1 MKCAECNSKCL
12 EGGTLC
18 LKCQQALKG
27 TNGSQCQ
34 TEVPGAK
41 SLELDTNE
49 PNPLSSGL
57 SEDAPAAQQVP
68 GPGLQP
74 PTDSAEAAIE
84 ERKVGAT
91 DRATGEAET
100 EEQKEGKTPDSRGSG
115 SLEPEINEGNEE
127 NEGKPESPG
136 LLKDDLFG
144 QESGPGSQLQ
154 AKTEEHKDTSSDSN
168 LAESARDDDLLLQD
182 YDFCAVVPDSAD
194 GEDGEAPVAEINIQR
209 AEQTAAFSCQEWR
222 TSELNQDEAHPLSS
236 GRELGP
242 GSQLQCHAAGVTD
255 ERLLLS
261 PRQETRIQQ
270 FSGHHQESPVK
281 VERHNLTGSE
291 SQPKEVKKT
300 LGRKRLNQPH
310 VASKSQKQVPGSAV
324 REEPVELEV
333 KPHRAEWRTSEPNQ
347 DKAHPLSSGQE
358 LGPGSQLQCH
368 AAGVTDETQSPGST
382 MREEPMELEEKP
394 HKADRKGNEENSAS
408 EASILSENPY
418 FSSTSSSV
426 EDMMT
431 LEFVAILSEHFKV
444 NGSFS
449 KIIVAAYSH
458 PRRYQEFARMEISFK
473 NNYGFLIVGQAKI
486 PVSDLQSR
494 QPIYYKYGIIDIYND
509 PRTVHL
515 EHISKT
521 VQKNEKAE
529 FHRVLIVP
537 DSAIKAG
544 GVWTQFDDICQFS
557 EKSWS
562 GFLSRGKSKEKASES
577 ILQFL
582 EDKLYQELFHRKDFG
597 DVERKLV
604 CYKECLKT
612 SNIGD
617 AERKINDHETDFD
630 GRKVYDDIRKF
641 IENVLG
647 NPKFQNPAISAMD
660 VLLFALC
667 TIFHHSIHISAE
679 AMSKIEQMAQNIDL
693 QEGKFKNL
701 KEPRKRE
708 CILALKHV
716 CIQSSKNSKSM
727 CWVWL
732 LPLLYEIQRES
743 FEKAEDPLTS
753 QDMQFLPFAQLR
765 QDEEKQTKVL
775 AMIKDHQIFIGSYAP
790 LAEKVIL
797 MLALKNFC
805 REPVPHIHVPLQLLL
820 NNVDQRITNRLAEGR
835 EINESDVSVVLED
848 IARRTKAWLGTRRQT
863 GNAEDALQPKEL
875 EDVLQCLNLTF
886 TLVTKFL
893 KHPKKIPFNSV
904 MMSLQ
909 IFELFSGTEDL
920 LQTKRDFQDLNQ
932 TQGLKEFLNVAE
944 SWIKELF
951 LKLSDQKKVFFDYI
965 DKWQQLISAGL
976 FCDEWTCD
984 WQKLIKSLFADW
996 IERVNHKCLFDHYL
1010 VFIKISKFQDTELE
1024 NCFSQHIIQSIKGLT
1039 KSKKSMLKEILHKFS
1054 KTKKPILVQI
1064 ISIIIENMWTEEL
1077 NQIANANQFEKN
1089 TASVLIQ
1096 LLNSSMGLDII
1107 SAVQKLKPKV
1117 QNQINED
1124 AQLLLSKVSELFS
1137 FVGRSVFSGDIPFD
1151 MLPAILQHTQEF
1163 AEMLTL
1169 IEPSYSRYI
1178 KEVLDVRRNE
1188 FEQLKKQTEQRR
1200 AFLYL
1205 CSCITNIIK
1214 VDIGAMEQSVAFKQS
1229 IKDQMLVK
1237 KYSIS
1242 GQEKSEGLQSH
1253 PLAKHNNM
1261 VRKVHTLQ
1269 ESEFFRK
1276 LWKLKAELAKNEF
1289 PDKALLSLDEVQ
1301 ENIYIPAMI
1310 EFQNT
1315 YLALKDFSISLGDI
1329 ERQFGKLL
1337 IDEQVLRKEFKIME
1351 KSEGGSGSK
1360 SEWAEAAV
1368 VKINY
1373 YLKLSTVVKTAKM
1386 IDELRRILG
1395 LGGDFQL
1402 LDDLTKYE
1410 DEDFKDKTLDYMTDD
1425 IVKVKDTL
1433 SNIPESVLDFLK
1445 ELLECAKKDFISW
1458 ITTVIKDKTELP
1470 TFVELASI
1478 SAGENDM
1485 DIDKVRFFR
1494 DAVSASVPIL
1504 FDLTPKS
1511 GFEAFSSALNPIRD
1525 AVEND
1530 NKLPK
1535 KLKDSC
1541 HNREWLQMVHD
1552 CHGSVERSS
1561 MSQARAING
1570 NGIFIISTPQKFK
1583 PSLDNCISLLLPGD
1597 IAEKAAKGHQT
1608 DKTDSRTY
1616 SLAQLTELQNKLML
1630 IATKAEQG
1638 REEVNRFLEIL
1649 EKIEMVGKLYL
1660 QLLSIG
1666 NILFI
1671 DWKAE
1676 IYCDPKRKVT
1686 IYAEFGIA
1694 GILVQSNKPILEE
1707 LDGICKIMEHCL
1719 EEWKKYLETQRNNY
1733 CHINMFT
1740 ARQLFYLCSKLAQL
1754 HEGQTDPQVLNMLS
1768 VFKHDVKVEDIG
1780 EALKRA
1786 LETPAES
1793 VDISEK
1799 DDQSVSWNDYIVK
1812 FPQLIQ
1818 GLVESGYDD
1827 SVGKA
1832 ALQSYLPNS
1841 AITEQML
1848 MEFALDYADEEEKIE
1863 ELSKLYDEQ
1872 REAFLQTS
1880 MKFKNRNRDVDP
1892 SAFQSLVKDELATS
1906 FESLPSI
1913 HDKVH
1918 FLWNAYCSKLTG
1930 LVSDRYISLDVFGE
1944 MLKYLTSPE
1953 TAVIERTL
1961 PVGLEAGKPCLVTCK
1976 EEQMLL
1982 FLLSVYTHS
1991 EGAPLP
1997 TYDEVLV
2004 CTPETEEEDI
2014 ELIVRRAFSPD
2025 PRHKKIYCLLGAE
2038 KLVYKVSK
2046 KLESLFFHFAQSCSN
2061 ADYRFLIFC
2070 DAKTHNSYVM
2080 TAFDTYKVSFSC
2092 DSGVDIQKYLKTHLR
2107 VPSGVAPVAQVFEEP
2122 FQQNVK
2128 IVFSERAGM
2137 GKSLFVANTT
2147 RKAKPRPENAG
2158 LSHKTI
2164 RLTESEIDFGFFLEE
2179 LRSLEQKPTEAEP
2192 RIFHIDVSPVVSKGL
2207 YKLLIELCILRHIQS
2222 PDGMVWKC
2230 RKSHLYL
2237 IEYLV
2242 RGKGIS
2248 STRKQEMTSEMEKV
2262 FLGLFPAVKCISPIE
2277 VLEMLTNN
2285 SSGAAAEVEQQLLD
2299 SDTFRGD
2306 AFQRSYQYISRYQ
2319 RKANLDSFCFTPG
2332 RVEGT
2337 QEECLRLLLE
2347 SCGRKNPSWTEL
2359 SNFTRFLNLQLMK
2372 CENSVFCSSE
2382 LVEEGFQGFKAF
2394 VIKFMITMSKD
2405 FALPSLAMADESSPS
2420 EEDKMDEDSVLRGYQ
2435 LRRKWEQESH
2445 PYIIFH
2451 ADHHSMEF
2459 LGFHIN
2465 RSFDA
2470 VDAHSQIVLEK
2481 KVIDRHLYLTLEA
2494 QKVPFNKKFEDLSRQ
2509 EQLETLCSVFGVR
2522 SSEDPDESYQL
2533 TLDNTMKMLAIHL
2546 RFQCGIPVIIMGE
2559 TGCGKT
2565 KLVQFMCSLQRAG
2578 RDVQNMML
2586 VRVHGGTSSKIIHQ
2600 KVKEAIELAHYNE
2613 EAHNM
2618 DTVLFFDEA
2627 NTTEAVFAIKEVLC
2641 DQSVNGEPISTTRL
2655 KVVAA
2660 CNPYK
2665 RHTKETIEKLE
2676 NAGLGYRVRSEDTLE
2691 KLGYIPLRQ
2700 LVYRVQPLPP
2710 SMLPLV
2716 WDFGELNEKTQSLY
2730 IRQIVKSIVKEKL
2743 PKENMDVF
2751 TSVISTSQK
2760 FLREKRE
2767 ECRIASLR
2775 DIERCMGVLLWF
2787 YNLRDLLFPLIDE
2800 KKSEAQNSKDYD
2812 PSIHALPKGC
2822 EKDQIS
2828 VLNEAQRSLVLA
2840 VGVCYYVSL
2849 ESRQDYLKEIAKC
2862 FSVPESL
2869 LQQEIVLCQEVFLD
2883 NLSVPK
2889 TTARNDALRENI
2901 FMMVICMDLRVPLF
2915 LVGKPGS
2922 SKSLSKTIA
2931 ADAMQGR
2938 LSKTELF
2945 KRCKQVQLVSFQCS
2959 PHSKP
2964 EGIISTFKQCA
2975 QFQRGQK
2982 LEEFASVV
2990 ILDEIG
2996 LAEDSPE
3003 MPLKTL
3009 HPLLEDGCVDD
3020 EAPEPYKKVGF
3031 VGISNWALDPAKM
3044 NRGLLV
3050 FRTDLNKD
3058 ELVKTAKGICTDEM
3072 HVTKIEHLFPPLA
3085 DFYCEVLKE
3094 QSMEFFGLRDFYS
3107 LIKMIL
3113 SYAKNIK
3120 SIPQEEKLISKAI
3133 LRNFGGLKDLNS
3145 LELFGKYSPISL
3157 PSNLETSHTVHLL
3170 QENLDKKQMGFVSR
3184 YLLLLTT
3191 NHAAFQIIQMTKLMD
3206 IENCDIIFGSGF
3218 PRDQE
3223 YSQVCR
3229 SVNRVKI
3236 CMETGRPVILL
3247 NIHNLYESLY
3257 DALNQCFVRLG
3268 GNYYVD
3274 LGLGTHRVKC
3284 RVKEEF
3290 RLIVIEEKNVVYTQF
3305 PTPLLNRL
3313 EKHCLEMNTIL
3324 HWQQKDLRMK
3334 LEEWAKLFVTIK
3346 NTDFCC
3352 TRSADRAPQERDV
3365 FIGFSDDTSAT
3376 VVLQYSPSDLQGI
3389 CLLSEESVLAASKSK
3404 LIECATPD
3412 AILRLKYSLLE
3423 DAEQI
3428 QDLYFGKQKHNG
3440 LIDIL
3445 RGAVNQESNADGTNG
3460 LCLEVSTHARLLNQR
3475 DLEVVRKRLT
3485 LQNKIR
3491 CLFLSQFDTEHAF
3504 RQELSKFFRESTEEK
3519 LLFVQFNFDE
3529 PQSSKR
3535 LLACAK
3541 YCIVDERRKPGTTSP
3556 SHVVIITK
3564 VPRIL
3569 GGCSYLAF
3577 SAGEW
3582 HSVHLDDL
3590 LPPETFAANLGQLSK
3605 MTVAEIFMISTQQG
3619 TDTSCPVDSIAP
3631 EDAEK
3636 TNYSP
3641 EENLQLI
3648 NTEFMIK
3655 QSVQKAV
3662 IQLEDKKD
3670 NSQRATKR
3678 IQILY
3683 DALFQSQSKN
3693 ILACHFMKVL
3703 KKRICNLLQEREE
3716 VSHKPKEWIFRKAL
3730 SSEFV
3735 LEGTSFRHVVWIHL
3749 EDIVANMFAQ
3759 ILAVIDANNNLD
3771 HISQETPFSDLWL
3784 QMFKDESFLKIKY
3797 TSKAPDA
3804 KISVLSMSED
3814 PSRSTQCCFPFSW
3827 VLKARLDEIWETV
3840 HRVKGYPKDPTV
3852 DSAEMFQSSVL
3863 NMPVPDGNN
3872 PEMVQHYASDFV
3884 RMAFPGQDVQVYEI
3898 LSNVLI
3904 TGAKRLCTSLA
3915 HDDVEFSLIWL
3926 HIEYFYLQENY
3937 QLFINLVKNEETL
3950 ANELQKVYKED
3961 ATKMFVALDA
3971 VSIILKQLQPT
3982 EKELLPFNACLSWL
3996 KRIKSI
4002 KHTVEL
4008 ITSDDYQMRLYCNKE
4023 ELLNRVL
4030 HQWNCTN
4037 IVYLL
4042 IDHLLHDETNVDE
4055 KLLKLV
4061 VKQFVFLWNLLYKI
4075 EDHKPAKIF
4084 EVVTKVL
4091 KRCSNNAATVYL
4103 VKGVNECKSCQ
4114 NEITDP
4120 AELPCGHIFCT
4131 QCIQEWNI
4139 RQCKICKKSVP
4150 EDYMP
4155 TASQITREAVA
4166 NHNKFRRK
4174 CNSFFVEFVSSY
4186 CFGDKIPPSAEII
4199 EQLIKF
4205 VACKPSNPEHQEIR
4219 KVYKPTSDL
4228 SPFEECMDPS
4238 PTVKS
4243 SLLKMLLRCR
4253 LDNVKEH
4260 LEGYLSRMEEVLS
4273 LNQSSCNDFYFMVVC
4288 CFEDFMY
4295 SSFQEDASQNSE
4307 HLLSTAD
4314 LSAPS
4319 SATVTSI
4326 ENLQFIA
4333 QLRLA
4338 IGNVAAVLG
4347 RELPSDQNTWTSAE
4361 NAEKQSQ
4368 LVNSMKNLVEKAQTP
4383 WPQIFLIRNL
4393 CNFYGM
4399 NIMQK
4404 ILQREQWILP
4414 RGIETSQDIK
4424 ISSNTPL
4431 MLVTLDRARGH
4442 IKKSESEEAKQIT
4455 AITKQMER
4463 LLQAPLASEES
4474 MENKLEKIMSDVSS
4488 HENAALLEVVLH
4500 TALTLTLS
4508 QNPLTELFKSICFQ
4522 PSVVKGTYLPTMPGD
4537 LLFDVMNWKNV
4548 HFTKMWR
4555 CRCGQHWPIQACG
4568 LPMEIMKCVCG
4579 SEVGGTDHK
4588 PVEGF
4593 EEVDITKDKT
4603 ERGYVLGSPSSRNN
4617 ETERDLPA
4625 ASVSIA
4631 RALLHSSMLLGTFT
4645 DTQSILELMKVKP
4658 QDAEKFFCDHLEK
4671 DIQFLAESLSGNID
4685 DATMTVHLFLRYILD
4700 STADTN
4706 MTITFMHEKAD
4717 RVQWESCLKAVTQ
4730 SFFQVLE
4737 QKLASAKQQI
4747 VEKGAHSSNVL
4758 LKVAYGQSPPFS
4770 HLPSCGLI
4778 NMPCMWKFEQRM
4790 TVQRLTHLV
4799 QQENGADQF
4808 PVLLELLSKL
4818 QHIRHVQHLPEILTL
4833 QRSLIHFFQNGNIHE
4848 GERLSVRKF
4857 LERDDLSDD
4866 QRLTFERAMQTVR
4879 KVWSNIRSSPRSS
4892 EISIP
4897 EELWC
4902 TEINSD
4908 TAILDL
4914 LPTTP
4919 SITSIVTKFLIQLQ
4933 NSCIDTAAQFTKE
4946 KQRSVSAEEVKH
4958 ASVLS
4963 VTESDL
4969 ITMALLNFQYVLEED
4984 GTKTTHYNFLTLQGQ
4999 VIHRFISGKPVVKA
5013 QTTPSITLNNVK
5025 TLHSTKDNVKEQLCQ
5040 EPLSVSLMKRIM
5052 EEASSVNDISRALS
5066 TLKVAAEFLAVT
5078 GGDPERLL
5086 TEYVRNELK
5095 MEANA
5100 KQFRDL
5106 PVVPQT
5112 RLKHILSLWQIL
5124 SAKRS
5129 VLLVQMNQNP
5139 FFLID
5144 KGFHDELADR
5154 EREELTTAL
5163 STVNIEFFIIE
5174 LHEMITVTLESYEN
5188 SWGIVETFQ
5197 EYLKKEEKE
5206 DNYIMNLT
5214 NTVSPDLQ
5222 LKNIISVWKSAVLI
5236 NKTYAHSYSQE

>member
-1 MKCAECNSKCL
+1 MKCAECDGKCL

-18 LKCQQALKG
+18 LECQQALKG
-27 TNGSQCQ
+27 TNGSQSK
-34 TEVPGAK
+34 TEGTK
-41 SLELDTNE
+41 FLELDKNE
-49 PNPLSSGL
+49 PNPLHSGL
-57 SEDAPAAQQVP
+57 SEDATSEQNP
-68 GPGLQP
+68 GPGPQP
-74 PTDSAEAAIE
+74 PSDSAEATNQE
-84 ERKVGAT
+84 LKVRAT
-91 DRATGEAET
+91 GRATGEAET
-100 EEQKEGKTPDSRGSG
+100 EEQKEGDTPNSTGSG
-115 SLEPEINEGNEE
+115 SLEPEINEE

-136 LLKDDLFG
+136 VLKDDLSG
-144 QESGPGSQLQ
+144 QESGSVSQLH
-154 AKTEEHKDTSSDSN
+154 AKTEGHEDTSSDST
-168 LAESARDDDLLLQD
+168 LAESEGGDNLQLQD
-182 YDFCAVVPDSAD
+182 DNSWVVLTVSKELRTLEPDQ
-194 GEDGEAPVAEINIQR
+194 N
-209 AEQTAAFSCQEWR
+209 
-222 TSELNQDEAHPLSS
+222 EAHPLSS
-236 GRELGP
+236 GWKSGP
-242 GSQLQCHAAGVTD
+242 GSLPQCQAAGVTN
-255 ERLLLS
+255 EGLGLS
-261 PRQETRIQQ
+261 LRRETEIQQ
-270 FSGHHQESPVK
+270 VPWNQQESPVK
-281 VERHNLTGSE
+281 LERDNLTGSA
-291 SQPKEVKKT
+291 SQPKGVKT
-300 LGRKRLNQPH
+300 SPACKRSDQTH
-310 VASKSQKQVPGSAV
+310 ITSKHQQVPGSAE
-324 REEPVELEV
+324 R
-333 KPHRAEWRTSEPNQ
+333 Q
-347 DKAHPLSSGQE
+347 
-358 LGPGSQLQCH
+358 
-368 AAGVTDETQSPGST
+368 
-382 MREEPMELEEKP
+382 EPMEL
-394 HKADRKGNEENSAS
+394 ADSKENEEASAS
-408 EASILSENPY
+408 DDSILLENPY
-418 FSSTSSSV
+418 FSSTTCS
-426 EDMMT
+426 EEETMT
-431 LEFVAILSEHFKV
+431 LEFVVVWPKNFEFD
-444 NGSFS
+444 NEFG

-458 PRRYQEFARMEISFK
+458 PRRYQEFARMKERIK
-473 NNYGFLIVGQAKI
+473 NNDGMLIVGKAKI
-486 PVSDLQSR
+486 PVSDLESR
-494 QPIYYKYGIIDIYND
+494 KPIYYKYGVIDTFRN
-509 PRTVHL
+509 PRAIQL
-515 EHISKT
+515 EHVYKT
-521 VQKNEKAE
+521 AKKNEKTE
-529 FHRVLIVP
+529 LYRVLTVP
-537 DSAIKAG
+537 KSAVKAG
-544 GVWTQFDDICQFS
+544 GVWTQFDDICQS
-557 EKSWS
+557 PKKPRS
-562 GFLSRGKSKEKASES
+562 GFLPIGKSKEIASKY

-582 EDKLYQELFHRKDFG
+582 EDELLQKLCQRRDFS
-597 DVERKLV
+597 DVERKLD
-604 CYKECLKT
+604 CYKECFK
-612 SNIGD
+612 SSSIHD
-617 AERKINDHETDFD
+617 AERKITDLETDIYD
-630 GRKVYDDIRKF
+630 LKVYDYICKF
-641 IENVLG
+641 IENIIG
-647 NPKFQNPAISAMD
+647 NSRFQDPAISAMD
-660 VLLFALC
+660 FLLFVLC
-667 TIFHHSIHISAE
+667 TVAHHYIHISAE
-679 AMSKIEQMAQNIDL
+679 TMSKIEQMAQNVVL
-693 QEGKFKNL
+693 QEGKFMNL
-701 KEPRKRE
+701 KEPRKGK
-708 CILALKHV
+708 CISALKHV
-716 CIQSSKNSKSM
+716 CIQSSKDSNST
-727 CWVWL
+727 CWIWL
-732 LPLLYEIQRES
+732 FPLLYAVQSEP
-743 FEKAEDPLTS
+743 FENDPLTS
-753 QDMQFLPFAQLR
+753 QDTKSMPFAQLR
-765 QDEEKQTKVL
+765 KDEKKQMKVM
-775 AMIKDHQIFIGSYAP
+775 AMIEAHQTFIGCCAP
-790 LAEKVIL
+790 LAEKVIEMIPL
-797 MLALKNFC
+797 RYFC
-805 REPVPHIHVPLQLLL
+805 REPIPQIQVPLQLLL
-820 NNVDQRITNRLAEGR
+820 SNIYRRIIGHLAEGHR
-835 EINESDVSVVLED
+835 INESDVSVVLED
-848 IARRTKAWLGTRRQT
+848 IARRAKAWLGARRHT
-863 GNAEDALQPKEL
+863 GNAEDVLKPKEL

-886 TLVTKFL
+886 ALVRVCL
-893 KHPKKIPFNSV
+893 KHPGKIPFNPV
-904 MMSLQ
+904 MESLQ
-909 IFELFSGTEDL
+909 IFGSFSGITDL
-920 LQTKRDFQDLNQ
+920 LQTKRDFHDLSQ
-932 TQGLKEFLNVAE
+932 TSSLEEFLEIAE
-944 SWIKELF
+944 AWIKELF
-951 LKLSDQKKVFFDYI
+951 PKPHDQDKVFFHDI
-965 DKWQQLISAGL
+965 DKWQQLSSAGL
-976 FCDEWTCD
+976 FCDKWTCG
-984 WQKLIKSLFADW
+984 WQKLIKSLFTEW
-996 IERVNHKCLFDHYL
+996 IKKMNHKHLFDHFWT
-1010 VFIKISKFQDTELE
+1010 FINISKYRDTELE
-1024 NCFSQHIIQSIKGLT
+1024 NWFSEHIIQSIRRLT
-1039 KSKKSMLKEILHKFS
+1039 KNKKSLLKEILRKFS
-1054 KTKKPILVQI
+1054 KTNKPILGQI
-1064 ISIIIENMWTEEL
+1064 LSVIIEKMWTEEL
-1077 NQIANANQFEKN
+1077 NQIQNTNRFERK
-1089 TASVLIQ
+1089 TDHVLLW
-1096 LLNSSMGLDII
+1096 LLDSSMGCDII
-1107 SAVQKLKPKV
+1107 SAVQKSKEMG
-1117 QNQINED
+1117 QIQINRD

-1137 FVGRSVFSGDIPFD
+1137 FVGHSVFSGDIPFN
-1151 MLPAILQHTQEF
+1151 MLCAILQHTQEF
-1163 AEMLTL
+1163 AEMLSL
-1169 IEPSYSRYI
+1169 IDPSFSQYI
-1178 KEVLDVRRNE
+1178 TEVLDVRRKE
-1188 FEQLKKQTEQRR
+1188 FEQLKKQTKQRQ
-1200 AFLYL
+1200 AFLSL
-1205 CSCITNIIK
+1205 CSCIIDIVK
-1214 VDIGAMEQSVAFKQS
+1214 VDIGAMERSVAIKQS
-1229 IKDQMLVK
+1229 IKNQTLVK
-1237 KYSIS
+1237 KYSVR
-1242 GQEKSEGLQSH
+1242 GKEKSEDLQSH
-1253 PLAKHNNM
+1253 PLAKHDNM
-1261 VRKVHTLQ
+1261 VRKIHTLE
-1269 ESEFFRK
+1269 ESQFFRK
-1276 LWKLKAELAKNEF
+1276 LWKLKAEFAKDYF
-1289 PDKALLSLDEVQ
+1289 PDEALLSLDDVQ
-1301 ENIYIPAMI
+1301 KNIYIPAMDN
-1310 EFQNT
+1310 FQDT
-1315 YLALKDFSISLGDI
+1315 YLRLKDYSISLGEI

-1337 IDEQVLRKEFKIME
+1337 TDEKLLRKEFKIME
-1351 KSEGGSGSK
+1351 GSERESSSK
-1360 SEWAEAAV
+1360 SEWAEVAV
-1368 VKINY
+1368 IKINN

-1395 LGGDFQL
+1395 LSGDFQL

-1410 DEDFKDKTLDYMTDD
+1410 DEDFKDKTLDYMTDE

-1433 SNIPESVLDFLK
+1433 SNIPEGVLDFLK
-1445 ELLECAKKDFISW
+1445 ELLESAKKDFTSW
-1458 ITTVIKDKTELP
+1458 IKTVIKDKTELS

-1494 DAVSASVPIL
+1494 DAISASVPIL
-1504 FDLTPKS
+1504 FDLTPES
-1511 GFEAFSSALNPIRD
+1511 GFEAFSSALSPIRD
-1525 AVEND
+1525 AVAND

-1570 NGIFIISTPQKFK
+1570 KGIFIISTPQKFK
-1583 PSLDNCISLLLPGD
+1583 PSLDNCISLKLPEES
-1597 IAEKAAKGHQT
+1597 AEKVAQGNQK
-1608 DKTDSRTY
+1608 DKMDYRKY

-1666 NILFI
+1666 NILFK

-1676 IYCDPKRKVT
+1676 VYCDPKRKVT

-1707 LDGICKIMEHCL
+1707 LDGICKVMEHCL
-1719 EEWKKYLETQRNNY
+1719 VEWKKYLETQRNNY
-1733 CHINMFT
+1733 CHLNMFT
-1740 ARQLFYLCSKLAQL
+1740 ARQLFYLCSKLAKL
-1754 HEGQTDPQVLNMLS
+1754 HEGQADPQVLNMLS
-1768 VFKHDVKVEDIG
+1768 IFKHDVKEEDIR

-1799 DDQSVSWNDYIVK
+1799 GDQSVSWNDYIVK

-1818 GLVESGYDD
+1818 SLVESGYDE

-1872 REAFLQTS
+1872 RETFLQKS

-1892 SAFQSLVKDELATS
+1892 SAFQSLATDELATS

-1913 HDKVH
+1913 HAKVH
-1918 FLWNAYCSKLTG
+1918 LLWNAYCSKLTG
-1930 LVSDRYISLDVFGE
+1930 LVSDKYISLDVFGE
-1944 MLKYLTSPE
+1944 MLKYLTFPE
-1953 TAVIERTL
+1953 TALIERNL
-1961 PVGLEAGKPCLVTCK
+1961 PIGLDVGKPCLITCK
-1976 EEQMLL
+1976 EEQMLRC
-1982 FLLSVYTHS
+1982 LLSVYRHS
-1991 EGAPLP
+1991 ERAPLP

-2004 CTPETEEEDI
+2004 CTSDTEEEDI
-2014 ELIVRRAFSPD
+2014 ELIVRRALSPD
-2025 PRHKKIYCLLGAE
+2025 SRHKKIYCLLGAE

-2046 KLESLFFHFAQSCSN
+2046 QLESLFFRFAQSSSF

-2070 DAKTHNSYVM
+2070 DAKAHNSYVI
-2080 TAFDTYKVSFSC
+2080 TAFDTYKVSFSG
-2092 DSGVDIQKYLKTHLR
+2092 DSGEEIKKYLKIHLR
-2107 VPSGVAPVAQVFEEP
+2107 VPSGMAPVAQVFEEP
-2122 FQQNVK
+2122 YQQNVK
-2128 IVFSERAGM
+2128 FIFSERAGM
-2137 GKSLFVANTT
+2137 GKSLFVANTIK
-2147 RKAKPRPENAG
+2147 KAKTQPENAS

-2164 RLTESEIDFGFFLEE
+2164 RLMESETDFEFLLEE
-2179 LRSLEQKPTEAEP
+2179 LRLLEQKPTEAGP
-2192 RIFHIDVSPVVSKGL
+2192 RIFHIDISPVVSKGL
-2207 YKLLIELCILRHIQS
+2207 NKLLIELCILRHIQS

-2230 RKSHLYL
+2230 RDSHLYL
-2237 IEYLV
+2237 IEFLV

-2248 STRKQEMTSEMEKV
+2248 SARIQEMTSEIERE
-2262 FLGLFPAVKCISPIE
+2262 FLDLLPAVKCISPIE
-2277 VLEMLTNN
+2277 VLEMLKNN

-2306 AFQRSYQYISRYQ
+2306 AFQRSYQYISKYQ
-2319 RKANLDSFCFTPG
+2319 QKANLDSFCFTPG
-2332 RVEGT
+2332 KVEGT
-2337 QEECLRLLLE
+2337 KEECLRLLLE

-2359 SNFTRFLNLQLMK
+2359 SNFTHFLNLQLMK
-2372 CENSVFCSSE
+2372 CENSVFCSSALAE
-2382 LVEEGFQGFKAF
+2382 EEGFNGFKAF

-2435 LRRKWEQESH
+2435 LRRRWEQESH

-2451 ADHHSMEF
+2451 ADNHSMEF

-2465 RSFDA
+2465 QSFDA
-2470 VDAHSQIVLEK
+2470 VDAHSQAVLEE
-2481 KVIDRHLYLTLEA
+2481 KVIDAHLYHTLDA

-2522 SSEDPDESYQL
+2522 CSQDPDESYQL

-2546 RFQCGIPVIIMGE
+2546 RFQCGIPVIVMGE

-2600 KVKEAIELAHYNE
+2600 KVNEAIELARFNE
-2613 EAHNM
+2613 EMYNM

-2655 KVVAA
+2655 KVVSA

-2676 NAGLGYRVRSEDTLE
+2676 KAGLGYRVRSEDTLE

-2730 IRQIVKSIVKEKL
+2730 IRQIVKSIVGDKL
-2743 PKENMDVF
+2743 PKENMDIF

-2760 FLREKRE
+2760 FLREKKE

-2775 DIERCMGVLLWF
+2775 DIERCIGVLLWF
-2787 YNLRDLLFPLIDE
+2787 YNIRDLLFPLIDD
-2800 KKSEAQNSKDYD
+2800 KKSEAQRSKDYD
-2812 PSIHALPKGC
+2812 PSIRALAKGF
-2822 EKDQIS
+2822 EKDEIFA
-2828 VLNEAQRSLVLA
+2828 LNEAQRSLVLA
-2840 VGVCYYVSL
+2840 IGVCYYVSL
-2849 ESRQDYLKEIAKC
+2849 ESRQDYLKEIATC
-2862 FSVPESL
+2862 FSVPKSL
-2869 LQQEIVLCQEVFLD
+2869 LQLEIVLCQEVFLD

-2901 FMMVICMDLRVPLF
+2901 FMMVICMDLRLPLF

-3020 EAPEPYKKVGF
+3020 EAPESYKKVGF

-3050 FRTDLNKD
+3050 FRTDLNKE
-3058 ELVKTAKGICTDEM
+3058 ELVKTAKGICADEQ
-3072 HVTKIEHLFPPLA
+3072 HVTAIEDLFPSLA
-3085 DFYCEVLKE
+3085 NFYCEVLKE

-3113 SYAKNIK
+3113 SYTKGKKQISK
-3120 SIPQEEKLISKAI
+3120 EKLIAQAI
-3133 LRNFGGLKDLNS
+3133 LRNFGGSKDLNP
-3145 LELFGKYSPISL
+3145 LELFRNNSPICQ
-3157 PSNLETSHTVHLL
+3157 PPNLETRHTLHLL
-3170 QENLDKKQMGFVSR
+3170 QENLDKKQTGFVSR

-3191 NHAAFQIIQMTKLMD
+3191 NQAAFQIIQMTKLMD

-3218 PRDQE
+3218 PQDQE

-3236 CMETGRPVILL
+3236 CMETGRPIILL

-3324 HWQQKDLRMK
+3324 NWLQNKLREDLD
-3334 LEEWAKLFVTIK
+3334 EWVRLFVTMK

-3352 TRSADRAPQERDV
+3352 PRPADLAPQERDV

-3376 VVLQYSPSDLQGI
+3376 VVLQCSLSGPQEI
-3389 CLLSEESVLAASKSK
+3389 NLLNEESVLAASKSK

-3412 AILRLKYSLLE
+3412 SILRLKYSLLE
-3423 DAEQI
+3423 DTEQS

-3445 RGAVNQESNADGTNG
+3445 RGAVNQPSNADGTNG
-3460 LCLEVSTHARLLNQR
+3460 LCLEVSTHAKLLNQR
-3475 DLEVVRKRLT
+3475 DLEVVRKRLN
-3485 LQNKIR
+3485 LQNKIH
-3491 CLFLSQFDTEHAF
+3491 CLFLNQFDTEHAF
-3504 RQELSKFFRESTEEK
+3504 RKELSKFFRESTEEK

-3541 YCIVDERRKPGTTSP
+3541 YCIMDERRKRETTSP
-3556 SHVVIITK
+3556 VHVIIITK

-3577 SAGEW
+3577 SGGEW
-3582 HSVHLDDL
+3582 HAVHLDDL
-3590 LPPETFAANLGQLSK
+3590 MPPETFAANLGQLSK
-3605 MTVAEIFMISTQQG
+3605 MTVAEIFMNSTQQG
-3619 TDTSCPVDSIAP
+3619 INTSFPEDSAVP

-3636 TNYSP
+3636 ANDSP

-3670 NSQRATKR
+3670 NSQRATER

-3683 DALFQSQSKN
+3683 DVLFQSQSKT
-3693 ILACHFMKVL
+3693 IFSHHFMEVL
-3703 KKRICNLLQEREE
+3703 KRRICNLLQEQEAM
-3716 VSHKPKEWIFRKAL
+3716 SHKPREWIFRRAL
-3730 SSEFV
+3730 SSEFI
-3735 LEGTSFRHVVWIHL
+3735 LEGTSFRHVLWIHL
-3749 EDIVANMFAQ
+3749 EDIMANMFAQ

-3771 HISQETPFSDLWL
+3771 HISQETPVSDLWL
-3784 QMFKDESFLKIKY
+3784 RMFKDESFLKIKY
-3797 TSKAPDA
+3797 TRKAPDA
-3804 KISVLSMSED
+3804 KISVLSMNED
-3814 PSRSTQCCFPFSW
+3814 PCMSALCCFPFSW
-3827 VLKARLDEIWETV
+3827 VLKACLDKIWETV
-3840 HRVKGYPKDPTV
+3840 HQVKDYPKDPTM
-3852 DSAEMFQSSVL
+3852 DSAEMFQHLIL
-3863 NMPVPDGNN
+3863 NRPMPDDDS
-3872 PEMVQHYASDFV
+3872 PEMVQRYANDFV
-3884 RMAFPGQDVQVYEI
+3884 RMAFPGQDIQVYQI

-3904 TGAKRLCTSLA
+3904 TGAKRLYTSLA
-3915 HDDVEFSLIWL
+3915 NDDMGFSLIWL

-3937 QLFINLVKNEETL
+3937 QLFINLVKIEETL
-3950 ANELQKVYKED
+3950 ANELQKVYNED
-3961 ATKMFVALDA
+3961 TTKMFVALDA
-3971 VSIILKQLQPT
+3971 VNIILKQLQPT
-3982 EKELLPFNACLSWL
+3982 EKELLPFNACLTWL

-4002 KHTVEL
+4002 KHTLEL
-4008 ITSDDYQMRLYCNKE
+4008 ITSDDYQMRLYPNKE
-4023 ELLNRVL
+4023 ELLNSIL

-4042 IDHLLHDETNVDE
+4042 IDHLLHDETNMNE

-4091 KRCSNNAATVYL
+4091 KRCSNNAATIYL

-4131 QCIQEWNI
+4131 QCILEWNI
-4139 RQCKICKKSVP
+4139 RQCKICKESVP
-4150 EDYMP
+4150 ENYMP

-4166 NHNKFRRK
+4166 SHNKFRRK
-4174 CNSFFVEFVSSY
+4174 CNSFFVEFVGSY

-4205 VACKPSNPEHQEIR
+4205 VACKPSNPEHQEVR

-4253 LDNVKEH
+4253 LDDVKEH
-4260 LEGYLSRMEEVLS
+4260 LEGYLSRMEEVLT
-4273 LNQSSCNDFYFMVVC
+4273 LNQSSCDDFYFMVVC
-4288 CFEDFMY
+4288 CFEDFVY
-4295 SSFQEDASQNSE
+4295 SSFQEDASQNLE
-4307 HLLSTAD
+4307 HLFSIAD

-4319 SATVTSI
+4319 SATVIRI
-4326 ENLQFIA
+4326 ENLQLIA
-4333 QLRLA
+4333 KLRLS
-4338 IGNVAAVLG
+4338 ISNVAAVLG
-4347 RELPSDQNTWTSAE
+4347 RELPSAAGQNTWTSAE
-4361 NAEKQSQ
+4361 KQSE

-4393 CNFYGM
+4393 CNFYGL

-4404 ILQREQWILP
+4404 ILQQEQWILP
-4414 RGIETSQDIK
+4414 SGIEISQDIK
-4424 ISSNTPL
+4424 INSNTPL

-4442 IKKSESEEAKQIT
+4442 IKNTDSEEAKQLT
-4455 AITKQMER
+4455 AITKQMESM
-4463 LLQAPLASEES
+4463 LESKASPSTEES
-4474 MENKLEKIMSDVSS
+4474 VENKLGNIMSDVGS

-4522 PSVVKGTYLPTMPGD
+4522 PSTVKGSYLPTMPGD
-4537 LLFDVMNWKNV
+4537 LLFDVMNWKN
-4548 HFTKMWR
+4548 TASEKLWR
-4555 CRCGQHWPIQACG
+4555 CQCGQIWRIENCGWPA
-4568 LPMEIMKCVCG
+4568 EISKCLCG
-4579 SEVGGTDHK
+4579 SKIGGMSHIPEK
-4588 PVEGF
+4588 GF
-4593 EEVDITKDKT
+4593 EEVDNTKDKT

-4617 ETERDLPA
+4617 ETERDLST
-4625 ASVSIA
+4625 ASVCIA

-4645 DTQSILELMKVKP
+4645 DRQSILELMKVKP
-4658 QDAEKFFCDHLEK
+4658 QDAEKFFWNHLEK
-4671 DIQFLAESLSGNID
+4671 DIQFLAESLSGNVD
-4685 DATMTVHLFLRYILD
+4685 DATMTVHLFLRHILD
-4700 STADTN
+4700 ITADPN
-4706 MTITFMHEKAD
+4706 MTIKFMHEKED
-4717 RVQWESCLKAVTQ
+4717 RVLWESSLKAVTQ

-4737 QKLASAKQQI
+4737 QKLASAKQQVI
-4747 VEKGAHSSNVL
+4747 EEGAHSSNVL
-4758 LKVAYGQSPPFS
+4758 LKIAYGQSPPFS

-4778 NMPCMWKFEQRM
+4778 NIPCMWRFEQRM
-4790 TVQRLTHLV
+4790 TVQRLTYLV
-4799 QQENGADQF
+4799 QQENGTNQF
-4808 PVLLELLSKL
+4808 PVLLELLSKH
-4818 QHIRHVQHLPEILTL
+4818 QHIRHVRHLPEILIL
-4833 QRSLIHFFQNGNIHE
+4833 QRSLIHFFQNGDIHE
-4848 GERLSVRKF
+4848 GDERLSVRKF
-4857 LERDDLSDD
+4857 LEWQSLSDD
-4866 QRLTFERAMQTVR
+4866 QHLTFERAIQTVQ
-4879 KVWSNIRSSPRSS
+4879 KVWSNIKSNPKSS
-4892 EISIP
+4892 EITIS
-4897 EELWC
+4897 EDLWHK
-4902 TEINSD
+4902 EINAD

-4914 LPTTP
+4914 LPTTS
-4919 SITSIVTKFLIQLQ
+4919 SITYIVTKFLIQLQ
-4933 NSCIDTAAQFTKE
+4933 NSCIDTAAQLTKE
-4946 KQRSVSAEEVKH
+4946 KQRSISAEEMKH
-4958 ASVLS
+4958 TSVLS

-4969 ITMALLNFQYVLEED
+4969 ITMALSNFQYVLEEE
-4984 GTKTTHYNFLTLQGQ
+4984 GTKTTHFNFLTLQRQ

-5013 QTTPSITLNNVK
+5013 QTIPSITLNKVR
-5025 TLHSTKDNVKEQLCQ
+5025 TLYATKVNVKEQLHQ

-5052 EEASSVNDISRALS
+5052 EEARSVSDISRALS

-5078 GGDPERLL
+5078 GGKPDRLL

-5095 MEANA
+5095 MDTNA

-5112 RLKHILSLWQIL
+5112 QLKHILSLWQIL

-5129 VLLVQMNQNP
+5129 ALLVQMNQNP

-5144 KGFHDELADR
+5144 KKYHDELDDQK
-5154 EREELTTAL
+5154 REELITAL
-5163 STVNIEFFIIE
+5163 STINTEFFIIE
-5174 LHEMITVTLESYEN
+5174 LHEMITVKLESCKD
-5188 SWGIVETFQ
+5188 SWGIMETFK
-5197 EYLKKEEKE
+5197 EYLAGKEEI
-5206 DNYIMNLT
+5206 YIENLT
-5214 NTVSPDLQ
+5214 STVNPDLQ
-5222 LKNIISVWKSAVLI
+5222 LKNVISVWKTAVLI
-5236 NKTYAHSYSQE
+5236 SKS

>member
-1 MKCAECNSKCL
+1 MAGNPIE
-12 EGGTLC
+12 
-18 LKCQQALKG
+18 G
-27 TNGSQCQ
+27 TNY
-34 TEVPGAK
+34 
-41 SLELDTNE
+41 LELDKNE
-49 PNPLSSGL
+49 PKPLRSGL
-57 SEDAPAAQQVP
+57 SEDAPAEQDP
-68 GPGLQP
+68 GSGPQSPAG
-74 PTDSAEAAIE
+74 SAEAATE
-84 ERKVGAT
+84 EHKVGAT
-91 DRATGEAET
+91 DRATGKAET
-100 EEQKEGKTPDSRGSG
+100 ENQKEGNTADGTGSG
-115 SLEPEINEGNEE
+115 SLEPEINEG
-127 NEGKPESPG
+127 KPVSPG
-136 LLKDDLFG
+136 LLKDDLSG
-144 QESGPGSQLQ
+144 QESGSGSQLQ
-154 AKTEEHKDTSSDSN
+154 AKTEGHKDTSSESN
-168 LAESARDDDLLLQD
+168 LAESERGDDLQLRDNSSWVILR
-182 YDFCAVVPDSAD
+182 PSA
-194 GEDGEAPVAEINIQR
+194 
-209 AEQTAAFSCQEWR
+209 
-222 TSELNQDEAHPLSS
+222 ELNQDKAHPLSS

-242 GSQLQCHAAGVTD
+242 GSQLQCHVAGVTD
-255 ERLLLS
+255 ERLLLL
-261 PRQETRIQQ
+261 PGQETSIQQ
-270 FSGHHQESPVK
+270 FSGHQQESPVK
-281 VERHNLTGSE
+281 VERDNLTGSA
-291 SQPKEVKKT
+291 SQPKEVKKR
-300 LGRKRLNQPH
+300 LGRKRLDKPH
-310 VASKSQKQVPGSAV
+310 VASKSQ
-324 REEPVELEV
+324 
-333 KPHRAEWRTSEPNQ
+333 
-347 DKAHPLSSGQE
+347 
-358 LGPGSQLQCH
+358 
-368 AAGVTDETQSPGST
+368 TQSPGSS
-382 MREEPMELEEKP
+382 MREEAVELEEKS
-394 HKADRKGNEENSAS
+394 HRADRKGNEETSTS
-408 EASILSENPY
+408 DQSILLENPY
-418 FSSTSSSV
+418 FTNTRCAL
-426 EDMMT
+426 EEMMT
-431 LEFVAILSEHFKV
+431 LEFVVIW
-444 NGSFS
+444 S
-449 KIIVAAYSH
+449 KIFVFDENLDKIVVAAYMG
-458 PRRYQEFARMEISFK
+458 PRRYGEIARMKKSVSNK
-473 NNYGFLIVGQAKI
+473 YGMLTVCEAKV

-494 QPIYYKYGIIDIYND
+494 QPIYYKYGVIDMHSSKRPIQ
-509 PRTVHL
+509 L
-515 EHISKT
+515 EHIYKT
-521 VQKNEKAE
+521 VQKKEKAE

-544 GVWTQFDDICQFS
+544 GVWTQFDYICQFQ
-557 EKSWS
+557 EKFWKDSFS
-562 GFLSRGKSKEKASES
+562 IGMSKENDSKSL
-577 ILQFL
+577 LQFL
-582 EDKLYQELFHRKDFG
+582 ENELYQELYLRKDFG
-597 DVERKLV
+597 DVERKLH
-604 CYKECLKT
+604 CYQECFK
-612 SNIGD
+612 SRSIGD
-617 AERKINDHETDFD
+617 AEEKIIYRETDFD
-630 GRKVYDDIRKF
+630 ERKVYDDIRKF

-647 NPKFQNPAISAMD
+647 NSRFQNSPIPAMD

-667 TIFHHSIHISAE
+667 TVCHHNIHISAE
-679 AMSKIEQMAQNIDL
+679 TMSKIEKIAKKVDL
-693 QEGKFKNL
+693 QEGKFANL
-701 KEPRKRE
+701 KEPRKRK
-708 CILALKHV
+708 CVSALKHV
-716 CIQSSKNSKSM
+716 CIQSSKDRNSM
-727 CWVWL
+727 CWIWL
-732 LPLLYEIQRES
+732 LPLMYAAQTEPLEN
-743 FEKAEDPLTS
+743 AEYPLTS
-753 QDMQFLPFAQLR
+753 QHMQSLPFAQLR
-765 QDEEKQTKVL
+765 QDKDKQTKVL
-775 AMIKDHQIFIGSYAP
+775 EMVKAHQTFIGSCAS
-790 LAEKVIL
+790 LAEKVME

-805 REPVPHIHVPLQLLL
+805 REPVPQIPVPLQLLL
-820 NNVDQRITNRLAEGR
+820 NNVYQRITNRLAER
-835 EINESDVSVVLED
+835 CKIDENDVNPVLGD
-848 IARRTKAWLGTRRQT
+848 MARRTKIWLGARRQS

-875 EDVLQCLNLTF
+875 EDVLQCLNLIF
-886 TLVTKFL
+886 TLVNNCL
-893 KHPKKIPFNSV
+893 KHPKKIPFSP
-904 MMSLQ
+904 MMMLLQ
-909 IFELFSGTEDL
+909 ILELFSGTADL
-920 LQTKRDFQDLNQ
+920 LQTKREFQDLSQ
-932 TQGLKEFLNVAE
+932 TSRLEEFVDIAK
-944 SWIKELF
+944 SWIMEL
-951 LKLSDQKKVFFDYI
+951 LPKPHDQENAFFHDI

-976 FCDEWTCD
+976 FCDKWTLG
-984 WQKLIKSLFADW
+984 WRKHIKSLFAEW
-996 IERVNHKCLFDHYL
+996 IKKVNHKHLFDHYL
-1010 VFIKISKFQDTELE
+1010 TFIRKYQDTELE
-1024 NCFSQHIIQSIKGLT
+1024 NGFSQHIVQRIESLT
-1039 KSKKSMLKEILHKFS
+1039 KSEKSELRDILSKFS
-1054 KTKKPILVQI
+1054 KTNKPIFGQI
-1064 ISIIIENMWTEEL
+1064 LSIIIEKMWTEEL
-1077 NQIANANQFEKN
+1077 NQIANANRFEKK
-1089 TASVLIQ
+1089 TAGVLIG
-1096 LLNSSMGLDII
+1096 LLNSSMGWDII
-1107 SAVQKLKPKV
+1107 SAVQKSKQKG
-1117 QNQINED
+1117 QIKISKD
-1124 AQLLLSKVSELFS
+1124 AQLLISKVSELFS
-1137 FVGRSVFSGDIPFD
+1137 FVGRRVFSGDVPFN
-1151 MLPAILQHTQEF
+1151 MLSDILQHTEEF
-1163 AEMLTL
+1163 VKMLCL
-1169 IEPSYSRYI
+1169 IEPSFSQYI
-1178 KEVLDVRRNE
+1178 KEVLDVRGKE
-1188 FEQLKKQTEQRR
+1188 LEQLKKQTEERR
-1200 AFLYL
+1200 AFLRL
-1205 CSCITNIIK
+1205 CGCITDILK
-1214 VDIGAMEQSVAFKQS
+1214 VDVGAMERSVDDDKQS
-1229 IKDQMLVK
+1229 IKDQILVK
-1237 KYSIS
+1237 KYSVS
-1242 GQEKSEGLQSH
+1242 GEEKSEGLHSN
-1253 PLAKHNNM
+1253 PLVKHNDM
-1261 VRKVHTLQ
+1261 VRKIHTLQ
-1269 ESEFFRK
+1269 ESQFFQK
-1276 LWKLKAELAKNEF
+1276 LWKLKAKLAKGDF

-1301 ENIYIPAMI
+1301 KNIYIPATGD
-1310 EFQNT
+1310 FQST
-1315 YLALKDFSISLGDI
+1315 YQTLKDFSIRLGDI
-1329 ERQFGKLL
+1329 ERQFGKQL

-1351 KSEGGSGSK
+1351 KSEGGPGSK

-1368 VKINY
+1368 VKINNY
-1373 YLKLSTVVKTAKM
+1373 VKLSMVVKRAKM
-1386 IDELRRILG
+1386 IDELRRTLG
-1395 LGGDFQL
+1395 LNGDFRL

-1410 DEDFKDKTLDYMTDD
+1410 DKDFKDKTLGYMTDD
-1425 IVKVKDTL
+1425 IIKVQDTL
-1433 SNIPESVLDFLK
+1433 SNIPKGVLDFLK
-1445 ELLECAKKDFISW
+1445 ELLECAKKGFTSW
-1458 ITTVIKDKTELP
+1458 IKTVIKDKTELP

-1504 FDLTPKS
+1504 FDLTPES
-1511 GFEAFSSALNPIRD
+1511 GFEAFSSALSPIRD

-1570 NGIFIISTPQKFK
+1570 KGIFMISTPQKFK

-1597 IAEKAAKGHQT
+1597 VKEKDAQEDQK
-1608 DKTDSRTY
+1608 DKTDCRTY

-1638 REEVNRFLEIL
+1638 RKEVNRFLEIL

-1660 QLLSIG
+1660 QLLSVG

-1676 IYCDPKRKVT
+1676 IYCEPNPKVT
-1686 IYAEFGIA
+1686 INAEFGIA
-1694 GILVQSNKPILEE
+1694 GIIVQTNKPILEE
-1707 LDGICKIMEHCL
+1707 LDGICKVMEHCL
-1719 EEWKKYLETQRNNY
+1719 VEWKKYLETQRNNY
-1733 CHINMFT
+1733 CHLNMFT
-1740 ARQLFYLCSKLAQL
+1740 AHQLFYLCSKLAQL

-1768 VFKHDVKVEDIG
+1768 VFKHDVKAEDIG

-1786 LETPAES
+1786 LETPAEF

-1818 GLVESGYDD
+1818 GLVESGYDE

-1841 AITEQML
+1841 AITEHML
-1848 MEFALDYADEEEKIE
+1848 MKFALDYADEEEKIE
-1863 ELSKLYDEQ
+1863 ELCRLYDEQ
-1872 REAFLQTS
+1872 REAFLQNS
-1880 MKFKNRNRDVDP
+1880 MKFENRNRDVDP
-1892 SAFQSLVKDELATS
+1892 SAFQSLAKDELATS

-1913 HDKVH
+1913 HYKVNL
-1918 FLWNAYCSKLTG
+1918 LWNAYCSKLTG
-1930 LVSDRYISLDVFGE
+1930 LVSDKYISLDVFGE
-1944 MLKYLTSPE
+1944 MLKNLTSPE
-1953 TAVIERTL
+1953 TAVIERNL

-1982 FLLSVYTHS
+1982 SLLSIYRHS
-1991 EGAPLP
+1991 ERAPLP

-2004 CTPETEEEDI
+2004 CTSDTEEEDI
-2014 ELIVRRAFSPD
+2014 ELIVRRALSPD
-2025 PRHKKIYCLLGAE
+2025 SRDKKIYCLLGAE

-2046 KLESLFFHFAQSCSN
+2046 QLESLFFHFAQSCSN

-2070 DAKTHNSYVM
+2070 DTKAHNSYVM

-2092 DSGVDIQKYLKTHLR
+2092 DSEVEIQKYLKTHLK
-2107 VPSGVAPVAQVFEEP
+2107 VPNGVAPVAQVFEEP
-2122 FQQNVK
+2122 YQQNMK
-2128 IVFSERAGM
+2128 FVFSERAGM

-2147 RKAKPRPENAG
+2147 RKAKTRLEKG

-2164 RLTESEIDFGFFLEE
+2164 RLTESEIDLGFLLEE
-2179 LRSLEQKPTEAEP
+2179 LRSLEQKPTEAGP

-2230 RKSHLYL
+2230 RESHLYL

-2248 STRKQEMTSEMEKV
+2248 STRKQEMTSEMETG
-2262 FLGLFPAVKCISPIE
+2262 FLNLLPAVKCISPIE

-2319 RKANLDSFCFTPG
+2319 RKADLDSFCFTPG
-2332 RVEGT
+2332 RAEGT

-2372 CENSVFCSSE
+2372 CENSVFCSSK
-2382 LVEEGFQGFKAF
+2382 LAGEEFKGFKAF
-2394 VIKFMITMSKD
+2394 IVKFMITMSKD

-2451 ADHHSMEF
+2451 ADNHSMEF
-2459 LGFHIN
+2459 LGFHIS

-2470 VDAHSQIVLEK
+2470 VDAHSQVVLEK
-2481 KVIDRHLYLTLEA
+2481 KVIDQHLYLTLEA

-2522 SSEDPDESYQL
+2522 SSQDPDESYQL

-2546 RFQCGIPVIIMGE
+2546 RFQCGIPVIVMGE

-2578 RDVQNMML
+2578 RDVQNMIL

-2600 KVKEAIELAHYNE
+2600 KVKEAIELACYNE
-2613 EAHNM
+2613 ETHNM

-2676 NAGLGYRVRSEDTLE
+2676 KAGLGYRVRSEDTLE

-2716 WDFGELNEKTQSLY
+2716 WDFGELNEKTQNLY
-2730 IRQIVKSIVKEKL
+2730 IRQIVKSIMKEKL
-2743 PKENMDVF
+2743 PEDNMDVF

-2787 YNLRDLLFPLIDE
+2787 YNLRDLLFPLIDK
-2800 KKSEAQNSKDYD
+2800 KKSGAQHSQDQD
-2812 PSIHALPKGC
+2812 PTHALAKGC

-2828 VLNEAQRSLVLA
+2828 LLNEAQRSLVLA

-2869 LQQEIVLCQEVFLD
+2869 LLQEIVLCQEVFLD

-2964 EGIISTFKQCA
+2964 EGIISTFRQCA

-3058 ELVKTAKGICTDEM
+3058 ELVKTAKGICADEM
-3072 HVTKIEHLFPPLA
+3072 HVIKIEHLFPPLA
-3085 DFYCEVLKE
+3085 DFYCEVLKK

-3113 SYAKNIK
+3113 SYAKNK
-3120 SIPQEEKLISKAI
+3120 SISQEEKLISKAI
-3133 LRNFGGLKDLNS
+3133 LRNFGGFKDMNP
-3145 LELFGKYSPISL
+3145 LELFRKYSPIS
-3157 PSNLETSHTVHLL
+3157 PTSNLETIHTVRLL
-3170 QENLDKKQMGFVSR
+3170 QENLGKKQMGFVSR

-3191 NHAAFQIIQMTKLMD
+3191 NHAAFQIIQMIKLMD

-3247 NIHNLYESLY
+3247 NIQNLYESLY

-3324 HWQQKDLRMK
+3324 HWQQKDLRMELDK
-3334 LEEWAKLFVTIK
+3334 WAKLFVTIK

-3352 TRSADRAPQERDV
+3352 TRPADRAPQDV

-3376 VVLQYSPSDLQGI
+3376 VVLQCSPSGLQGI
-3389 CLLSEESVLAASKSK
+3389 CLPNEESVLTASKSK

-3412 AILRLKYSLLE
+3412 SILRLKYSPLE

-3475 DLEVVRKRLT
+3475 DLEVVRDRLN

-3541 YCIVDERRKPGTTSP
+3541 YCIVDERRKPKKTSP
-3556 SHVVIITK
+3556 SHVVVITK

-3577 SAGEW
+3577 SDGEW
-3582 HSVHLDDL
+3582 HTVHLDDL

-3619 TDTSCPVDSIAP
+3619 TDTSCPEDSIAP
-3631 EDAEK
+3631 EDAQK
-3636 TNYSP
+3636 ANYSP

-3670 NSQRATKR
+3670 NSQRATER
-3678 IQILY
+3678 IQILCG
-3683 DALFQSQSKN
+3683 ALFQSQSKN
-3693 ILACHFMKVL
+3693 RFAHHFMVIL
-3703 KKRICNLLQEREE
+3703 KRRICNLLQEREKLSKE
-3716 VSHKPKEWIFRKAL
+3716 PREWIFCRAL
-3730 SSEFV
+3730 SSEFI
-3735 LEGTSFRHVVWIHL
+3735 LEGTSFRHAVWNHL

-3759 ILAVIDANNNLD
+3759 ILAIIDANNNLD

-3814 PSRSTQCCFPFSW
+3814 SSLSMLCCFPFSW
-3827 VLKARLDEIWETV
+3827 VLKARLDKIWETV
-3840 HRVKGYPKDPTV
+3840 HRVKDYPKDPTM
-3852 DSAEMFQSSVL
+3852 DSAEMFQSSIM
-3863 NMPVPDGNN
+3863 NMPVPDGNS

-3898 LSNVLI
+3898 LSNVLV

-3915 HDDVEFSLIWL
+3915 HDNVGFSLIWL

-3950 ANELQKVYKED
+3950 TSELLKVYEED
-3961 ATKMFVALDA
+3961 TTKMFVALDA

-4002 KHTVEL
+4002 KHILEL
-4008 ITSDDYQMRLYCNKE
+4008 ITLDDYQMRLYCNKRK
-4023 ELLNRVL
+4023 LLKSVL

-4042 IDHLLHDETNVDE
+4042 IDHLLHDETNMDE

-4061 VKQFVFLWNLLYKI
+4061 VKQFVFLWNLLYDI
-4075 EDHKPAKIF
+4075 EDGKPAKIF
-4084 EVVTKVL
+4084 EDVTKVL
-4091 KRCSNNAATVYL
+4091 KRCCNNAATTYL
-4103 VKGVNECKSCQ
+4103 VKGVNKCKSCQ

-4131 QCIQEWNI
+4131 QCIREWNI

-4155 TASQITREAVA
+4155 TASQVTREAVA

-4205 VACKPSNPEHQEIR
+4205 VACKPSNAEHQGVR

-4253 LDNVKEH
+4253 LDDVKEH
-4260 LEGYLSRMEEVLS
+4260 LEGYLSRMEEALS
-4273 LNQSSCNDFYFMVVC
+4273 LNQSSRDDFYFMAVR

-4295 SSFQEDASQNSE
+4295 SSFQEDASQHSE
-4307 HLLSTAD
+4307 HLLSTAV

-4319 SATVTSI
+4319 SATLTSI

-4333 QLRLA
+4333 KLRLA
-4338 IGNVAAVLG
+4338 VSNVASVLG
-4347 RELPSDQNTWTSAE
+4347 RQLPSAADQNTGTSAE
-4361 NAEKQSQ
+4361 TAEKQSQ
-4368 LVNSMKNLVEKAQTP
+4368 LVNSMKTLVEKAQTP

-4399 NIMQK
+4399 NIMEQ
-4404 ILQREQWILP
+4404 ILQQEQWILP

-4424 ISSNTPL
+4424 MSSNTPL
-4431 MLVTLDRARGH
+4431 ILVTIEKARSH
-4442 IKKSESEEAKQIT
+4442 NKNTDSEEAKQLT
-4455 AITKQMER
+4455 AIIKHMER
-4463 LLQAPLASEES
+4463 LLQASLPSEES
-4474 MENKLEKIMSDVSS
+4474 IENKLEKIMSDVSS
-4488 HENAALLEVVLH
+4488 QENATLLEVVLH

-4522 PSVVKGTYLPTMPGD
+4522 PSAVKGTYLPTMPGD
-4537 LLFDVMNWKNV
+4537 LLFDMTNWKHNPGE
-4548 HFTKMWR
+4548 KLWR
-4555 CRCGQHWPIQACG
+4555 CQCGQHWRIEDCG
-4568 LPMEIMKCVCG
+4568 RPYVIIKCLCG
-4579 SEVGGTDHK
+4579 SEIGGTDHK

-4603 ERGYVLGSPSSRNN
+4603 ERGYVLGSPSSRNK

-4625 ASVSIA
+4625 ASVCIA

-4645 DTQSILELMKVKP
+4645 DRQSILELMKVKP
-4658 QDAEKFFCDHLEK
+4658 QDSEKFFLDHLEK
-4671 DIQFLAESLSGNID
+4671 DIQFLAESLSGIID
-4685 DATMTVHLFLRYILD
+4685 DATMTVHLFLRCILD

-4706 MTITFMHEKAD
+4706 MTIKVMHEKAD
-4717 RVQWESCLKAVTQ
+4717 RVQWESCFKAVTQ

-4747 VEKGAHSSNVL
+4747 VEEGAHSSNVL

-4770 HLPSCGLI
+4770 HLLSFGLI
-4778 NMPCMWKFEQRM
+4778 NMPCMWRFEQRM
-4790 TVQRLTHLV
+4790 TLQRLTHLV

-4808 PVLLELLSKL
+4808 PVLLELLSKH
-4818 QHIRHVQHLPEILTL
+4818 QHIQHVQHLPEILAL
-4833 QRSLIHFFQNGNIHE
+4833 QRSLIHFFQNGDIHE
-4848 GERLSVRKF
+4848 SERLSVRKF
-4857 LERDDLSDD
+4857 LEWDDLSDD
-4866 QRLTFERAMQTVR
+4866 QRFAFERAMQTIQ
-4879 KVWSNIRSSPRSS
+4879 KVWSNVRSTPRIS
-4892 EISIP
+4892 EINIP
-4897 EELWC
+4897 KDLWC
-4902 TEINSD
+4902 KEINAD
-4908 TAILDL
+4908 TAILDFM
-4914 LPTTP
+4914 PTTP
-4919 SITSIVTKFLIQLQ
+4919 SITSIVTRFLIQLQ
-4933 NSCIDTAAQFTKE
+4933 NSCIDTAAQLTKE

-4969 ITMALLNFQYVLEED
+4969 ITMALSNFQYVLEED
-4984 GTKTTHYNFLTLQGQ
+4984 GTKTTHYNFLTLQRQ

-5025 TLHSTKDNVKEQLCQ
+5025 TLHSTKVNVKQLCQ
-5040 EPLSVSLMKRIM
+5040 EPLSVSQIKLIM
-5052 EEASSVNDISRALS
+5052 EEAGSVSDISRALS

-5086 TEYVRNELK
+5086 TEYVRNDLK

-5100 KQFRDL
+5100 KKFRDL

-5144 KGFHDELADR
+5144 KGFHDELAAQ

-5174 LHEMITVTLESYEN
+5174 LHEMITVTLESYKN

-5197 EYLKKEEKE
+5197 EYLEKEGKEE
-5206 DNYIMNLT
+5206 DYIMNLT
-5214 NTVSPDLQ
+5214 SAVSPDLQ
-5222 LKNIISVWKSAVLI
+5222 LKKVISVWKTAVLI
-5236 NKTYAHSYSQE
+5236 NKTYARSYSQE

>member
-1 MKCAECNSKCL
+1 
-12 EGGTLC
+12 T
-18 LKCQQALKG
+18 
-27 TNGSQCQ
+27 
-34 TEVPGAK
+34 K

-57 SEDAPAAQQVP
+57 SEDAPAEQDP

-74 PTDSAEAAIE
+74 PADSAEAAIE
-84 ERKVGAT
+84 EHKVGAT
-91 DRATGEAET
+91 DRAPGEAET
-100 EEQKEGKTPDSRGSG
+100 EEQKEGKTLDSRGSG

-136 LLKDDLFG
+136 LLKDVLSE

-154 AKTEEHKDTSSDSN
+154 PKTEGHEDTSSDSN
-168 LAESARDDDLLLQD
+168 LTESGRGDDPQLQDDDSWEM
-182 YDFCAVVPDSAD
+182 VPDSA
-194 GEDGEAPVAEINIQR
+194 ER
-209 AEQTAAFSCQEWR
+209 R
-222 TSELNQDEAHPLSS
+222 TSELNQGQAHPLSS
-236 GRELGP
+236 EWASGP
-242 GSQLQCHAAGVTD
+242 GSQLQCRAAGETD
-255 ERLLLS
+255 EGLVVF
-261 PRQETRIQQ
+261 PRQNARIQQ
-270 FSGHHQESPVK
+270 FSGHQPESPK
-281 VERHNLTGSE
+281 KMETDYLTGSA
-291 SQPKEVKKT
+291 SQPKKVKRQ
-300 LGRKRLNQPH
+300 GRKYLDQPQG
-310 VASKSQKQVPGSAV
+310 ASRSQTQSPGSAV
-324 REEPVELEV
+324 RVEPVELRVNPCTE
-333 KPHRAEWRTSEPNQ
+333 
-347 DKAHPLSSGQE
+347 
-358 LGPGSQLQCH
+358 
-368 AAGVTDETQSPGST
+368 
-382 MREEPMELEEKP
+382 
-394 HKADRKGNEENSAS
+394 DRKGNEATSTSAD
-408 EASILSENPY
+408 SILLETPY
-418 FSSTSSSV
+418 FSNTRCSG
-426 EDMMT
+426 EDTMT
-431 LEFVAILSEHFKV
+431 LEFVV
-444 NGSFS
+444 VWS
-449 KIIVAAYSH
+449 KKFVFDEKLGKIVVAAYSG
-458 PRRYQEFARMEISFK
+458 PRRYQEIARMKKRSK
-473 NNYGFLIVGQAKI
+473 NGMLIVGKANI
-486 PVSDLQSR
+486 SVSELQSR
-494 QPIYYKYGIIDIYND
+494 QPIYYKYGVTDTFDD
-509 PRTVHL
+509 PRAIQL
-515 EHISKT
+515 EHIYKIA
-521 VQKNEKAE
+521 KNRKAE
-529 FHRVLIVP
+529 FHRVLTVP
-537 DSAIKAG
+537 ESAIKAG
-544 GVWTQFDDICQFS
+544 GVWNQFDDICQS
-557 EKSWS
+557 PEKSWFGS
-562 GFLSRGKSKEKASES
+562 FFIGNSKEIASKS

-582 EDKLYQELFHRKDFG
+582 EDELYQELSYQKDFS
-597 DVERKLV
+597 DVERKIE
-604 CYKECLKT
+604 CYKECFKT
-612 SNIGD
+612 RSIGD
-617 AERKINDHETDFD
+617 AEEKIDYCETDLD
-630 GRKVYDDIRKF
+630 ERKVYDYIRKF

-647 NPKFQNPAISAMD
+647 NPRFQSPTISVMD
-660 VLLFALC
+660 VLLFALR
-667 TIFHHSIHISAE
+667 TVSHHSIHISAE
-679 AMSKIEQMAQNIDL
+679 AISKIEKMAKNVDL
-693 QEGKFKNL
+693 QEGKLMNL
-701 KEPRKRE
+701 KEPRKRK
-708 CILALKHV
+708 CVLALKHV
-716 CIQSSKNSKSM
+716 CIQSASASRST
-727 CWVWL
+727 CWIWL
-732 LPLLYEIQRES
+732 LPLLYAVQREPS
-743 FEKAEDPLTS
+743 EKAEDPLTS
-753 QDMQFLPFAQLR
+753 QDTWSLPFAQLR
-765 QDEEKQTKVL
+765 QDKNKQTDVL
-775 AMIKDHQIFIGSYAP
+775 AMIKAHQTFIGSCAP
-790 LAEKVIL
+790 LAEKVIE

-805 REPVPHIHVPLQLLL
+805 REHVPQIQVPLQFLLS
-820 NNVDQRITNRLAEGR
+820 NIYQRITNHLTEGHG
-835 EINESDVSVVLED
+835 INESDVNVVLVD
-848 IARRTKAWLGTRRQT
+848 ITRRTDDWLGTRRQT
-863 GNAEDALQPKEL
+863 ENAEDALQPKEL
-875 EDVLQCLNLTF
+875 EDILQCLNLTF
-886 TLVTKFL
+886 MLVKVCL
-893 KHPKKIPFNSV
+893 EHPKKIPFNSV
-904 MMSLQ
+904 MTSLQ
-909 IFELFSGTEDL
+909 ILELFSGTTDL
-920 LQTKRDFQDLNQ
+920 LQTKTEFQDLSQ
-932 TQGLKEFLNVAE
+932 SSGLQEFLDIAK
-944 SWIKELF
+944 SWIREL
-951 LKLSDQKKVFFDYI
+951 LPKPHDQEKTFFHDI
-965 DKWQQLISAGL
+965 DKWQKLGSTGL
-976 FCDEWTCD
+976 FCDEWTRG
-984 WQKLIKSLFADW
+984 WQKLIKSLFAEW
-996 IERVNHKCLFDHYL
+996 IKKVNRKHLFDHYL
-1010 VFIKISKFQDTELE
+1010 TFISKYQDTELE
-1024 NCFSQHIIQSIKGLT
+1024 NGFSQHIVQSIQQLT
-1039 KSKKSMLKEILHKFS
+1039 KSKKSEFQDILNKFS
-1054 KTKKPILVQI
+1054 KTNKPILGQI
-1064 ISIIIENMWTEEL
+1064 LSIIIEKMWTEEL
-1077 NQIANANQFEKN
+1077 KQIENANRFERN
-1089 TASVLIQ
+1089 TASVLIW
-1096 LLNSSMGLDII
+1096 LLDSSMGCDIV
-1107 SAVQKLKPKV
+1107 SAVQKSK
-1117 QNQINED
+1117 QRGQIQISRD
-1124 AQLLLSKVSELFS
+1124 TQLLLSKVSELFS
-1137 FVGRSVFSGDIPFD
+1137 FVGHSVFSGDIPFN
-1151 MLPAILQHTQEF
+1151 MLSDILQHTEEF
-1163 AEMLTL
+1163 VKLLCL
-1169 IEPSYSRYI
+1169 I
-1178 KEVLDVRRNE
+1178 VDVDTMER
-1188 FEQLKKQTEQRR
+1188 
-1200 AFLYL
+1200 
-1205 CSCITNIIK
+1205 S
-1214 VDIGAMEQSVAFKQS
+1214 VDVKQS

-1237 KYSIS
+1237 KYCIS
-1242 GQEKSEGLQSH
+1242 GEEKSEDLQSH
-1253 PLAKHNNM
+1253 PLAKHDDM
-1261 VRKVHTLQ
+1261 VRKVHALQ
-1269 ESEFFRK
+1269 ESQFFRK
-1276 LWKLKAELAKNEF
+1276 LWKLKAELAKNVF

-1301 ENIYIPAMI
+1301 ENIYMPAMVD
-1310 EFQNT
+1310 FRDT
-1315 YLALKDFSISLGDI
+1315 YLALKDFSISHGNI
-1329 ERQFGKLL
+1329 ERQFGNLL
-1337 IDEQVLRKEFKIME
+1337 TDEKVLREEFKIME
-1351 KSEGGSGSK
+1351 KSEGGPSSQ
-1360 SEWAEAAV
+1360 SEWAEVAM
-1368 VKINY
+1368 VKINN
-1373 YLKLSTVVKTAKM
+1373 YLELSSVVKTAKM

-1395 LGGDFQL
+1395 LNGDFQIL
-1402 LDDLTKYE
+1402 EDLTKYE
-1410 DEDFKDKTLDYMTDD
+1410 DKDFKDKTLDYMTDD

-1433 SNIPESVLDFLK
+1433 ANIPEDVLDFLK
-1445 ELLECAKKDFISW
+1445 ELLECAKKDFTSW
-1458 ITTVIKDKTELP
+1458 IKTIIKEKTELP

-1485 DIDKVRFFR
+1485 DIDKVKFFR

-1504 FDLTPKS
+1504 FDLTPES
-1511 GFEAFSSALNPIRD
+1511 GFEAFSSALSPIRD

-1530 NKLPK
+1530 NKLLK

-1541 HNREWLQMVHD
+1541 HNREWLQMIHD

-1570 NGIFIISTPQKFK
+1570 NGTFIISTPQKFK
-1583 PSLDNCISLLLPGD
+1583 PSLDNCISLQLPGD
-1597 IAEKAAKGHQT
+1597 VAEKAAQGDQT
-1608 DKTDSRTY
+1608 DKMDSRAY

-1660 QLLSIG
+1660 QLLSVG

-1676 IYCDPKRKVT
+1676 VFCNAERKVT
-1686 IYAEFGIA
+1686 IEAEFGIA
-1694 GILVQSNKPILEE
+1694 GILVQSNKPVLEE
-1707 LDGICKIMEHCL
+1707 LDGICQVMEHCL
-1719 EEWKKYLETQRNNY
+1719 VEWKKYLATQRNNY
-1733 CHINMFT
+1733 CHLNIFT

-1768 VFKHDVKVEDIG
+1768 VFKHDVKAADIR

-1786 LETPAES
+1786 LETPKEC

-1799 DDQSVSWNDYIVK
+1799 DDQSVSWSDYIVK

-1818 GLVESGYDD
+1818 GLVESGYEE

-1832 ALQSYLPNS
+1832 ALQNYLPNS

-1848 MEFALDYADEEEKIE
+1848 MKFAFDYADDEEKIE
-1863 ELSKLYDEQ
+1863 EQSKLYDEQ
-1872 REAFLQTS
+1872 REAFLQKS
-1880 MKFKNRNRDVDP
+1880 MKFKNKIRDVD
-1892 SAFQSLVKDELATS
+1892 SSTFQSLAKDEVATS

-1913 HDKVH
+1913 QDKVNL
-1918 FLWNAYCSKLTG
+1918 LWNAYCSKLTG
-1930 LVSDRYISLDVFGE
+1930 LVSDKYISLDVFGE

-1953 TAVIERTL
+1953 TAVIERNL

-1976 EEQMLL
+1976 EEQMLPSM
-1982 FLLSVYTHS
+1982 LSVYTHS

-2014 ELIVRRAFSPD
+2014 ELIVRRALSPD

-2046 KLESLFFHFAQSCSN
+2046 NLESLFFHFAQSCSN
-2061 ADYRFLIFC
+2061 ADYRFLIFG
-2070 DAKTHNSYVM
+2070 DAKAHNSYVM

-2092 DSGVDIQKYLKTHLR
+2092 DMGVDIQKYLKTHLR
-2107 VPSGVAPVAQVFEEP
+2107 VPSGVAPVAQIFEEP

-2128 IVFSERAGM
+2128 FVFSERAGM
-2137 GKSLFVANTT
+2137 GKSLFVANTI
-2147 RKAKPRPENAG
+2147 RKAKTQPENAG

-2164 RLTESEIDFGFFLEE
+2164 RLMESEIDFGFLLEE
-2179 LRSLEQKPTEAEP
+2179 LRSLEQKPTEAGP
-2192 RIFHIDVSPVVSKGL
+2192 RIFHIDISPVVSKGL
-2207 YKLLIELCILRHIQS
+2207 YKLLIELCILRHIQN

-2230 RKSHLYL
+2230 RESQLYL

-2248 STRKQEMTSEMEKV
+2248 STRKQEMTSEMEQA
-2262 FLGLFPAVKCISPIE
+2262 FLDLLPAVKCMSPTE
-2277 VLEMLTNN
+2277 VLEMLKNN
-2285 SSGAAAEVEQQLLD
+2285 SSGVAAEVEQQLLD

-2332 RVEGT
+2332 EIEGT
-2337 QEECLRLLLE
+2337 QEECLSLLLE

-2359 SNFTRFLNLQLMK
+2359 SNFTRFLNLQLKK
-2372 CENSVFCSSE
+2372 CENSVFCSSN

-2420 EEDKMDEDSVLRGYQ
+2420 EEEKMDEDSVLRGYQ

-2451 ADHHSMEF
+2451 ADDHSMEF

-2470 VDAHSQIVLEK
+2470 VDAHSQAVLEE
-2481 KVIDRHLYLTLEA
+2481 KVIDRRLYRTLEA

-2522 SSEDPDESYQL
+2522 SSQDPDESYQL

-2546 RFQCGIPVIIMGE
+2546 RFQCGIPVIVMGE

-2586 VRVHGGTSSKIIHQ
+2586 VRVHGGTSSRIIHQ
-2600 KVKEAIELAHYNE
+2600 KVKEAIELARVNE
-2613 EAHNM
+2613 KRHNM

-2676 NAGLGYRVRSEDTLE
+2676 KAGLGYRVRSEDTLE
-2691 KLGYIPLRQ
+2691 KLGFIPLRQ

-2730 IRQIVKSIVKEKL
+2730 IRQIVKSIVEDKL

-2760 FLREKRE
+2760 FLREKKE

-2787 YNLRDLLFPLIDE
+2787 YNLGDLLFPLIDE
-2800 KKSEAQNSKDYD
+2800 KKSEVQQSKDYD
-2812 PSIHALPKGC
+2812 PSIHALAKGC

-2828 VLNEAQRSLVLA
+2828 ALNEAQRSLLLA

-2862 FSVPESL
+2862 FFVPESL
-2869 LQQEIVLCQEVFLD
+2869 LQLEIVLCQEVFLD

-2938 LSKTELF
+2938 MSKTKLF
-2945 KRCKQVQLVSFQCS
+2945 KLCKQIQLVSFQCS

-2982 LEEFASVV
+2982 LEVFASVV

-3020 EAPEPYKKVGF
+3020 EVPEPYKKVGF

-3050 FRTDLNKD
+3050 FRTNLNKD
-3058 ELVKTAKGICTDEM
+3058 ELVKTAKGICADET
-3072 HVTKIEHLFPPLA
+3072 HVTKIEHLFPSLA
-3085 DFYCEVLKE
+3085 DFYCEVLKK
-3094 QSMEFFGLRDFYS
+3094 QPMEFFGLRDFYS

-3113 SYAKNIK
+3113 FYAKDRK
-3120 SIPQEEKLISKAI
+3120 SISEEEQLIAKAI
-3133 LRNFGGLKDLNS
+3133 PRNFGGLKDLDP
-3145 LELFGKYSPISL
+3145 LALFRNYSPISL
-3157 PSNLETSHTVHLL
+3157 PSKLETSHTVHLL
-3170 QENLDKKQMGFVSR
+3170 QENLDKKQTGFVSR

-3191 NHAAFQIIQMTKLMD
+3191 NHAAFQIIQMTKLLD

-3324 HWQQKDLRMK
+3324 HWQQEKLMK
-3334 LEEWAKLFVTIK
+3334 QLNEWAKSFVTIQ

-3352 TRSADRAPQERDV
+3352 TRPADLAPQERDV

-3376 VVLQYSPSDLQGI
+3376 VVLQCSPSGCQGI
-3389 CLLSEESVLAASKSK
+3389 CLPDEEAVLSASKSK

-3412 AILRLKYSLLE
+3412 SILRLKYSPLE
-3423 DAEQI
+3423 DVEQI

-3445 RGAVNQESNADGTNG
+3445 WGAVNQESNADGTNG

-3475 DLEVVRKRLT
+3475 DLEVVRKRLN

-3541 YCIVDERRKPGTTSP
+3541 YCIVDERRKPGTTGP

-3582 HSVHLDDL
+3582 RAVHLDDL

-3605 MTVAEIFMISTQQG
+3605 MTVAEIFMNSTEQG
-3619 TDTSCPVDSIAP
+3619 TDTSCPEDSIAP

-3636 TNYSP
+3636 ANDAT

-3683 DALFQSQSKN
+3683 DALFHSQSKN
-3693 ILACHFMKVL
+3693 RLACHLMEVL
-3703 KKRICNLLQEREE
+3703 KRRICNLLQEREE
-3716 VSHKPKEWIFRKAL
+3716 ISDEPREWIFRRAL
-3730 SSEFV
+3730 SSEFI
-3735 LEGTSFRHVVWIHL
+3735 LEGTSFRHVVWIHF
-3749 EDIVANMFAQ
+3749 EDILANMFAQ

-3771 HISQETPFSDLWL
+3771 HISQETPISDLWL

-3814 PSRSTQCCFPFSW
+3814 PSMSMLCHFPFSW
-3827 VLKARLDEIWETV
+3827 VLKARLDKIWETV

-3852 DSAEMFQSSVL
+3852 DSAEMFQSSIL
-3863 NMPVPDGNN
+3863 NMPVPDGNS
-3872 PEMVQHYASDFV
+3872 PEMVQRYASDFV
-3884 RMAFPGQDVQVYEI
+3884 KMAFPGQDVQVYEI

-3904 TGAKRLCTSLA
+3904 TGAKQLCASLA
-3915 HDDVEFSLIWL
+3915 HDDMGFSLIWL

-3950 ANELQKVYKED
+3950 TSDLLKVYEED
-3961 ATKMFVALDA
+3961 TTKMFIALDA
-3971 VSIILKQLQPT
+3971 VSIVLKQLQPT
-3982 EKELLPFNACLSWL
+3982 EKQLLPFSACLTWL

-4008 ITSDDYQMRLYCNKE
+4008 ITSDDYQMRLYDNKE
-4023 ELLNRVL
+4023 ELLNSVL

-4042 IDHLLHDETNVDE
+4042 IDHLLHDETNMDE

-4061 VKQFVFLWNLLYKI
+4061 VKQFVFLWNLLYDI

-4084 EVVTKVL
+4084 EDVTKVL
-4091 KRCSNNAATVYL
+4091 KRCSNNAATTYL
-4103 VKGVNECKSCQ
+4103 VKGVNKCKSCQ

-4131 QCIQEWNI
+4131 QCIREWNI
-4139 RQCKICKKSVP
+4139 RQCKICKESVP
-4150 EDYMP
+4150 EDYVP
-4155 TASQITREAVA
+4155 TATQITREAVA
-4166 NHNKFRRK
+4166 SHNKFRRK

-4199 EQLIKF
+4199 KQLIKF

-4253 LDNVKEH
+4253 LDDVKEH
-4260 LEGYLSRMEEVLS
+4260 LEEYLSRMEEALS
-4273 LNQSSCNDFYFMVVC
+4273 LNQTSCDDFYFMAVC
-4288 CFEDFMY
+4288 CFE
-4295 SSFQEDASQNSE
+4295 
-4307 HLLSTAD
+4307 
-4314 LSAPS
+4314 
-4319 SATVTSI
+4319 
-4326 ENLQFIA
+4326 
-4333 QLRLA
+4333 
-4338 IGNVAAVLG
+4338 
-4347 RELPSDQNTWTSAE
+4347 
-4361 NAEKQSQ
+4361 
-4368 LVNSMKNLVEKAQTP
+4368 
-4383 WPQIFLIRNL
+4383 
-4393 CNFYGM
+4393 
-4399 NIMQK
+4399 
-4404 ILQREQWILP
+4404 
-4414 RGIETSQDIK
+4414 
-4424 ISSNTPL
+4424 
-4431 MLVTLDRARGH
+4431 
-4442 IKKSESEEAKQIT
+4442 
-4455 AITKQMER
+4455 
-4463 LLQAPLASEES
+4463 
-4474 MENKLEKIMSDVSS
+4474 
-4488 HENAALLEVVLH
+4488 
-4500 TALTLTLS
+4500 
-4508 QNPLTELFKSICFQ
+4508 
-4522 PSVVKGTYLPTMPGD
+4522 
-4537 LLFDVMNWKNV
+4537 
-4548 HFTKMWR
+4548 
-4555 CRCGQHWPIQACG
+4555 
-4568 LPMEIMKCVCG
+4568 
-4579 SEVGGTDHK
+4579 
-4588 PVEGF
+4588 
-4593 EEVDITKDKT
+4593 
-4603 ERGYVLGSPSSRNN
+4603 
-4617 ETERDLPA
+4617 
-4625 ASVSIA
+4625 
-4631 RALLHSSMLLGTFT
+4631 
-4645 DTQSILELMKVKP
+4645 
-4658 QDAEKFFCDHLEK
+4658 
-4671 DIQFLAESLSGNID
+4671 
-4685 DATMTVHLFLRYILD
+4685 
-4700 STADTN
+4700 
-4706 MTITFMHEKAD
+4706 
-4717 RVQWESCLKAVTQ
+4717 
-4730 SFFQVLE
+4730 
-4737 QKLASAKQQI
+4737 
-4747 VEKGAHSSNVL
+4747 
-4758 LKVAYGQSPPFS
+4758 
-4770 HLPSCGLI
+4770 
-4778 NMPCMWKFEQRM
+4778 
-4790 TVQRLTHLV
+4790 
-4799 QQENGADQF
+4799 
-4808 PVLLELLSKL
+4808 
-4818 QHIRHVQHLPEILTL
+4818 
-4833 QRSLIHFFQNGNIHE
+4833 
-4848 GERLSVRKF
+4848 
-4857 LERDDLSDD
+4857 
-4866 QRLTFERAMQTVR
+4866 
-4879 KVWSNIRSSPRSS
+4879 
-4892 EISIP
+4892 
-4897 EELWC
+4897 
-4902 TEINSD
+4902 
-4908 TAILDL
+4908 
-4914 LPTTP
+4914 
-4919 SITSIVTKFLIQLQ
+4919 
-4933 NSCIDTAAQFTKE
+4933 
-4946 KQRSVSAEEVKH
+4946 
-4958 ASVLS
+4958 
-4963 VTESDL
+4963 
-4969 ITMALLNFQYVLEED
+4969 
-4984 GTKTTHYNFLTLQGQ
+4984 
-4999 VIHRFISGKPVVKA
+4999 
-5013 QTTPSITLNNVK
+5013 
-5025 TLHSTKDNVKEQLCQ
+5025 
-5040 EPLSVSLMKRIM
+5040 
-5052 EEASSVNDISRALS
+5052 
-5066 TLKVAAEFLAVT
+5066 
-5078 GGDPERLL
+5078 
-5086 TEYVRNELK
+5086 
-5095 MEANA
+5095 
-5100 KQFRDL
+5100 
-5106 PVVPQT
+5106 
-5112 RLKHILSLWQIL
+5112 
-5124 SAKRS
+5124 
-5129 VLLVQMNQNP
+5129 
-5139 FFLID
+5139 
-5144 KGFHDELADR
+5144 
-5154 EREELTTAL
+5154 
-5163 STVNIEFFIIE
+5163 
-5174 LHEMITVTLESYEN
+5174 
-5188 SWGIVETFQ
+5188 
-5197 EYLKKEEKE
+5197 
-5206 DNYIMNLT
+5206 
-5214 NTVSPDLQ
+5214 
-5222 LKNIISVWKSAVLI
+5222 
-5236 NKTYAHSYSQE
+5236 

>member
-1 MKCAECNSKCL
+1 
-12 EGGTLC
+12 
-18 LKCQQALKG
+18 
-27 TNGSQCQ
+27 
-34 TEVPGAK
+34 
-41 SLELDTNE
+41 
-49 PNPLSSGL
+49 
-57 SEDAPAAQQVP
+57 
-68 GPGLQP
+68 
-74 PTDSAEAAIE
+74 
-84 ERKVGAT
+84 
-91 DRATGEAET
+91 
-100 EEQKEGKTPDSRGSG
+100 
-115 SLEPEINEGNEE
+115 
-127 NEGKPESPG
+127 
-136 LLKDDLFG
+136 
-144 QESGPGSQLQ
+144 
-154 AKTEEHKDTSSDSN
+154 
-168 LAESARDDDLLLQD
+168 
-182 YDFCAVVPDSAD
+182 
-194 GEDGEAPVAEINIQR
+194 
-209 AEQTAAFSCQEWR
+209 
-222 TSELNQDEAHPLSS
+222 
-236 GRELGP
+236 
-242 GSQLQCHAAGVTD
+242 
-255 ERLLLS
+255 
-261 PRQETRIQQ
+261 
-270 FSGHHQESPVK
+270 
-281 VERHNLTGSE
+281 
-291 SQPKEVKKT
+291 
-300 LGRKRLNQPH
+300 
-310 VASKSQKQVPGSAV
+310 
-324 REEPVELEV
+324 
-333 KPHRAEWRTSEPNQ
+333 
-347 DKAHPLSSGQE
+347 
-358 LGPGSQLQCH
+358 
-368 AAGVTDETQSPGST
+368 
-382 MREEPMELEEKP
+382 
-394 HKADRKGNEENSAS
+394 
-408 EASILSENPY
+408 
-418 FSSTSSSV
+418 
-426 EDMMT
+426 
-431 LEFVAILSEHFKV
+431 
-444 NGSFS
+444 
-449 KIIVAAYSH
+449 
-458 PRRYQEFARMEISFK
+458 
-473 NNYGFLIVGQAKI
+473 
-486 PVSDLQSR
+486 
-494 QPIYYKYGIIDIYND
+494 
-509 PRTVHL
+509 
-515 EHISKT
+515 
-521 VQKNEKAE
+521 
-529 FHRVLIVP
+529 
-537 DSAIKAG
+537 
-544 GVWTQFDDICQFS
+544 
-557 EKSWS
+557 
-562 GFLSRGKSKEKASES
+562 
-577 ILQFL
+577 
-582 EDKLYQELFHRKDFG
+582 
-597 DVERKLV
+597 
-604 CYKECLKT
+604 
-612 SNIGD
+612 
-617 AERKINDHETDFD
+617 
-630 GRKVYDDIRKF
+630 
-641 IENVLG
+641 
-647 NPKFQNPAISAMD
+647 MD

-667 TIFHHSIHISAE
+667 TIVHHNIHISAA
-679 AMSKIEQMAQNIDL
+679 AMSKIEQMAKNVEM
-693 QEGKFKNL
+693 QEGKFTNL

-716 CIQSSKNSKSM
+716 CIQSSKDSKST

-732 LPLLYEIQRES
+732 LPLLYAVQRDP
-743 FEKAEDPLTS
+743 FEKAKDPLTS
-753 QDMQFLPFAQLR
+753 QDTLPFAQLR
-765 QDEEKQTKVL
+765 QEEEKQTKVL
-775 AMIKDHQIFIGSYAP
+775 EMITAHQIFIGSCAP
-790 LAEKVIL
+790 LAQKVIE
-797 MLALKNFC
+797 MLALRNFC
-805 REPVPHIHVPLQLLL
+805 REPVPHIRVPLQLLL
-820 NNVDQRITNRLAEGR
+820 SSVYQRITSRLAEGHG
-835 EINESDVSVVLED
+835 INEDDVSVVLKD
-848 IARRTKAWLGTRRQT
+848 IARRTEAWLGTRHQT
-863 GNAEDALQPKEL
+863 GNAEDVLQPKEL
-875 EDVLQCLNLTF
+875 GDVLQCLNLTLA
-886 TLVTKFL
+886 LVTIFL
-893 KHPKKIPFNSV
+893 KHPKKIPFNPV
-904 MMSLQ
+904 MTSLQ
-909 IFELFSGTEDL
+909 IFGLFSGTEDL
-920 LQTKRDFQDLNQ
+920 LQTKRDFQDLKQ
-932 TQGLKEFLNVAE
+932 TRGLKEFMNLAE

-951 LKLSDQKKVFFDYI
+951 PKSPEQEKVFFHYS
-965 DKWQQLISAGL
+965 DKWHQLISTGL
-976 FCDEWTCD
+976 FCDEWTRD
-984 WQKLIKSLFADW
+984 WRKLIKSLFAEW
-996 IERVNHKCLFDHYL
+996 IKKVNHKHLFDHYL
-1010 VFIKISKFQDTELE
+1010 VFIKISKFRDTELE
-1024 NCFSQHIIQSIKGLT
+1024 NCFSQHIIQSIKALT
-1039 KSKKSMLKEILHKFS
+1039 KSKSVLKEILPKFS
-1054 KTKKPILVQI
+1054 KTNKPILAQI
-1064 ISIIIENMWTEEL
+1064 LSIIIENMWTEEL
-1077 NQIANANQFEKN
+1077 NQIENAHRFEKN
-1089 TASVLIQ
+1089 TAGVLIR
-1096 LLNSSMGLDII
+1096 LLDSSMGLDII
-1107 SAVQKLKPKV
+1107 SAVQKSKPKV
-1117 QNQINED
+1117 QNQINRD
-1124 AQLLLSKVSELFS
+1124 AQQLLSKVFELFC
-1137 FVGRSVFSGDIPFD
+1137 FVGCSIFSGDIPFNVLSD
-1151 MLPAILQHTQEF
+1151 ILQHTEKF
-1163 AEMLTL
+1163 AEMLIL
-1169 IEPSYSRYI
+1169 IEPSFSQYI
-1178 KEVLDVRRNE
+1178 KEVLDVRDNE
-1188 FEQLKKQTEQRR
+1188 FQQLKNQTQQRR
-1200 AFLYL
+1200 AFLCL
-1205 CSCITNIIK
+1205 CSCIMDIIK
-1214 VDIGAMEQSVAFKQS
+1214 VDVGAMEKSVAIKQS

-1237 KYSIS
+1237 KYSIN
-1242 GQEKSEGLQSH
+1242 GKEKSEDLQSH
-1253 PLAKHNNM
+1253 PLAKHDDM

-1269 ESEFFRK
+1269 ESQFFRK
-1276 LWKLKAELAKNEF
+1276 LWKLKAELAKDVF
-1289 PDKALLSLDEVQ
+1289 PEKALLSLDDVE
-1301 ENIYIPAMI
+1301 ENIYIPAMDN
-1310 EFQNT
+1310 FRVT

-1337 IDEQVLRKEFKIME
+1337 TDDQVLREEFKIME
-1351 KSEGGSGSK
+1351 KSEGGPSSK

-1368 VKINY
+1368 VKIKS

-1386 IDELRRILG
+1386 IDKLRRILG

-1410 DEDFKDKTLDYMTDD
+1410 DEDFKDKTLGYITHD

-1433 SNIPESVLDFLK
+1433 SNIPESVLEFLK
-1445 ELLECAKKDFISW
+1445 ELLECAKKGFISW

-1504 FDLTPKS
+1504 FDLTPES

-1583 PSLDNCISLLLPGD
+1583 PSLDNCISLQIPGD
-1597 IAEKAAKGHQT
+1597 VAEKAAQGDQT
-1608 DKTDSRTY
+1608 EKTDSRTY
-1616 SLAQLTELQNKLML
+1616 GLAQLTELQNKLML

-1660 QLLSIG
+1660 QLLSVG

-1707 LDGICKIMEHCL
+1707 LDGICKVMEHCL
-1719 EEWKKYLETQRNNY
+1719 VEWKKYLETQRNNY
-1733 CHINMFT
+1733 CHLNMFT

-1768 VFKHDVKVEDIG
+1768 VFKHDVKAEDIR

-1818 GLVESGYDD
+1818 GLVESGYDE

-1863 ELSKLYDEQ
+1863 EQSKLYDEQ
-1872 REAFLQTS
+1872 RDAFLQKS
-1880 MKFKNRNRDVDP
+1880 MKFKNRNRDEDP
-1892 SAFQSLVKDELATS
+1892 STFQSLAKDELATS

-1913 HDKVH
+1913 HAKVH
-1918 FLWNAYCSKLTG
+1918 LLWNAYCSKLTG
-1930 LVSDRYISLDVFGE
+1930 LVSDKYISLDVFGE
-1944 MLKYLTSPE
+1944 MLKYLTPPE
-1953 TAVIERTL
+1953 TAHMERNL

-1976 EEQMLL
+1976 EEQMLPS
-1982 FLLSVYTHS
+1982 LLSVYRHS

-2014 ELIVRRAFSPD
+2014 ELIVRRALSPD
-2025 PRHKKIYCLLGAE
+2025 SRHKKIYCLLGAE

-2046 KLESLFFHFAQSCSN
+2046 QLESLFFRFAQSCSN
-2061 ADYRFLIFC
+2061 VDYRFLIFC
-2070 DAKTHNSYVM
+2070 DAKAHNSYVM

-2128 IVFSERAGM
+2128 FVFSERAGM

-2147 RKAKPRPENAG
+2147 RKAKTRPENAG
-2158 LSHKTI
+2158 LRHKTI
-2164 RLTESEIDFGFFLEE
+2164 RLTESEIDFGFLLEE
-2179 LRSLEQKPTEAEP
+2179 LRSLEQKPTEAGP

-2207 YKLLIELCILRHIQS
+2207 FKLLVELCILRHIQS

-2230 RKSHLYL
+2230 RESHLYL

-2248 STRKQEMTSEMEKV
+2248 STRKQEMTSEMEKA
-2262 FLGLFPAVKCISPIE
+2262 FLGLLPAVKCISPVE
-2277 VLEMLTNN
+2277 VLEMLKNN

-2306 AFQRSYQYISRYQ
+2306 AFQRSFQYISRYQ
-2319 RKANLDSFCFTPG
+2319 RKADLDRFCFTPG

-2382 LVEEGFQGFKAF
+2382 LLEEGFQGFKAF

-2420 EEDKMDEDSVLRGYQ
+2420 EEEKMDEDSVLRGYQ

-2451 ADHHSMEF
+2451 ADNHSMEF

-2470 VDAHSQIVLEK
+2470 VDAHSQAVLEK
-2481 KVIDRHLYLTLEA
+2481 KVIDRHLYRTLEA

-2509 EQLETLCSVFGVR
+2509 KQLETLRSVFGVR
-2522 SSEDPDESYQL
+2522 SSQDPDESYQL

-2546 RFQCGIPVIIMGE
+2546 RFQCGIPVIVMGE

-2578 RDVQNMML
+2578 KDVQNMML

-2600 KVKEAIELAHYNE
+2600 KVKEAIELARFNE
-2613 EAHNM
+2613 ETHNM

-2665 RHTKETIEKLE
+2665 RHTQETIEKLE
-2676 NAGLGYRVRSEDTLE
+2676 KAGLGYRVRSEDTLE
-2691 KLGYIPLRQ
+2691 KLGFIPLRQ

-2730 IRQIVKSIVKEKL
+2730 IRQIVKSIVKNKL
-2743 PKENMDVF
+2743 PNENMDVF

-2760 FLREKRE
+2760 FLKEKKE

-2775 DIERCMGVLLWF
+2775 DIERCMEVLLWF

-2800 KKSEAQNSKDYD
+2800 KKSKTQQSKDYD
-2812 PSIHALPKGC
+2812 PSIHALAKGC

-2828 VLNEAQRSLVLA
+2828 ALNAAQRSLVLA

-3058 ELVKTAKGICTDEM
+3058 ELVKTAKGICADEK
-3072 HVTKIEHLFPPLA
+3072 HVTKIEHLFPSLA
-3085 DFYCEVLKE
+3085 DFYCKVLKE

-3113 SYAKNIK
+3113 SYAKKIK
-3120 SIPQEEKLISKAI
+3120 SISQEEQPIAKAI
-3133 LRNFGGLKDLNS
+3133 LRNFGGSKDLNP
-3145 LELFGKYSPISL
+3145 LELFRKCSPISL
-3157 PSNLETSHTVHLL
+3157 PSNLETSHTVNLL
-3170 QENLDKKQMGFVSR
+3170 KENLDKKQMGFVSR

-3324 HWQQKDLRMK
+3324 HWQQKDLRME
-3334 LEEWAKLFVTIK
+3334 LDEWAKLFVTIK

-3352 TRSADRAPQERDV
+3352 TMPADLAPQERDV

-3376 VVLQYSPSDLQGI
+3376 VVLQCSPSGRQGI
-3389 CLLSEESVLAASKSK
+3389 CLPDEESVLSASKSK

-3412 AILRLKYSLLE
+3412 SILRLKYSPLE

-3428 QDLYFGKQKHNG
+3428 QDLVIFFKVSKETFSSCAVSSSENRQKRN
-3440 LIDIL
+3440 
-3445 RGAVNQESNADGTNG
+3445 
-3460 LCLEVSTHARLLNQR
+3460 C
-3475 DLEVVRKRLT
+3475 
-3485 LQNKIR
+3485 
-3491 CLFLSQFDTEHAF
+3491 FLS
-3504 RQELSKFFRESTEEK
+3504 SSTLTSRRAAK
-3519 LLFVQFNFDE
+3519 GFSPVQ
-3529 PQSSKR
+3529 
-3535 LLACAK
+3535 
-3541 YCIVDERRKPGTTSP
+3541 
-3556 SHVVIITK
+3556 
-3564 VPRIL
+3564 
-3569 GGCSYLAF
+3569 
-3577 SAGEW
+3577 
-3582 HSVHLDDL
+3582 
-3590 LPPETFAANLGQLSK
+3590 
-3605 MTVAEIFMISTQQG
+3605 
-3619 TDTSCPVDSIAP
+3619 SCPEDSIAP

-3636 TNYSP
+3636 ANYFP

-3648 NTEFMIK
+3648 NTEFLIK

-3670 NSQRATKR
+3670 NSQRATER

-3693 ILACHFMKVL
+3693 ILVHHFMEVL
-3703 KKRICNLLQEREE
+3703 KRRICNLLQEREKL
-3716 VSHKPKEWIFRKAL
+3716 SHNPSEWIFRRAL
-3730 SSEFV
+3730 SSEFI

-3771 HISQETPFSDLWL
+3771 HISQETPISDLWL

-3814 PSRSTQCCFPFSW
+3814 PSRSTLCCFPFSW

-3840 HRVKGYPKDPTV
+3840 HRVKGYPKDPTM
-3852 DSAEMFQSSVL
+3852 DSAEMFQSSIL
-3863 NMPVPDGNN
+3863 NMPVPDGNS
-3872 PEMVQHYASDFV
+3872 PEMVQRYASDFV

-3904 TGAKRLCTSLA
+3904 TGAKQLCTSLA
-3915 HDDVEFSLIWL
+3915 HDDVGFSLIWL

-3950 ANELQKVYKED
+3950 ANELQTVYKED
-3961 ATKMFVALDA
+3961 TTKMFPALDA
-3971 VSIILKQLQPT
+3971 MSIVLKQLQPT

-4008 ITSDDYQMRLYCNKE
+4008 ITSDDYQMRLYDNKGK
-4023 ELLNRVL
+4023 LLNS
-4030 HQWNCTN
+4030 
-4037 IVYLL
+4037 
-4042 IDHLLHDETNVDE
+4042 
-4055 KLLKLV
+4055 
-4061 VKQFVFLWNLLYKI
+4061 LLYKI

-4131 QCIQEWNI
+4131 QCIREWNI
-4139 RQCKICKKSVP
+4139 RQCKICKESVP
-4150 EDYMP
+4150 EDYVP
-4155 TASQITREAVA
+4155 TASQITR
-4166 NHNKFRRK
+4166 
-4174 CNSFFVEFVSSY
+4174 
-4186 CFGDKIPPSAEII
+4186 
-4199 EQLIKF
+4199 
-4205 VACKPSNPEHQEIR
+4205 
-4219 KVYKPTSDL
+4219 
-4228 SPFEECMDPS
+4228 
-4238 PTVKS
+4238 
-4243 SLLKMLLRCR
+4243 
-4253 LDNVKEH
+4253 LDNVKKH
-4260 LEGYLSRMEEVLS
+4260 LEGYLSRMEEVLA
-4273 LNQSSCNDFYFMVVC
+4273 LNQSSRNDFYFMVVC

-4295 SSFQEDASQNSE
+4295 SSFQEDASRNSE
-4307 HLLSTAD
+4307 HVLSTAD

-4333 QLRLA
+4333 KLRLA

-4347 RELPSDQNTWTSAE
+4347 RELPSAADQNTGARAE
-4361 NAEKQSQ
+4361 TAEEQSQ
-4368 LVNSMKNLVEKAQTP
+4368 LVNSMKNLVKKAQTP

-4393 CNFYGM
+4393 CNFYGL

-4404 ILQREQWILP
+4404 ILRQEPWILP

-4442 IKKSESEEAKQIT
+4442 IKNTDSEEAKQ
-4455 AITKQMER
+4455 
-4463 LLQAPLASEES
+4463 
-4474 MENKLEKIMSDVSS
+4474 
-4488 HENAALLEVVLH
+4488 
-4500 TALTLTLS
+4500 
-4508 QNPLTELFKSICFQ
+4508 
-4522 PSVVKGTYLPTMPGD
+4522 
-4537 LLFDVMNWKNV
+4537 
-4548 HFTKMWR
+4548 
-4555 CRCGQHWPIQACG
+4555 
-4568 LPMEIMKCVCG
+4568 
-4579 SEVGGTDHK
+4579 
-4588 PVEGF
+4588 
-4593 EEVDITKDKT
+4593 
-4603 ERGYVLGSPSSRNN
+4603 
-4617 ETERDLPA
+4617 
-4625 ASVSIA
+4625 
-4631 RALLHSSMLLGTFT
+4631 
-4645 DTQSILELMKVKP
+4645 
-4658 QDAEKFFCDHLEK
+4658 
-4671 DIQFLAESLSGNID
+4671 
-4685 DATMTVHLFLRYILD
+4685 
-4700 STADTN
+4700 
-4706 MTITFMHEKAD
+4706 
-4717 RVQWESCLKAVTQ
+4717 
-4730 SFFQVLE
+4730 
-4737 QKLASAKQQI
+4737 
-4747 VEKGAHSSNVL
+4747 
-4758 LKVAYGQSPPFS
+4758 
-4770 HLPSCGLI
+4770 
-4778 NMPCMWKFEQRM
+4778 
-4790 TVQRLTHLV
+4790 
-4799 QQENGADQF
+4799 
-4808 PVLLELLSKL
+4808 
-4818 QHIRHVQHLPEILTL
+4818 
-4833 QRSLIHFFQNGNIHE
+4833 
-4848 GERLSVRKF
+4848 
-4857 LERDDLSDD
+4857 
-4866 QRLTFERAMQTVR
+4866 
-4879 KVWSNIRSSPRSS
+4879 
-4892 EISIP
+4892 
-4897 EELWC
+4897 
-4902 TEINSD
+4902 
-4908 TAILDL
+4908 
-4914 LPTTP
+4914 
-4919 SITSIVTKFLIQLQ
+4919 
-4933 NSCIDTAAQFTKE
+4933 
-4946 KQRSVSAEEVKH
+4946 
-4958 ASVLS
+4958 
-4963 VTESDL
+4963 
-4969 ITMALLNFQYVLEED
+4969 
-4984 GTKTTHYNFLTLQGQ
+4984 
-4999 VIHRFISGKPVVKA
+4999 
-5013 QTTPSITLNNVK
+5013 
-5025 TLHSTKDNVKEQLCQ
+5025 
-5040 EPLSVSLMKRIM
+5040 
-5052 EEASSVNDISRALS
+5052 
-5066 TLKVAAEFLAVT
+5066 LAVS
-5078 GGDPERLL
+5078 GC
-5086 TEYVRNELK
+5086 
-5095 MEANA
+5095 
-5100 KQFRDL
+5100 
-5106 PVVPQT
+5106 
-5112 RLKHILSLWQIL
+5112 
-5124 SAKRS
+5124 
-5129 VLLVQMNQNP
+5129 
-5139 FFLID
+5139 FL
-5144 KGFHDELADR
+5144 F
-5154 EREELTTAL
+5154 
-5163 STVNIEFFIIE
+5163 
-5174 LHEMITVTLESYEN
+5174 
-5188 SWGIVETFQ
+5188 
-5197 EYLKKEEKE
+5197 
-5206 DNYIMNLT
+5206 
-5214 NTVSPDLQ
+5214 
-5222 LKNIISVWKSAVLI
+5222 
-5236 NKTYAHSYSQE
+5236 

>member
-1 MKCAECNSKCL
+1 MGLQVEEVAESEDPKVNILTL
-12 EGGTLC
+12 EG
-18 LKCQQALKG
+18 
-27 TNGSQCQ
+27 
-34 TEVPGAK
+34 P
-41 SLELDTNE
+41 
-49 PNPLSSGL
+49 
-57 SEDAPAAQQVP
+57 
-68 GPGLQP
+68 
-74 PTDSAEAAIE
+74 
-84 ERKVGAT
+84 
-91 DRATGEAET
+91 
-100 EEQKEGKTPDSRGSG
+100 SR
-115 SLEPEINEGNEE
+115 E
-127 NEGKPESPG
+127 
-136 LLKDDLFG
+136 
-144 QESGPGSQLQ
+144 
-154 AKTEEHKDTSSDSN
+154 
-168 LAESARDDDLLLQD
+168 
-182 YDFCAVVPDSAD
+182 
-194 GEDGEAPVAEINIQR
+194 
-209 AEQTAAFSCQEWR
+209 
-222 TSELNQDEAHPLSS
+222 
-236 GRELGP
+236 
-242 GSQLQCHAAGVTD
+242 
-255 ERLLLS
+255 
-261 PRQETRIQQ
+261 
-270 FSGHHQESPVK
+270 
-281 VERHNLTGSE
+281 
-291 SQPKEVKKT
+291 
-300 LGRKRLNQPH
+300 
-310 VASKSQKQVPGSAV
+310 
-324 REEPVELEV
+324 
-333 KPHRAEWRTSEPNQ
+333 
-347 DKAHPLSSGQE
+347 
-358 LGPGSQLQCH
+358 
-368 AAGVTDETQSPGST
+368 
-382 MREEPMELEEKP
+382 
-394 HKADRKGNEENSAS
+394 
-408 EASILSENPY
+408 
-418 FSSTSSSV
+418 
-426 EDMMT
+426 
-431 LEFVAILSEHFKV
+431 
-444 NGSFS
+444 
-449 KIIVAAYSH
+449 
-458 PRRYQEFARMEISFK
+458 
-473 NNYGFLIVGQAKI
+473 
-486 PVSDLQSR
+486 
-494 QPIYYKYGIIDIYND
+494 
-509 PRTVHL
+509 
-515 EHISKT
+515 
-521 VQKNEKAE
+521 
-529 FHRVLIVP
+529 
-537 DSAIKAG
+537 
-544 GVWTQFDDICQFS
+544 
-557 EKSWS
+557 
-562 GFLSRGKSKEKASES
+562 
-577 ILQFL
+577 
-582 EDKLYQELFHRKDFG
+582 
-597 DVERKLV
+597 
-604 CYKECLKT
+604 
-612 SNIGD
+612 
-617 AERKINDHETDFD
+617 
-630 GRKVYDDIRKF
+630 
-641 IENVLG
+641 
-647 NPKFQNPAISAMD
+647 
-660 VLLFALC
+660 
-667 TIFHHSIHISAE
+667 
-679 AMSKIEQMAQNIDL
+679 
-693 QEGKFKNL
+693 
-701 KEPRKRE
+701 
-708 CILALKHV
+708 
-716 CIQSSKNSKSM
+716 
-727 CWVWL
+727 
-732 LPLLYEIQRES
+732 
-743 FEKAEDPLTS
+743 
-753 QDMQFLPFAQLR
+753 
-765 QDEEKQTKVL
+765 
-775 AMIKDHQIFIGSYAP
+775 
-790 LAEKVIL
+790 
-797 MLALKNFC
+797 
-805 REPVPHIHVPLQLLL
+805 
-820 NNVDQRITNRLAEGR
+820 
-835 EINESDVSVVLED
+835 
-848 IARRTKAWLGTRRQT
+848 
-863 GNAEDALQPKEL
+863 
-875 EDVLQCLNLTF
+875 
-886 TLVTKFL
+886 
-893 KHPKKIPFNSV
+893 
-904 MMSLQ
+904 
-909 IFELFSGTEDL
+909 
-920 LQTKRDFQDLNQ
+920 FQDLSQ
-932 TQGLKEFLNVAE
+932 TSRLEEFVDIAE
-944 SWIKELF
+944 LWIMEL
-951 LKLSDQKKVFFDYI
+951 LPKPHDQENAFFHDI
-965 DKWQQLISAGL
+965 D
-976 FCDEWTCD
+976 
-984 WQKLIKSLFADW
+984 
-996 IERVNHKCLFDHYL
+996 VNHKHLFDHYL
-1010 VFIKISKFQDTELE
+1010 TFIRKYQDTELE
-1024 NCFSQHIIQSIKGLT
+1024 NGFSQHIVQRIKSLT
-1039 KSKKSMLKEILHKFS
+1039 KSQKSELRDILSKFS
-1054 KTKKPILVQI
+1054 KTNKPIFGQI
-1064 ISIIIENMWTEEL
+1064 LSIIIEKMWTEEL
-1077 NQIANANQFEKN
+1077 NQIANANRFEKN
-1089 TASVLIQ
+1089 TAGVLIR
-1096 LLNSSMGLDII
+1096 LLNSSMGWDII
-1107 SAVQKLKPKV
+1107 SAVPP
-1117 QNQINED
+1117 
-1124 AQLLLSKVSELFS
+1124 S
-1137 FVGRSVFSGDIPFD
+1137 F
-1151 MLPAILQHTQEF
+1151 
-1163 AEMLTL
+1163 
-1169 IEPSYSRYI
+1169 SRYVT
-1178 KEVLDVRRNE
+1178 EVLDVRGKE
-1188 FEQLKKQTEQRR
+1188 LEQLKKQTEERR
-1200 AFLYL
+1200 AFLRL
-1205 CSCITNIIK
+1205 CGCITDILN
-1214 VDIGAMEQSVAFKQS
+1214 VDVGAMERSVDDDKQS
-1229 IKDQMLVK
+1229 IKDQILVK
-1237 KYSIS
+1237 KYSLS
-1242 GQEKSEGLQSH
+1242 GEEKSEGLQSY
-1253 PLAKHNNM
+1253 PLVKHNDM
-1261 VRKVHTLQ
+1261 VRKIHTLQ
-1269 ESEFFRK
+1269 ESQFFQK
-1276 LWKLKAELAKNEF
+1276 LWKLKAKLAKGDF

-1301 ENIYIPAMI
+1301 KNIYIPATVD
-1310 EFQNT
+1310 FQST
-1315 YLALKDFSISLGDI
+1315 YRTLKDFSIRLGDI

-1351 KSEGGSGSK
+1351 KSEGGPGSM

-1368 VKINY
+1368 VKINNY
-1373 YLKLSTVVKTAKM
+1373 VKLSMVVKTAKM
-1386 IDELRRILG
+1386 IDELRRTLG
-1395 LGGDFQL
+1395 LSGDFWL

-1410 DEDFKDKTLDYMTDD
+1410 DKDFKDKTLGYMTDD
-1425 IVKVKDTL
+1425 IIKVQDTL
-1433 SNIPESVLDFLK
+1433 SNIPEGVLDFLK
-1445 ELLECAKKDFISW
+1445 ELLECAKKGFTSW
-1458 ITTVIKDKTELP
+1458 IKTVIKDKTELP

-1504 FDLTPKS
+1504 FDLTPES
-1511 GFEAFSSALNPIRD
+1511 GFEAFSSALSPIRD

-1570 NGIFIISTPQKFK
+1570 KGIFIISTPQKFK

-1597 IAEKAAKGHQT
+1597 VKEKDAQEDQK
-1608 DKTDSRTY
+1608 DKMDCRTY

-1649 EKIEMVGKLYL
+1649 EKIEMVGKLCL
-1660 QLLSIG
+1660 QLLSVG

-1676 IYCDPKRKVT
+1676 IYCEPNPKVT
-1686 IYAEFGIA
+1686 INAEFGIA
-1694 GILVQSNKPILEE
+1694 GIIVQTNKPILEE
-1707 LDGICKIMEHCL
+1707 LDGICKVMEHCL
-1719 EEWKKYLETQRNNY
+1719 VEWKKYLETQRNNY
-1733 CHINMFT
+1733 CHLNMFT

-1768 VFKHDVKVEDIG
+1768 VFKHDVKAEDIG

-1786 LETPAES
+1786 LETPAEF
-1793 VDISEK
+1793 VDIDEK

-1818 GLVESGYDD
+1818 GLVESGYDE

-1848 MEFALDYADEEEKIE
+1848 MKFALDYADEEEKIE

-1872 REAFLQTS
+1872 RGAFLQKS

-1892 SAFQSLVKDELATS
+1892 SAFQSLAKDELATS

-1913 HDKVH
+1913 HAKVNL
-1918 FLWNAYCSKLTG
+1918 LWNAYCSKLTG
-1930 LVSDRYISLDVFGE
+1930 LVSDKYISLDVFGE

-1953 TAVIERTL
+1953 TAVIERNL

-1982 FLLSVYTHS
+1982 SLLSIYRHS

-2004 CTPETEEEDI
+2004 CTSDTEEEDI
-2014 ELIVRRAFSPD
+2014 ELIVRRALSPD
-2025 PRHKKIYCLLGAE
+2025 SRDKKIYCLLGAE

-2046 KLESLFFHFAQSCSN
+2046 QLESLFFHFAQSCSN

-2070 DAKTHNSYVM
+2070 DTKAHNSYVM

-2092 DSGVDIQKYLKTHLR
+2092 DSGVEIQKYLKTHLK
-2107 VPSGVAPVAQVFEEP
+2107 VPNGVAPVAQVFEEP
-2122 FQQNVK
+2122 YQQNMK
-2128 IVFSERAGM
+2128 FVFSERAGM

-2147 RKAKPRPENAG
+2147 RKAKTRLEKG

-2164 RLTESEIDFGFFLEE
+2164 RLTESEIDFGFLLEE
-2179 LRSLEQKPTEAEP
+2179 LRSLEQKPTEAGP

-2230 RKSHLYL
+2230 RESHLYL
-2237 IEYLV
+2237 IEYL
-2242 RGKGIS
+2242 
-2248 STRKQEMTSEMEKV
+2248 MTSEMETG
-2262 FLGLFPAVKCISPIE
+2262 FLNLLPAVKCISPTE

-2319 RKANLDSFCFTPG
+2319 RKADLDSFCFTP
-2332 RVEGT
+2332 RNAEGT

-2372 CENSVFCSSE
+2372 CENSVFCSSK
-2382 LVEEGFQGFKAF
+2382 LAGEEFKGFKAF
-2394 VIKFMITMSKD
+2394 IVKFMITMSKD

-2451 ADHHSMEF
+2451 ADNHSMEF
-2459 LGFHIN
+2459 LGFHIS

-2470 VDAHSQIVLEK
+2470 VDAHSQVVLEK

-2522 SSEDPDESYQL
+2522 SSQDPDESYQL

-2546 RFQCGIPVIIMGE
+2546 RFQCGIPVIVMGE

-2578 RDVQNMML
+2578 RDVQNMIL

-2600 KVKEAIELAHYNE
+2600 KVKEAIELARYNE
-2613 EAHNM
+2613 ETHNM

-2676 NAGLGYRVRSEDTLE
+2676 KAGLGYRVRSEDTLE

-2730 IRQIVKSIVKEKL
+2730 IRQIVKSIVKDKL
-2743 PKENMDVF
+2743 PEDNMDVF

-2800 KKSEAQNSKDYD
+2800 KKSEAQHSQDQD
-2812 PSIHALPKGC
+2812 PSIHALAKGC

-2828 VLNEAQRSLVLA
+2828 LLNEAQRSLVLA

-2901 FMMVICMDLRVPLF
+2901 FMMVICMDLRVPLL

-3058 ELVKTAKGICTDEM
+3058 ELVKTAKGICPDEM
-3072 HVTKIEHLFPPLA
+3072 HVTKIGRLFPPLA
-3085 DFYCEVLKE
+3085 DFYCKILKE

-3113 SYAKNIK
+3113 SYTKNIE
-3120 SIPQEEKLISKAI
+3120 SISQEGELISKAI
-3133 LRNFGGLKDLNS
+3133 LRNFGGLKDLNP
-3145 LELFGKYSPISL
+3145 LELFRKYSPISL
-3157 PSNLETSHTVHLL
+3157 PSNLETIHTVRLL

-3247 NIHNLYESLY
+3247 NIQNLYESLY

-3290 RLIVIEEKNVVYTQF
+3290 RLIVIEEKDVVYTQF

-3324 HWQQKDLRMK
+3324 HWQQKDLRME
-3334 LEEWAKLFVTIK
+3334 LDEWAKLFVTIK

-3352 TRSADRAPQERDV
+3352 TRPADQAPQECDV

-3376 VVLQYSPSDLQGI
+3376 VVLQCSPSGLQWI
-3389 CLLSEESVLAASKSK
+3389 CLPNEESVLAASKSK

-3412 AILRLKYSLLE
+3412 SILRLKYSPLE

-3445 RGAVNQESNADGTNG
+3445 RGAVNQESNADGTSG

-3475 DLEVVRKRLT
+3475 DLEVVRERLN

-3504 RQELSKFFRESTEEK
+3504 RRELSKFFRESTEEK

-3541 YCIVDERRKPGTTSP
+3541 YCIVDERRKAKNTSP
-3556 SHVVIITK
+3556 SHVVVITK

-3577 SAGEW
+3577 SGGEW
-3582 HSVHLDDL
+3582 RAVHLDDL

-3605 MTVAEIFMISTQQG
+3605 MTVAEIFMISIQQG
-3619 TDTSCPVDSIAP
+3619 TDSSCPEDSIAP

-3636 TNYSP
+3636 ANYSP

-3670 NSQRATKR
+3670 NSQRATER
-3678 IQILY
+3678 IQILCG
-3683 DALFQSQSKN
+3683 ALFQSQSKN
-3693 ILACHFMKVL
+3693 RFAHHFMVIL
-3703 KKRICNLLQEREE
+3703 KRRICNLLQEREKLSE
-3716 VSHKPKEWIFRKAL
+3716 EPREWIFRRAL
-3730 SSEFV
+3730 SSEFI

-3797 TSKAPDA
+3797 TSN
-3804 KISVLSMSED
+3804 
-3814 PSRSTQCCFPFSW
+3814 W
-3827 VLKARLDEIWETV
+3827 VLKARLDKIWETV
-3840 HRVKGYPKDPTV
+3840 RRVKDYPKDPTM
-3852 DSAEMFQSSVL
+3852 DSAEMFQSSIL
-3863 NMPVPDGNN
+3863 NMPVPDGNS

-3898 LSNVLI
+3898 LSNVLV
-3904 TGAKRLCTSLA
+3904 TGAKRVCTSLA
-3915 HDDVEFSLIWL
+3915 HDNVGFSLIWL

-3950 ANELQKVYKED
+3950 TSELLKVYEED
-3961 ATKMFVALDA
+3961 TTKMFVALDA

-4002 KHTVEL
+4002 KHILEL
-4008 ITSDDYQMRLYCNKE
+4008 ITLDDYQMRLYCNKRK
-4023 ELLNRVL
+4023 LLKSVL

-4042 IDHLLHDETNVDE
+4042 IDHLLHDETNMDE

-4061 VKQFVFLWNLLYKI
+4061 VKQFVFLWNLLYDI
-4075 EDHKPAKIF
+4075 EDGNPAKIF

-4091 KRCSNNAATVYL
+4091 KRCCNNAATTYL
-4103 VKGVNECKSCQ
+4103 VKGVNKCKSCQ

-4120 AELPCGHIFCT
+4120 AELPCRHIFCT

-4139 RQCKICKKSVP
+4139 RQCKICKESVP

-4155 TASQITREAVA
+4155 TASHVTSYRCKICRSFKPWTKKERDIQLRAILTESALTLTPVRRSESAPGTTVSEDSKAHQELLKRVASSLNLQAKEVEEPSDSIFNVLLALGLGGPTDACERHEYLYTHLAPNSLVVEFVNHREREAVA

-4205 VACKPSNPEHQEIR
+4205 VACKPSNPEHQEVR

-4253 LDNVKEH
+4253 LDDVKEH
-4260 LEGYLSRMEEVLS
+4260 LEGYLSRMEEALS
-4273 LNQSSCNDFYFMVVC
+4273 LNQSSRDDFYFMAVR
-4288 CFEDFMY
+4288 CFE
-4295 SSFQEDASQNSE
+4295 
-4307 HLLSTAD
+4307 
-4314 LSAPS
+4314 
-4319 SATVTSI
+4319 
-4326 ENLQFIA
+4326 
-4333 QLRLA
+4333 A
-4338 IGNVAAVLG
+4338 I
-4347 RELPSDQNTWTSAE
+4347 
-4361 NAEKQSQ
+4361 
-4368 LVNSMKNLVEKAQTP
+4368 
-4383 WPQIFLIRNL
+4383 
-4393 CNFYGM
+4393 
-4399 NIMQK
+4399 
-4404 ILQREQWILP
+4404 
-4414 RGIETSQDIK
+4414 IK
-4424 ISSNTPL
+4424 
-4431 MLVTLDRARGH
+4431 H
-4442 IKKSESEEAKQIT
+4442 
-4455 AITKQMER
+4455 MER
-4463 LLQAPLASEES
+4463 LLQASLPSEES

-4488 HENAALLEVVLH
+4488 QENATLLEVVLH

-4522 PSVVKGTYLPTMPGD
+4522 PSAVK
-4537 LLFDVMNWKNV
+4537 
-4548 HFTKMWR
+4548 
-4555 CRCGQHWPIQACG
+4555 CGRPYVI
-4568 LPMEIMKCVCG
+4568 IKCLCG
-4579 SEVGGTDHK
+4579 SEIGGTGHK

-4603 ERGYVLGSPSSRNN
+4603 ERGYVLGSPSSRNT

-4625 ASVSIA
+4625 ASVCIA

-4645 DTQSILELMKVKP
+4645 DRQSILELMKVKP
-4658 QDAEKFFCDHLEK
+4658 QDAEKFFLDHLEK
-4671 DIQFLAESLSGNID
+4671 DIQFLAESLSGIID

-4706 MTITFMHEKAD
+4706 MTIKVMHEKAD
-4717 RVQWESCLKAVTQ
+4717 RVRWESCLKAVTQ

-4747 VEKGAHSSNVL
+4747 IEEGAHSSNVL

-4790 TVQRLTHLV
+4790 TLQRLTHLV
-4799 QQENGADQF
+4799 QQENGADQL
-4808 PVLLELLSKL
+4808 PVLLELLSKH
-4818 QHIRHVQHLPEILTL
+4818 QHIRHVQHLPEILAL
-4833 QRSLIHFFQNGNIHE
+4833 QRSLIHLFQNGDIHE

-4857 LERDDLSDD
+4857 LERDDLS
-4866 QRLTFERAMQTVR
+4866 
-4879 KVWSNIRSSPRSS
+4879 

-4897 EELWC
+4897 KDLWC
-4902 TEINSD
+4902 KEINAD

-4919 SITSIVTKFLIQLQ
+4919 SITSIVTRFLIQLQ
-4933 NSCIDTAAQFTKE
+4933 NSCIDTAAQLTKE

-4969 ITMALLNFQYVLEED
+4969 ITMALSNFQYVLEED
-4984 GTKTTHYNFLTLQGQ
+4984 GTKTTHYNFLTLQRQ
-4999 VIHRFISGKPVVKA
+4999 VIHRFISGKPIVKA

-5025 TLHSTKDNVKEQLCQ
+5025 TLHSTKVKVKRLCQ
-5040 EPLSVSLMKRIM
+5040 EPLSVSQMKLIM
-5052 EEASSVNDISRALS
+5052 EEAGSVSDISRALS
-5066 TLKVAAEFLAVT
+5066 TLKVAAQFLAVT

-5086 TEYVRNELK
+5086 TEYVRNDLK

-5100 KQFRDL
+5100 KKFRDL

-5139 FFLID
+5139 FFLVD
-5144 KGFHDELADR
+5144 KGFHDELTGQ

-5197 EYLKKEEKE
+5197 EYLEKEGKEE
-5206 DNYIMNLT
+5206 NYIMNLT
-5214 NTVSPDLQ
+5214 SAVSPDLQ
-5222 LKNIISVWKSAVLI
+5222 LKKVISVWKTAVLI
-5236 NKTYAHSYSQE
+5236 NKTYARSYSQG

>member
-1 MKCAECNSKCL
+1 MKCAECDGKCL
-12 EGGTLC
+12 EGGTHC
-18 LKCQQALKG
+18 PECQQALKCPD
-27 TNGSQCQ
+27 GSQSQ
-34 TEVPGAK
+34 TEGTKP
-41 SLELDTNE
+41 LELDTNE
-49 PNPLSSGL
+49 PNPLSAGR
-57 SEDAPAAQQVP
+57 SENAPAEQDT

-74 PTDSAEAAIE
+74 PADSAEAANE

-91 DRATGEAET
+91 DQATGEAET
-100 EEQKEGKTPDSRGSG
+100 EEQKEGKTPDSR
-115 SLEPEINEGNEE
+115 
-127 NEGKPESPG
+127 
-136 LLKDDLFG
+136 D
-144 QESGPGSQLQ
+144 
-154 AKTEEHKDTSSDSN
+154 H
-168 LAESARDDDLLLQD
+168 
-182 YDFCAVVPDSAD
+182 
-194 GEDGEAPVAEINIQR
+194 
-209 AEQTAAFSCQEWR
+209 
-222 TSELNQDEAHPLSS
+222 
-236 GRELGP
+236 
-242 GSQLQCHAAGVTD
+242 
-255 ERLLLS
+255 
-261 PRQETRIQQ
+261 
-270 FSGHHQESPVK
+270 
-281 VERHNLTGSE
+281 
-291 SQPKEVKKT
+291 
-300 LGRKRLNQPH
+300 
-310 VASKSQKQVPGSAV
+310 
-324 REEPVELEV
+324 
-333 KPHRAEWRTSEPNQ
+333 
-347 DKAHPLSSGQE
+347 
-358 LGPGSQLQCH
+358 
-368 AAGVTDETQSPGST
+368 
-382 MREEPMELEEKP
+382 
-394 HKADRKGNEENSAS
+394 KGNEEASAS
-408 EASILSENPY
+408 EESVLSEDPY
-418 FSSTSSSV
+418 VSSTSSSV

-431 LEFVAILSEHFKV
+431 LEFVAVWPEHFKV
-444 NGSFS
+444 NETFG
-449 KIIVAAYSH
+449 KIVAAAYSH
-458 PRRYQEFARMEISFK
+458 PGTYQELARMERRFK
-473 NNYGFLIVGQAKI
+473 NNYGFLIVGQTKI
-486 PVSDLQSR
+486 PASDLQSR
-494 QPIYYKYGIIDIYND
+494 QPIYYKYGVIDTYVD
-509 PRTVHL
+509 PRRIQL
-515 EHISKT
+515 EHIYKT
-521 VQKNEKAE
+521 VQKTEKSKS
-529 FHRVLIVP
+529 HRVLTVP
-537 DSAIKAG
+537 DSAIRPG
-544 GVWTQFDDICQFS
+544 GVWTQFDDICQS
-557 EKSWS
+557 PEKSWF
-562 GFLSRGKSKEKASES
+562 GFLSRGKSKENASES

-582 EDKLYQELFHRKDFG
+582 ENELHQELSLRKDIG
-597 DVERKLV
+597 DVERKLD
-604 CYKECLKT
+604 CYKECFKT

-617 AERKINDHETDFD
+617 AEQKINDHETDFD
-630 GRKVYDDIRKF
+630 ERKVYDDIRKF
-641 IENVLG
+641 IENVLR
-647 NPKFQNPAISAMD
+647 NPRFQNPPISAMD

-667 TIFHHSIHISAE
+667 TVFHHSIHISAE
-679 AMSKIEQMAQNIDL
+679 AMSKIEQMAQNVGS
-693 QEGKFKNL
+693 QEGKFTNL
-701 KEPRKRE
+701 KEPRKSK
-708 CILALKHV
+708 CILALKRV
-716 CIQSSKNSKSM
+716 CIQSAKDSKST

-743 FEKAEDPLTS
+743 FEKAEDPLPS
-753 QDMQFLPFAQLR
+753 KDMRLLPFAQLR
-765 QDEEKQTKVL
+765 KDGEKQMKVL
-775 AMIKDHQIFIGSYAP
+775 AMINAHQTFIGSCTP
-790 LAEKVIL
+790 LAEKVIE

-805 REPVPHIHVPLQLLL
+805 REPVPHIHLPLQLLL
-820 NNVDQRITNRLAEGR
+820 NNVYQQITNRLADGR
-835 EINESDVSVVLED
+835 GINEGDVNVVLKD
-848 IARRTKAWLGTRRQT
+848 IARRTEAWLGTRHQT
-863 GNAEDALQPKEL
+863 GNAEDVLQPKEL
-875 EDVLQCLNLTF
+875 GDVLQCLNVTL
-886 TLVTKFL
+886 TLVREFL
-893 KHPKKIPFNSV
+893 KHPKKISFSPV
-904 MMSLQ
+904 MTSLQ
-909 IFELFSGTEDL
+909 ILKLFSRTEDL
-920 LQTKRDFQDLNQ
+920 LQTKGDFRVLKQ
-932 TQGLKEFLNVAE
+932 TQGLKDFMSVAE
-944 SWIKELF
+944 SWIQELF
-951 LKLSDQKKVFFDYI
+951 PKLSEQEKYFFDDI
-965 DKWQQLISAGL
+965 DKWQQLISTEL
-976 FCDEWTCD
+976 FCDKWTRD
-984 WQKLIKSLFADW
+984 WRKLIKTLFEEC
-996 IERVNHKCLFDHYL
+996 IIKVNHKHLFDYYL
-1010 VFIKISKFQDTELE
+1010 IFININKYQDTELE

-1039 KSKKSMLKEILHKFS
+1039 KSKKSVLKEILHKFS
-1054 KTKKPILVQI
+1054 KMNKRILAEIV
-1064 ISIIIENMWTEEL
+1064 SVIIEKMWTEEL
-1077 NQIANANQFEKN
+1077 NQIENANRFEEN
-1089 TASVLIQ
+1089 TAHVLIQ
-1096 LLNSSMGLDII
+1096 LLDSSMGLDII
-1107 SAVQKLKPKV
+1107 STVQNLKPKV
-1117 QNQINED
+1117 RNQINGD

-1151 MLPAILQHTQEF
+1151 MLPAILKHRQEF
-1163 AEMLTL
+1163 AEMLIL
-1169 IEPSYSRYI
+1169 IKPSFSQYI

-1188 FEQLKKQTEQRR
+1188 HEHLKKQTEQRQ
-1200 AFLYL
+1200 AFLNL
-1205 CSCITNIIK
+1205 CYYIMKIIK
-1214 VDIGAMEQSVAFKQS
+1214 VDVGAMEQSVAMKQS

-1237 KYSIS
+1237 KYSTH
-1242 GQEKSEGLQSH
+1242 GKEKSEDLQSH
-1253 PLAKHNNM
+1253 PLAKHDDM

-1269 ESEFFRK
+1269 ESQFFRK
-1276 LWKLKAELAKNEF
+1276 LWKLKAERAKDVF

-1301 ENIYIPAMI
+1301 ENIYLPAMVD
-1310 EFQNT
+1310 FQTT

-1337 IDEQVLRKEFKIME
+1337 TDEQELRNEFKIME

-1368 VKINY
+1368 VKITS

-1386 IDELRRILG
+1386 IDELRKILG
-1395 LGGDFQL
+1395 LRGDFQL

-1410 DEDFKDKTLDYMTDD
+1410 DEDFKDKTLGYITHD

-1433 SNIPESVLDFLK
+1433 SNIPEIVLDFLK
-1445 ELLECAKKDFISW
+1445 EFLECAKKDFISW

-1494 DAVSASVPIL
+1494 DAVSASVPFL
-1504 FDLTPKS
+1504 FDLTPES
-1511 GFEAFSSALNPIRD
+1511 GFEAFSSALSPIRD

-1535 KLKDSC
+1535 KLKDSYQ
-1541 HNREWLQMVHD
+1541 NREWLQMVHD

-1597 IAEKAAKGHQT
+1597 VAEKAAQGDQT

-1660 QLLSIG
+1660 QLLSVG

-1676 IYCDPKRKVT
+1676 VCCDPKHKVT

-1707 LDGICKIMEHCL
+1707 LDGICKVMEHCL
-1719 EEWKKYLETQRNNY
+1719 VEWKKYLETQRNNY
-1733 CHINMFT
+1733 CHLNMFT

-1768 VFKHDVKVEDIG
+1768 VFKHDVIEEDIR
-1780 EALKRA
+1780 ETLKRA

-1793 VDISEK
+1793 IDISQK
-1799 DDQSVSWNDYIVK
+1799 DDLSVSWNDYVVK

-1818 GLVESGYDD
+1818 GLVESGYDE

-1832 ALQSYLPNS
+1832 ALQSFLPNS
-1841 AITEQML
+1841 AITEHML
-1848 MEFALDYADEEEKIE
+1848 MKFALDYADEEEEIE

-1872 REAFLQTS
+1872 REAFLQNS

-1892 SAFQSLVKDELATS
+1892 STFQSLAKDELAIS

-1913 HDKVH
+1913 HAKVH
-1918 FLWNAYCSKLTG
+1918 LLWNAYCSKLTG
-1930 LVSDRYISLDVFGE
+1930 LVSDKYISLDVFGE

-1953 TAVIERTL
+1953 TAVIERNL
-1961 PVGLEAGKPCLVTCK
+1961 PVGLEAGRPCLVTCK
-1976 EEQMLL
+1976 EEQMLPS
-1982 FLLSVYTHS
+1982 LLSVYRHS

-2014 ELIVRRAFSPD
+2014 ELIVRRALSPES
-2025 PRHKKIYCLLGAE
+2025 RHKKIYCLLGAE
-2038 KLVYKVSK
+2038 KLVYKVSEQ
-2046 KLESLFFHFAQSCSN
+2046 LESLFFHFAQSCSN

-2070 DAKTHNSYVM
+2070 DTKAHNSYVI
-2080 TAFDTYKVSFSC
+2080 TAFNTYKVSFSC
-2092 DSGVDIQKYLKTHLR
+2092 DSGVEIQKYLKTHLR
-2107 VPSGVAPVAQVFEEP
+2107 VPSGVAPVAQVFEESY
-2122 FQQNVK
+2122 QQNMK
-2128 IVFSERAGM
+2128 FVFSERAGM

-2147 RKAKPRPENAG
+2147 RKAKTRPENAG

-2164 RLTESEIDFGFFLEE
+2164 RLTESEIDFGFLLEE
-2179 LRSLEQKPTEAEP
+2179 LRSLEQKPTEAGP

-2230 RKSHLYL
+2230 RESHLYL

-2248 STRKQEMTSEMEKV
+2248 STRKQEMTSEMEKG
-2262 FLGLFPAVKCISPIE
+2262 FLGLLPAVKCMSPIE
-2277 VLEMLTNN
+2277 VLEILKNN
-2285 SSGAAAEVEQQLLD
+2285 SSGAAAGVEQQLLD
-2299 SDTFRGD
+2299 SDTFKGD

-2319 RKANLDSFCFTPG
+2319 RKANLDRFCFTPG

-2337 QEECLRLLLE
+2337 QEVCLRLLLD

-2372 CENSVFCSSE
+2372 CENSVFCSSK
-2382 LVEEGFQGFKAF
+2382 LAGEEFKGFKAF
-2394 VIKFMITMSKD
+2394 IVKFMITMSKD

-2420 EEDKMDEDSVLRGYQ
+2420 EEEKMDEDSVLRSYQ

-2451 ADHHSMEF
+2451 ADNHSVEF

-2465 RSFDA
+2465 LSFDA
-2470 VDAHSQIVLEK
+2470 VDAHSQAVLEK
-2481 KVIDRHLYLTLEA
+2481 KVIDRRLYLTLEA

-2522 SSEDPDESYQL
+2522 SSQDPDESYKL

-2546 RFQCGIPVIIMGE
+2546 RFQCGIPVIVMGE

-2578 RDVQNMML
+2578 RDVQNMIL

-2600 KVKEAIELAHYNE
+2600 KVKEAIELARVNE
-2613 EAHNM
+2613 ETHNM

-2676 NAGLGYRVRSEDTLE
+2676 KAGLGYRVRSEDTLE

-2716 WDFGELNEKTQSLY
+2716 WDFGELNENTQSLY
-2730 IRQIVKSIVKEKL
+2730 IRQIVKSIVKDKL
-2743 PKENMDVF
+2743 PEENMDVF

-2760 FLREKRE
+2760 FLREKKE

-2775 DIERCMGVLLWF
+2775 DIERCMRVLLWF
-2787 YNLRDLLFPLIDE
+2787 YNLRDLLFPLIDL
-2800 KKSEAQNSKDYD
+2800 KKSKAQQSNDYD
-2812 PSIHALPKGC
+2812 PSIHALAKGC

-2828 VLNEAQRSLVLA
+2828 ALNEAQRSLVLA

-2869 LQQEIVLCQEVFLD
+2869 LQLEIVLCQEVFLD
-2883 NLSVPK
+2883 NLSVPS

-2931 ADAMQGR
+2931 ADAMRGR
-2938 LSKTELF
+2938 LSEKELF
-2945 KRCKQVQLVSFQCS
+2945 KRCKQIQLMSFQCS

-2982 LEEFASVV
+2982 LKEFASVV

-3009 HPLLEDGCVDD
+3009 HPLLEDGCIDD

-3058 ELVKTAKGICTDEM
+3058 ELVKTAKGICAVDR
-3072 HVTKIEHLFPPLA
+3072 HVTKIERLFPSLA

-3113 SYAKNIK
+3113 FYTKNIK
-3120 SIPQEEKLISKAI
+3120 SISQEKQVIAKAI
-3133 LRNFGGLKDLNS
+3133 LRNFGGLKDLNP
-3145 LELFGKYSPISL
+3145 LELFRKCSPISL
-3157 PSNLETSHTVHLL
+3157 PSNLETIHTVHLL

-3218 PRDQE
+3218 PWDQE

-3236 CMETGRPVILL
+3236 CMEIGRPVILL

-3324 HWQQKDLRMK
+3324 HWQQKGLTTQ
-3334 LEEWAKLFVTIK
+3334 LNEWAMLFVTIK

-3352 TRSADRAPQERDV
+3352 TRPADLAPQERDV

-3376 VVLQYSPSDLQGI
+3376 VVLQCSPSGFHGN
-3389 CLLSEESVLAASKSK
+3389 CLPDEESVLSASKSK

-3412 AILRLKYSLLE
+3412 SILRLKYSSLE
-3423 DAEQI
+3423 DAEQV

-3445 RGAVNQESNADGTNG
+3445 WGAVNQESNADGTNG

-3475 DLEVVRKRLT
+3475 DLEIVRKRLN

-3491 CLFLSQFDTEHAF
+3491 CLFLKQFHTEHAF
-3504 RQELSKFFRESTEEK
+3504 RQELSKFFRKSTEEK

-3541 YCIVDERRKPGTTSP
+3541 YCIEDERRKPGTTGP
-3556 SHVVIITK
+3556 SHAVIITK

-3582 HSVHLDDL
+3582 RSVHLDDL

-3605 MTVAEIFMISTQQG
+3605 MTVAEIFMNSTQQG
-3619 TDTSCPVDSIAP
+3619 TDTGCPEDSIAP
-3631 EDAEK
+3631 EEAEK
-3636 TNYSP
+3636 ANDSP

-3648 NTEFMIK
+3648 NTEYTIK

-3670 NSQRATKR
+3670 NSQRATER
-3678 IQILY
+3678 IQILCG
-3683 DALFQSQSKN
+3683 ALFQSQSKN
-3693 ILACHFMKVL
+3693 IFAHHFMEVL
-3703 KKRICNLLQEREE
+3703 KRRICNLLQEREM
-3716 VSHKPKEWIFRKAL
+3716 VSHKPREWIFRRAL
-3730 SSEFV
+3730 SSEFI
-3735 LEGTSFRHVVWIHL
+3735 LEGASFRHVVWIHL

-3771 HISQETPFSDLWL
+3771 HIAQETPVSDLWL

-3797 TSKAPDA
+3797 TSKTPDA

-3814 PSRSTQCCFPFSW
+3814 PSRSVPCCFPFSW

-3840 HRVKGYPKDPTV
+3840 HRVKGYPKDPTM
-3852 DSAEMFQSSVL
+3852 DSAEMFQRSVL
-3863 NMPVPDGNN
+3863 KIPVPDGNS
-3872 PEMVQHYASDFV
+3872 PEMVQRYASDFV

-3898 LSNVLI
+3898 LSNGLI
-3904 TGAKRLCTSLA
+3904 TGAKQLCASLA
-3915 HDDVEFSLIWL
+3915 NDNVRFSLIWL

-3950 ANELQKVYKED
+3950 VNELLKVYKED
-3961 ATKMFVALDA
+3961 TTKRFLALDA
-3971 VSIILKQLQPT
+3971 VSIVLKQLQPT

-3996 KRIKSI
+3996 KRIKFI

-4008 ITSDDYQMRLYCNKE
+4008 ITSDNYLMRLYRNKG
-4023 ELLNRVL
+4023 ELLNSVL

-4042 IDHLLHDETNVDE
+4042 IDHLLHDETTIDE

-4061 VKQFVFLWNLLYKI
+4061 VKQFVFLWQLLYDI

-4091 KRCSNNAATVYL
+4091 TRCTNNAATVYL
-4103 VKGVNECKSCQ
+4103 VKGVNKCKSCQ

-4131 QCIQEWNI
+4131 QCIWEWNI
-4139 RQCKICKKSVP
+4139 RQCKICKESVP
-4150 EDYMP
+4150 EDYVP
-4155 TASQITREAVA
+4155 TASPITREAVA
-4166 NHNKFRRK
+4166 SHNKFRRK

-4205 VACKPSNPEHQEIR
+4205 VACKPSNLEQPEIR

-4243 SLLKMLLRCR
+4243 CLLKMLLRCR
-4253 LDNVKEH
+4253 LDDVKEH
-4260 LEGYLSRMEEVLS
+4260 LEGYLSRMEEVLT
-4273 LNQSSCNDFYFMVVC
+4273 LNQSSRNDFYFMVVC

-4295 SSFQEDASQNSE
+4295 SSFQEDASRNSE
-4307 HLLSTAD
+4307 HVLSTAD

-4333 QLRLA
+4333 KLRLA

-4347 RELPSDQNTWTSAE
+4347 RELPSAADQNTWTSAE
-4361 NAEKQSQ
+4361 TAEKQSQ

-4393 CNFYGM
+4393 CNFYGL

-4404 ILQREQWILP
+4404 ILRQEPWIFP
-4414 RGIETSQDIK
+4414 PGTETSQDIK
-4424 ISSNTPL
+4424 VSSNEPL
-4431 MLVTLDRARGH
+4431 MLVTLDRAREH
-4442 IKKSESEEAKQIT
+4442 IKNTDSEEAKQLT
-4455 AITKQMER
+4455 AITKHMER
-4463 LLQAPLASEES
+4463 LLQASLPSEES
-4474 MENKLEKIMSDVSS
+4474 VENKLEKIMSDVSS
-4488 HENAALLEVVLH
+4488 QENSALLEVVLH
-4500 TALTLTLS
+4500 TTLMLTLS
-4508 QNPLTELFKSICFQ
+4508 QHPLTELFKSICFQ
-4522 PSVVKGTYLPTMPGD
+4522 PSTVKGTYLPTMPGD
-4537 LLFDVMNWKNV
+4537 LLFDVTNWKNNLRE
-4548 HFTKMWR
+4548 KLWR
-4555 CRCGQHWPIQACG
+4555 CRCGQYWRVEDCG
-4568 LPMEIMKCVCG
+4568 LPMEIMKCMCD
-4579 SEVGGTDHK
+4579 SEVGGTHHK
-4588 PVEGF
+4588 PMEGF
-4593 EEVDITKDKT
+4593 EKVDTMKDKT

-4625 ASVSIA
+4625 TSVCIA

-4645 DTQSILELMKVKP
+4645 DRQSILELMKVKP
-4658 QDAEKFFCDHLEK
+4658 QDAVKFFCNHLEK
-4671 DIQFLAESLSGNID
+4671 DIQFLAESLSGIID
-4685 DATMTVHLFLRYILD
+4685 DATMTVHLFLGYILN

-4706 MTITFMHEKAD
+4706 MTIKVMHEKAD

-4730 SFFQVLE
+4730 SFFQGLE

-4747 VEKGAHSSNVL
+4747 VEEGAHSSNVL

-4770 HLPSCGLI
+4770 HLPSCGPI
-4778 NMPCMWKFEQRM
+4778 NMPCMWRFEQRM

-4799 QQENGADQF
+4799 QQENGANQF
-4808 PVLLELLSKL
+4808 PVLLELLSKH

-4833 QRSLIHFFQNGNIHE
+4833 QRSLIHCFQNGDIHDE
-4848 GERLSVRKF
+4848 GLSVRKF
-4857 LERDDLSDD
+4857 LEQDNLSDD
-4866 QRLTFERAMQTVR
+4866 QRFAFERAMQTIQ
-4879 KVWSNIRSSPRSS
+4879 KVWSNIRSDPRIS

-4897 EELWC
+4897 KDLWC
-4902 TEINSD
+4902 KEINAD

-4919 SITSIVTKFLIQLQ
+4919 SITYIVTRVLIQLQ
-4933 NSCIDTAAQFTKE
+4933 NGCIDTAAQLTKE
-4946 KQRSVSAEEVKH
+4946 KQRSISAEEVKH

-4969 ITMALLNFQYVLEED
+4969 ITMALSNFQYVLEED
-4984 GTKTTHYNFLTLQGQ
+4984 GTKITYYNFQTLQRQ

-5013 QTTPSITLNNVK
+5013 QTTPSITPNNVK
-5025 TLHSTKDNVKEQLCQ
+5025 TLYSTKINVKKQLCQ
-5040 EPLSVSLMKRIM
+5040 EPLSVSLMKCIM
-5052 EEASSVNDISRALS
+5052 EEASSVSDISRALS

-5100 KQFRDL
+5100 KQFKDL

-5112 RLKHILSLWQIL
+5112 KLKHILSLWQIL

-5129 VLLVQMNQNP
+5129 ALVVQMNQNP

-5144 KGFHDELADR
+5144 KRYHEELADQ
-5154 EREELTTAL
+5154 ERKKLTTVL

-5174 LHEMITVTLESYEN
+5174 LHEMITVTLQNYKN
-5188 SWGIVETFQ
+5188 SWGWTFK
-5197 EYLKKEEKE
+5197 EYLEAEGKEE
-5206 DNYIMNLT
+5206 NYIVNLISAV
-5214 NTVSPDLQ
+5214 NTDLQ
-5222 LKNIISVWKSAVLI
+5222 LKNIISVWKTAVLS
-5236 NKTYAHSYSQE
+5236 KSYTHTYIKE

>member
-1 MKCAECNSKCL
+1 MKCAECDGKCL
-12 EGGTLC
+12 EGGTHC
-18 LKCQQALKG
+18 PECQQALKG
-27 TNGSQCQ
+27 PDGSQSQ
-34 TEVPGAK
+34 TEGTKP
-41 SLELDTNE
+41 LELDTNE
-49 PNPLSSGL
+49 PNPLSSGW
-57 SEDAPAAQQVP
+57 SEDAPAEQDP

-74 PTDSAEAAIE
+74 PADSAEAANE

-91 DRATGEAET
+91 DQATGEAET

-136 LLKDDLFG
+136 LLKDVLSG

-154 AKTEEHKDTSSDSN
+154 AKTEGHEDTSSDSN
-168 LAESARDDDLLLQD
+168 RAESGRGDDQQLQD
-182 YDFCAVVPDSAD
+182 NNSWVIIPDSAD
-194 GEDGEAPVAEINIQR
+194 GEDGDAAGAEMNTQG
-209 AEQTAAFSCQEWR
+209 AEQTAELSCQEWR

-236 GRELGP
+236 GWESRP
-242 GSQLQCHAAGVTD
+242 GSQPQSHAAGVTD
-255 ERLLLS
+255 ELVLS
-261 PRQETRIQQ
+261 LGQETRIKQ
-270 FSGHHQESPVK
+270 FSGHQPESPRN
-281 VERHNLTGSE
+281 VEIGYLTGSA
-291 SQPKEVKKT
+291 SQPKEMKRK
-300 LGRKRLNQPH
+300 GRKHSDQTQ
-310 VASKSQKQVPGSAV
+310 VASKSQTQVPGSAV
-324 REEPVELEV
+324 REGAV
-333 KPHRAEWRTSEPNQ
+333 
-347 DKAHPLSSGQE
+347 
-358 LGPGSQLQCH
+358 QLNMNH
-368 AAGVTDETQSPGST
+368 YT
-382 MREEPMELEEKP
+382 
-394 HKADRKGNEENSAS
+394 ADREGNKEASAS
-408 EASILSENPY
+408 EESILLETY
-418 FSSTSSSV
+418 FPNTSCAGK
-426 EDMMT
+426 DTMT
-431 LEFVAILSEHFKV
+431 LEFVV
-444 NGSFS
+444 VWS
-449 KIIVAAYSH
+449 KNVAFDENLNKIVVAAYNG
-458 PRRYQEFARMEISFK
+458 PRRYQEIARMKKRFE
-473 NNYGFLIVGQAKI
+473 NNYGLLVVGQATI
-486 PVSDLQSR
+486 PVLDLQSR
-494 QPIYYKYGIIDIYND
+494 QPIYYKYGVIDIYSGT
-509 PRTVHL
+509 RAIQL
-515 EHISKT
+515 EHIYIT
-521 VQKNEKAE
+521 THRNEKAE
-529 FHRVLIVP
+529 FHRVLAVP
-537 DSAIKAG
+537 ESAIKAG
-544 GVWTQFDDICQFS
+544 GVWTQFDDICQS
-557 EKSWS
+557 RS
-562 GFLSRGKSKEKASES
+562 GSVSIGKSKKTASEF

-582 EDKLYQELFHRKDFG
+582 EDELLKDLSHGKDLG
-597 DVERKLV
+597 DVERKLDSF
-604 CYKECLKT
+604 KECFKT
-612 SNIGD
+612 SSIGD
-617 AERKINDHETDFD
+617 AEQKISDLKTDID
-630 GRKVYDDIRKF
+630 ELKVYDYIRKF

-647 NPKFQNPAISAMD
+647 KPRFRHPTISAMD

-667 TIFHHSIHISAE
+667 TVVHHNICISAE
-679 AMSKIEQMAQNIDL
+679 AMSKIEQMAQNVDS
-693 QEGKFKNL
+693 QKDKFMNL
-701 KEPRKRE
+701 KEPRKRK

-716 CIQSSKNSKSM
+716 CIQSSKDSKST
-727 CWVWL
+727 CWIWL
-732 LPLLYEIQRES
+732 LPFLYAVQRDP
-743 FEKAEDPLTS
+743 FEPAKDPLTS
-753 QDMQFLPFAQLR
+753 QDTRSLPFAQLR
-765 QDEEKQTKVL
+765 REEEKQTKVL
-775 AMIKDHQIFIGSYAP
+775 AMIDAHQTFIGSCAP
-790 LAEKVIL
+790 LAEKVIE

-820 NNVDQRITNRLAEGR
+820 SNVYRRITRHLAEGHG
-835 EINESDVSVVLED
+835 INSFQESDVNVVLKD
-848 IARRTKAWLGTRRQT
+848 IARRTEAWLGTRHQT
-863 GNAEDALQPKEL
+863 GNAEDVLQPKEL
-875 EDVLQCLNLTF
+875 EDVLQCLNLTLA
-886 TLVTKFL
+886 LVTIFL
-893 KHPKKIPFNSV
+893 KYPKKIPFSPV
-904 MMSLQ
+904 MTSLQ
-909 IFELFSGTEDL
+909 ILELFSETEDL
-920 LQTKRDFQDLNQ
+920 LQTKRDFRVLKQ
-932 TQGLKEFLNVAE
+932 TQRLKEFMNVAE
-944 SWIKELF
+944 SWIQELF
-951 LKLSDQKKVFFDYI
+951 PKSSEQEKVFFHYI
-965 DKWQQLISAGL
+965 DMWDQLISAGL
-976 FCDEWTCD
+976 FCDEWTRD
-984 WQKLIKSLFADW
+984 WRKRIKSLFAEW
-996 IERVNHKCLFDHYL
+996 LKRVNHKHLFDYYL
-1010 VFIKISKFQDTELE
+1010 TFINVNKYRDTELE

-1039 KSKKSMLKEILHKFS
+1039 KSKKSVLKEILRKFS
-1054 KTKKPILVQI
+1054 KTNKPILAQI
-1064 ISIIIENMWTEEL
+1064 VSTIIENMWTEEL
-1077 NQIANANQFEKN
+1077 NQIENANRFEKN
-1089 TASVLIQ
+1089 TADVLIQ

-1107 SAVQKLKPKV
+1107 SAVQNLKPKV
-1117 QNQINED
+1117 QNQISRD
-1124 AQLLLSKVSELFS
+1124 ARLLLSKVSELFS
-1137 FVGRSVFSGDIPFD
+1137 FVGRSIFSGDIPFNV
-1151 MLPAILQHTQEF
+1151 LSAILQHMQEF
-1163 AEMLTL
+1163 AKMLTL
-1169 IEPSYSRYI
+1169 IEPSFSQYI
-1178 KEVLDVRRNE
+1178 KEVLYVRGNE
-1188 FEQLKKQTEQRR
+1188 FEQLKEQTQQRR
-1200 AFLYL
+1200 AFLCL
-1205 CSCITNIIK
+1205 CSCIMDIIK
-1214 VDIGAMEQSVAFKQS
+1214 VDVGAMEQSVAIKQS

-1237 KYSIS
+1237 KYSIR
-1242 GQEKSEGLQSH
+1242 GKEKSEDLQSH
-1253 PLAKHNNM
+1253 PLAKHDNM

-1269 ESEFFRK
+1269 ESQFFRK
-1276 LWKLKAELAKNEF
+1276 LWKLKAELAKDVF

-1301 ENIYIPAMI
+1301 ENIYLPAMVD
-1310 EFQNT
+1310 FQTT

-1329 ERQFGKLL
+1329 ERQFENIMLTNEKLL
-1337 IDEQVLRKEFKIME
+1337 REEFKIME
-1351 KSEGGSGSK
+1351 KSEGGPSSK

-1368 VKINY
+1368 VKITS

-1386 IDELRRILG
+1386 IDELRKILG
-1395 LGGDFQL
+1395 LSGDFQL

-1410 DEDFKDKTLDYMTDD
+1410 DEDFKDKTLGYMTDD

-1504 FDLTPKS
+1504 FDLTPES
-1511 GFEAFSSALNPIRD
+1511 GFEAFSSALSPIRD

-1597 IAEKAAKGHQT
+1597 VAEKAAQGDQT

-1660 QLLSIG
+1660 QLLSVG

-1676 IYCDPKRKVT
+1676 VYCDPKRKVT

-1719 EEWKKYLETQRNNY
+1719 VEWKKYLETQRNNY
-1733 CHINMFT
+1733 CHLNMFS
-1740 ARQLFYLCSKLAQL
+1740 ARQLFYLCSKLAKL
-1754 HEGQTDPQVLNMLS
+1754 HGGQTDPQALNMLS
-1768 VFKHDVKVEDIG
+1768 VFKHDVKDEDIR

-1818 GLVESGYDD
+1818 GLVESGYDE

-1872 REAFLQTS
+1872 REAFLQKS

-1892 SAFQSLVKDELATS
+1892 STFQSLAKDEVATS

-1913 HDKVH
+1913 HAKVH
-1918 FLWNAYCSKLTG
+1918 LLWNAYCSKLTG
-1930 LVSDRYISLDVFGE
+1930 LVSDKYISLDVFGE

-1953 TAVIERTL
+1953 TAVIERNL

-1982 FLLSVYTHS
+1982 SLLSVYTHS
-1991 EGAPLP
+1991 KGAPLP

-2014 ELIVRRAFSPD
+2014 ELIVRRALSPD

-2046 KLESLFFHFAQSCSN
+2046 NLESLFFHFAQSCCN

-2070 DAKTHNSYVM
+2070 DAKAHNSYVM

-2092 DSGVDIQKYLKTHLR
+2092 DSGVEIQKYLKTHLR

-2128 IVFSERAGM
+2128 FVFSERAGM

-2147 RKAKPRPENAG
+2147 RKAKTRPENAG

-2164 RLTESEIDFGFFLEE
+2164 RLTESEIDFGFLLEE
-2179 LRSLEQKPTEAEP
+2179 LRSLEQKPTEAGP
-2192 RIFHIDVSPVVSKGL
+2192 RIFHIDISPVVSKGL

-2230 RKSHLYL
+2230 RESHLYL

-2248 STRKQEMTSEMEKV
+2248 STRKQEMTSEMEKG
-2262 FLGLFPAVKCISPIE
+2262 FLGLLPAVKCMSPIE
-2277 VLEMLTNN
+2277 VLEMLKNN

-2332 RVEGT
+2332 WGEGT

-2382 LVEEGFQGFKAF
+2382 LVKEGFQGFKAF

-2420 EEDKMDEDSVLRGYQ
+2420 EEEKMDEDSVLRGYQ

-2451 ADHHSMEF
+2451 ADNHSMEF

-2465 RSFDA
+2465 QNFDA
-2470 VDAHSQIVLEK
+2470 VDAHSPAVLEK
-2481 KVIDRHLYLTLEA
+2481 KVIDRHLYRTLEF

-2522 SSEDPDESYQL
+2522 SSQDPDESYQL

-2546 RFQCGIPVIIMGE
+2546 RFQCGIPVIVMGE

-2600 KVKEAIELAHYNE
+2600 KVKEAIELARVNE
-2613 EAHNM
+2613 ETHNM

-2676 NAGLGYRVRSEDTLE
+2676 KAGLGYRVRSEDTLE
-2691 KLGYIPLRQ
+2691 KLGFIPLRQ

-2730 IRQIVKSIVKEKL
+2730 IRQIVKSIVKDKL
-2743 PKENMDVF
+2743 PEENMDVF

-2760 FLREKRE
+2760 FLREKKE

-2787 YNLRDLLFPLIDE
+2787 YNLRDLLFPLIDK
-2800 KKSEAQNSKDYD
+2800 KKSEAHQSMDYD
-2812 PSIHALPKGC
+2812 PSIHAIAKGC
-2822 EKDQIS
+2822 EKDQIYA
-2828 VLNEAQRSLVLA
+2828 LNAAQRSLVLA

-2869 LQQEIVLCQEVFLD
+2869 LQLEIVLCQEVFLD

-2945 KRCKQVQLVSFQCS
+2945 KQCKQIQLVSFQCS

-3058 ELVKTAKGICTDEM
+3058 ELVKTAKGICADEM
-3072 HVTKIEHLFPPLA
+3072 HVTKIEHLFPSLA
-3085 DFYCEVLKE
+3085 DFYCDVLKK

-3113 SYAKNIK
+3113 SYAKKIK
-3120 SIPQEEKLISKAI
+3120 SISQEEQYIAKAI
-3133 LRNFGGLKDLNS
+3133 LRNFGGSKDLNI
-3145 LELFGKYSPISL
+3145 LDLFRKNSPISL
-3157 PSNLETSHTVHLL
+3157 PSNLETIHTVHLL

-3324 HWQQKDLRMK
+3324 HWQQKGLTTQ
-3334 LEEWAKLFVTIK
+3334 LNEWAKLFVTIK

-3352 TRSADRAPQERDV
+3352 TRPADLAPQERDV

-3376 VVLQYSPSDLQGI
+3376 VVLQCSPSGFQGI
-3389 CLLSEESVLAASKSK
+3389 SLPDEESVLAASKSK

-3412 AILRLKYSLLE
+3412 SILRLKYSPLE
-3423 DAEQI
+3423 DAEQV

-3440 LIDIL
+3440 LTDIL
-3445 RGAVNQESNADGTNG
+3445 WGAVNQESNADGTNG

-3475 DLEVVRKRLT
+3475 DLEVVRKRLN

-3569 GGCSYLAF
+3569 GGCNYLAF

-3582 HSVHLDDL
+3582 RTVHLDDL
-3590 LPPETFAANLGQLSK
+3590 LPPKTFAANLGQLSK
-3605 MTVAEIFMISTQQG
+3605 MTVAEIFMNSTQQR
-3619 TDTSCPVDSIAP
+3619 TDTSCPEDSIAP

-3636 TNYSP
+3636 ANDSP
-3641 EENLQLI
+3641 EENLELI
-3648 NTEFMIK
+3648 NTEFLIK

-3693 ILACHFMKVL
+3693 IFACHFMEVL
-3703 KKRICNLLQEREE
+3703 KRRICNLLQEREM
-3716 VSHKPKEWIFRKAL
+3716 VSHKPREWIFRRAL
-3730 SSEFV
+3730 SSEFI

-3749 EDIVANMFAQ
+3749 EDILANMFAQ

-3771 HISQETPFSDLWL
+3771 HISQETPVSDLWL

-3852 DSAEMFQSSVL
+3852 DSAEMFQSSIL
-3863 NMPVPDGNN
+3863 NMPVPDGNS
-3872 PEMVQHYASDFV
+3872 PEMVQRYASDFV
-3884 RMAFPGQDVQVYEI
+3884 RMAFPGQDAQVYEI

-3915 HDDVEFSLIWL
+3915 QDEVGFSLIWL

-3961 ATKMFVALDA
+3961 TTKMFVALDA

-3982 EKELLPFNACLSWL
+3982 EKVLLPFNACLSWL

-4008 ITSDDYQMRLYCNKE
+4008 ITSDDYQMRLYDNKE
-4023 ELLNRVL
+4023 ELLNSVL

-4103 VKGVNECKSCQ
+4103 VKGVKECKSCQ

-4131 QCIQEWNI
+4131 QCIREWNI
-4139 RQCKICKKSVP
+4139 RQCKICKESFP
-4150 EDYMP
+4150 EDYVP

-4166 NHNKFRRK
+4166 SHNKFRRK

-4205 VACKPSNPEHQEIR
+4205 VACKPSNSEHQEIR

-4260 LEGYLSRMEEVLS
+4260 LEGYLSRMEEVLA
-4273 LNQSSCNDFYFMVVC
+4273 LNQSSRNDFYFMVVC

-4307 HLLSTAD
+4307 HVLSTAD

-4333 QLRLA
+4333 KLRLA

-4347 RELPSDQNTWTSAE
+4347 RELPSAADQNTWTSAE
-4361 NAEKQSQ
+4361 TAEKQSQ
-4368 LVNSMKNLVEKAQTP
+4368 LVNSMKTLVEKAQTP

-4393 CNFYGM
+4393 CNFYGL

-4404 ILQREQWILP
+4404 ILQQESWILP
-4414 RGIETSQDIK
+4414 REIETSQDMK

-4431 MLVTLDRARGH
+4431 MLVTLDRARGL
-4442 IKKSESEEAKQIT
+4442 IKNTDSEEAKQIT
-4455 AITKQMER
+4455 AITKHMER
-4463 LLQAPLASEES
+4463 LLQASRPSEES

-4488 HENAALLEVVLH
+4488 QENAALLEVVLH

-4508 QNPLTELFKSICFQ
+4508 QHPLTELFKSICFQ
-4522 PSVVKGTYLPTMPGD
+4522 PSAVKVSYLPTMPSD
-4537 LLFDVMNWKNV
+4537 LLFDVTNWKN
-4548 HFTKMWR
+4548 TATADTLWR
-4555 CRCGQHWPIQACG
+4555 CQCGQYWRIENCG
-4568 LPMEIMKCVCG
+4568 RPWVIIKCLCD
-4579 SEVGGTDHK
+4579 SEVGGTNHN

-4625 ASVSIA
+4625 TSVCIA

-4645 DTQSILELMKVKP
+4645 DRQSILELMKVKP
-4658 QDAEKFFCDHLEK
+4658 QDAVKFFCDHLEK

-4685 DATMTVHLFLRYILD
+4685 DATMTVHLFLGYILD

-4706 MTITFMHEKAD
+4706 MTIKCMHEKAD

-4747 VEKGAHSSNVL
+4747 VEEGAHSSNVL

-4770 HLPSCGLI
+4770 HLPSCGPI
-4778 NMPCMWKFEQRM
+4778 NMPCMWRFEQRM

-4799 QQENGADQF
+4799 QQENGANQF
-4808 PVLLELLSKL
+4808 PVLLELLSKH
-4818 QHIRHVQHLPEILTL
+4818 QHIRHIRHLPEILAL

-4848 GERLSVRKF
+4848 GESLSVRNF

-4866 QRLTFERAMQTVR
+4866 QCLTFERAIQTVQ

-4902 TEINSD
+4902 KEISAD

-4919 SITSIVTKFLIQLQ
+4919 SITSIVTRFLIQLQ
-4933 NSCIDTAAQFTKE
+4933 NSCFDTAAKLTKE

-4969 ITMALLNFQYVLEED
+4969 ITMALSNFQYALEED
-4984 GTKTTHYNFLTLQGQ
+4984 GTKTTHYNFLTLQRQ
-4999 VIHRFISGKPVVKA
+4999 VIHRFISGKPFVKA
-5013 QTTPSITLNNVK
+5013 QTIPSIALNNVK
-5025 TLHSTKDNVKEQLCQ
+5025 TLHSTKANVREQLHQ

-5052 EEASSVNDISRALS
+5052 EEASSVSDISRALS

-5112 RLKHILSLWQIL
+5112 QLKHILSLWQIL

-5129 VLLVQMNQNP
+5129 ALLVQMNQNP

-5144 KGFHDELADR
+5144 KGYHDELADQ

-5174 LHEMITVTLESYEN
+5174 LHEMITVALESCKN

-5197 EYLKKEEKE
+5197 EYLEKEGKEE
-5206 DNYIMNLT
+5206 NYIVNLT
-5214 NTVSPDLQ
+5214 SAVSPDLQ
-5222 LKNIISVWKSAVLI
+5222 LKNVISVWKTAVLI
-5236 NKTYAHSYSQE
+5236 NKTYARSYIQA

>member
-1 MKCAECNSKCL
+1 MKCAECDGKCL
-12 EGGTLC
+12 ERGTLC
-18 LKCQQALKG
+18 SECQQALKG
-27 TNGSQCQ
+27 PNGSQSQ
-34 TEVPGAK
+34 TEGTK
-41 SLELDTNE
+41 SLKLDTNE
-49 PNPLSSGL
+49 PNPVSSGL
-57 SEDAPAAQQVP
+57 SEDAPAEQDP

-74 PTDSAEAAIE
+74 PADSAEAAIE
-84 ERKVGAT
+84 EHKVGAT
-91 DRATGEAET
+91 DLATGEAET
-100 EEQKEGKTPDSRGSG
+100 EEQKEGKTLDSRGSG
-115 SLEPEINEGNEE
+115 RLEPEINEGNEE

-136 LLKDDLFG
+136 LLKDVLSG

-154 AKTEEHKDTSSDSN
+154 QKTEGHKDTSSDSN
-168 LAESARDDDLLLQD
+168 LAESWRGDDQQLQDDDSWEVL
-182 YDFCAVVPDSAD
+182 PDSAK
-194 GEDGEAPVAEINIQR
+194 R
-209 AEQTAAFSCQEWR
+209 R
-222 TSELNQDEAHPLSS
+222 TSELNQDQAHPLSS
-236 GRELGP
+236 GWASGP
-242 GSQLQCHAAGVTD
+242 GSQLQCRAAG
-255 ERLLLS
+255 E
-261 PRQETRIQQ
+261 
-270 FSGHHQESPVK
+270 
-281 VERHNLTGSE
+281 
-291 SQPKEVKKT
+291 
-300 LGRKRLNQPH
+300 
-310 VASKSQKQVPGSAV
+310 
-324 REEPVELEV
+324 
-333 KPHRAEWRTSEPNQ
+333 
-347 DKAHPLSSGQE
+347 
-358 LGPGSQLQCH
+358 
-368 AAGVTDETQSPGST
+368 TDETQSPGSAV
-382 MREEPMELEEKP
+382 RVEPVEEKVNP
-394 HKADRKGNEENSAS
+394 CTEDRKGNEVTSTS
-408 EASILSENPY
+408 EDSILLETPY
-418 FSSTSSSV
+418 FPNTRCSR
-426 EDMMT
+426 EDTMT
-431 LEFVAILSEHFKV
+431 LEFVV
-444 NGSFS
+444 VWS
-449 KIIVAAYSH
+449 KKIVFDEKLGKIVVAAYNH
-458 PRRYQEFARMEISFK
+458 PRRYQEIARMKKRFE
-473 NNYGFLIVGQAKI
+473 NNCGLLVVGQATI
-486 PVSDLQSR
+486 PVSALRSR
-494 QPIYYKYGIIDIYND
+494 QPIYYKYGVIDMYSCTGAIQ
-509 PRTVHL
+509 L
-515 EHISKT
+515 EHIYIT
-521 VQKNEKAE
+521 AYKNQKAE
-529 FHRVLIVP
+529 FHRVLDVP
-537 DSAIKAG
+537 ESAIKAG
-544 GVWTQFDDICQFS
+544 GVWTQFDDICQS
-557 EKSWS
+557 QS
-562 GFLSRGKSKEKASES
+562 GSVSIGKSKETARES
-577 ILQFL
+577 ILKFL
-582 EDKLYQELFHRKDFG
+582 EDELFQDLSYRKDFG
-597 DVERKLV
+597 NVERKLD

-617 AERKINDHETDFD
+617 AERKISSFKTDFD
-630 GRKVYDDIRKF
+630 ERKVYDYICKF

-647 NPKFQNPAISAMD
+647 NPRFQHPNISAMD
-660 VLLFALC
+660 FLLFALC
-667 TIFHHSIHISAE
+667 TVFYHNIHISAE
-679 AMSKIEQMAQNIDL
+679 AMSKIEQIAQNVDL
-693 QEGKFKNL
+693 QEGKFTNL
-701 KEPRKRE
+701 KEPRKRK
-708 CILALKHV
+708 CILPLKHA
-716 CIQSSKNSKSM
+716 CIQSAKDSKST

-732 LPLLYEIQRES
+732 LPLLYAVQRDLS
-743 FEKAEDPLTS
+743 EKAEDR
-753 QDMQFLPFAQLR
+753 DMWSLPFAQLR
-765 QDEEKQTKVL
+765 LDEEKQTKVL
-775 AMIKDHQIFIGSYAP
+775 AMIKAHQTFIGSCTP
-790 LAEKVIL
+790 LAEKVL
-797 MLALKNFC
+797 EMLTLKNFC

-820 NNVDQRITNRLAEGR
+820 NNVFQRITIRVAEGHG
-835 EINESDVSVVLED
+835 INESDVNVVLKD
-848 IARRTKAWLGTRRQT
+848 IARRTEAWLGIRCQT
-863 GNAEDALQPKEL
+863 GNAEDVLQPKEL
-875 EDVLQCLNLTF
+875 EDVLQCLNLTV
-886 TLVTKFL
+886 TLVTTLL
-893 KHPKKIPFNSV
+893 KYPKEILFSPV
-904 MMSLQ
+904 MTSLQ
-909 IFELFSGTEDL
+909 ILGLFSGTEDL
-920 LQTKRDFQDLNQ
+920 LQTKKDFGDLKQ
-932 TQGLKEFLNVAE
+932 IQELRGFMNVAE
-944 SWIKELF
+944 SWIQELF
-951 LKLSDQKKVFFDYI
+951 PKSPEQEKVFFHYTDM
-965 DKWQQLISAGL
+965 WHQLISAGL
-976 FCDEWTCD
+976 FCDDWTQD
-984 WQKLIKSLFADW
+984 WRKHVKTLFAEW
-996 IERVNHKCLFDHYL
+996 LKSVNHKHLFDYYWI
-1010 VFIKISKFQDTELE
+1010 FINTSKYQETELE

-1039 KSKKSMLKEILHKFS
+1039 KSKKSMLKKILKKFS
-1054 KTKKPILVQI
+1054 KTNKPILAQI
-1064 ISIIIENMWTEEL
+1064 LSIVIGNMWTEEL
-1077 NQIANANQFEKN
+1077 NRIGNANRFEES
-1089 TASVLIQ
+1089 TADVLIQ
-1096 LLNSSMGLDII
+1096 LLDSSMGLDII
-1107 SAVQKLKPKV
+1107 SAFQNLKPKV
-1117 QNQINED
+1117 QNQINRD
-1124 AQLLLSKVSELFS
+1124 ARLLLSKVSALFS
-1137 FVGRSVFSGDIPFD
+1137 FVGDSIFSGDIPFNV
-1151 MLPAILQHTQEF
+1151 LSAILKYTEEF
-1163 AEMLTL
+1163 AKMLTL
-1169 IEPSYSRYI
+1169 IDPPFSQYI
-1178 KEVLDVRRNE
+1178 KEVLDVRQKE
-1188 FEQLKKQTEQRR
+1188 FEQLKKQTQQRQ

-1205 CSCITNIIK
+1205 CSCIMDIIK
-1214 VDIGAMEQSVAFKQS
+1214 VDTGAMEESIAIKQS

-1237 KYSIS
+1237 KYSKH
-1242 GQEKSEGLQSH
+1242 GKEKSEDLQSH
-1253 PLAKHNNM
+1253 PLAKHDDM
-1261 VRKVHTLQ
+1261 ARKVHTLQ
-1269 ESEFFRK
+1269 ESQFFRK
-1276 LWKLKAELAKNEF
+1276 LWKLKAELAKNVF

-1301 ENIYIPAMI
+1301 EHIYFPAMHD
-1310 EFQNT
+1310 FQTT
-1315 YLALKDFSISLGDI
+1315 YLALKDFSITLGDI
-1329 ERQFGKLL
+1329 ETQFGKLL
-1337 IDEQVLRKEFKIME
+1337 TDDQVLRNEFKIME
-1351 KSEGGSGSK
+1351 KSKGGPGIK
-1360 SEWAEAAV
+1360 SEWAETAV
-1368 VKINY
+1368 VKIKSY
-1373 YLKLSTVVKTAKM
+1373 MKLSTVVKTAKM

-1395 LGGDFQL
+1395 FGGDFQL

-1410 DEDFKDKTLDYMTDD
+1410 EEDFKDKTLGYITDD

-1485 DIDKVRFFR
+1485 DIDKVTFFR

-1504 FDLTPKS
+1504 FDLTPES

-1530 NKLPK
+1530 DKLPK

-1570 NGIFIISTPQKFK
+1570 DGIFIISTPQKFK
-1583 PSLDNCISLLLPGD
+1583 PSLDNCISLQLPGD
-1597 IAEKAAKGHQT
+1597 VAEKAAQGDQT

-1630 IATKAEQG
+1630 IAAKAEQG

-1676 IYCDPKRKVT
+1676 VYCNPKRKVT

-1694 GILVQSNKPILEE
+1694 GILVQSNKPVLEE
-1707 LDGICKIMEHCL
+1707 LDGICKVMEHCL
-1719 EEWKKYLETQRNNY
+1719 VEWKKYLETQRNTY
-1733 CHINMFT
+1733 YHLNMFT

-1768 VFKHDVKVEDIG
+1768 VFKHDVKEEDIR

-1799 DDQSVSWNDYIVK
+1799 DDQSVSWNDYVIK

-1818 GLVESGYDD
+1818 GLVESGYDE

-1848 MEFALDYADEEEKIE
+1848 MEFALDYADDEEKIE

-1872 REAFLQTS
+1872 REAFLQKS
-1880 MKFKNRNRDVDP
+1880 MKFRNRNRDVDP
-1892 SAFQSLVKDELATS
+1892 STFQSLAKDEVATS

-1913 HDKVH
+1913 HDKVNL
-1918 FLWNAYCSKLTG
+1918 LWNAYCSKLTD
-1930 LVSDRYISLDVFGE
+1930 LVSDKYISLDVFGE

-1953 TAVIERTL
+1953 TAVIERNL

-1976 EEQMLL
+1976 EEQMLPS
-1982 FLLSVYTHS
+1982 LLSVYRHS
-1991 EGAPLP
+1991 KGAPLP

-2014 ELIVRRAFSPD
+2014 ELIVRRALSPD

-2046 KLESLFFHFAQSCSN
+2046 NLESLFFHFAQSCSN
-2061 ADYRFLIFC
+2061 ANYRFLIFC
-2070 DAKTHNSYVM
+2070 DAKAHNSYVM

-2092 DSGVDIQKYLKTHLR
+2092 DAGAEIQKYLKTHLR
-2107 VPSGVAPVAQVFEEP
+2107 VPSGVAPVAHVFEEP

-2128 IVFSERAGM
+2128 FVFSQRAGM

-2147 RKAKPRPENAG
+2147 RKAKGRPENAD

-2164 RLTESEIDFGFFLEE
+2164 RLTESEIDFGFLLEE
-2179 LRSLEQKPTEAEP
+2179 LRSLEQKPTEAGP

-2207 YKLLIELCILRHIQS
+2207 YKLLTELCILRHIQS

-2230 RKSHLYL
+2230 RVSHLYL

-2248 STRKQEMTSEMEKV
+2248 SARKQEMSSEMEQA
-2262 FLGLFPAVKCISPIE
+2262 FLGLLPAVKCMSPTE
-2277 VLEMLTNN
+2277 VLEMLKNN
-2285 SSGAAAEVEQQLLD
+2285 SSGAPAEVEQQLLD
-2299 SDTFRGD
+2299 SDMFRGD

-2332 RVEGT
+2332 KVEGT
-2337 QEECLRLLLE
+2337 QEECLSLLLE

-2359 SNFTRFLNLQLMK
+2359 SNFTRFLNLQLTK
-2372 CENSVFCSSE
+2372 CETSVFCSSE
-2382 LVEEGFQGFKAF
+2382 LVREGFQGFKAF

-2420 EEDKMDEDSVLRGYQ
+2420 EEEKMDEDSVLSRYQ

-2451 ADHHSMEF
+2451 ADNHSMEF

-2470 VDAHSQIVLEK
+2470 VDAHSQQVLEE
-2481 KVIDRHLYLTLEA
+2481 KVIDRHLYRTLEA
-2494 QKVPFNKKFEDLSRQ
+2494 QEVPFNKKFEDLSRE

-2522 SSEDPDESYQL
+2522 SSQDPDESYQL
-2533 TLDNTMKMLAIHL
+2533 TLDNTLKMLAIHL
-2546 RFQCGIPVIIMGE
+2546 RFQCGIPVIVMGE

-2600 KVKEAIELAHYNE
+2600 KVKEAIELARVNE
-2613 EAHNM
+2613 ERYNM

-2676 NAGLGYRVRSEDTLE
+2676 KAGLGYRVRSEDTLE
-2691 KLGYIPLRQ
+2691 KLGFIPLRQ

-2730 IRQIVKSIVKEKL
+2730 IRQIVKSIVEDKL

-2760 FLREKRE
+2760 FLREKKE

-2787 YNLRDLLFPLIDE
+2787 YNLRDLLFPLINK
-2800 KKSEAQNSKDYD
+2800 KKSEAQQSKDYD
-2812 PSIHALPKGC
+2812 PSIHALAKGC

-2828 VLNEAQRSLVLA
+2828 ALNDAQRSLLLA

-2869 LQQEIVLCQEVFLD
+2869 LQLEIVLCQEVFLD

-2931 ADAMQGR
+2931 AEAMQGR
-2938 LSKTELF
+2938 MSKTDLF
-2945 KRCKQVQLVSFQCS
+2945 KRCKQIQLVSFQCS

-3020 EAPEPYKKVGF
+3020 EVPEPYKKVGF

-3058 ELVKTAKGICTDEM
+3058 ELVKTAKGICADEM
-3072 HVTKIEHLFPPLA
+3072 HVTKIEHLFPSLA
-3085 DFYCEVLKE
+3085 DFYCEVLKK

-3113 SYAKNIK
+3113 FYAKDRK
-3120 SIPQEEKLISKAI
+3120 SISEEEQLIAKAI
-3133 LRNFGGLKDLNS
+3133 PRNFGGLKDLNP
-3145 LELFGKYSPISL
+3145 LDLFRNYSPISL
-3157 PSNLETSHTVHLL
+3157 SSNLETSHTVDLL
-3170 QENLDKKQMGFVSR
+3170 QENLDKKQTGFVSR

-3191 NHAAFQIIQMTKLMD
+3191 NHTAFQIIQMIKLVD

-3324 HWQQKDLRMK
+3324 QWQQKRLMTQLNK
-3334 LEEWAKLFVTIK
+3334 WAKLFVTIK
-3346 NTDFCC
+3346 NTVFCC
-3352 TRSADRAPQERDV
+3352 TKLADLALQERDV

-3376 VVLQYSPSDLQGI
+3376 VVLQCWPSSFQVI
-3389 CLLSEESVLAASKSK
+3389 CLPDEESVLSASKSK

-3412 AILRLKYSLLE
+3412 SILRLKYSPLK
-3423 DAEQI
+3423 DVEQI
-3428 QDLYFGKQKHNG
+3428 QDLYFRRQKHNG

-3445 RGAVNQESNADGTNG
+3445 WGAVNQESNADGTSG
-3460 LCLEVSTHARLLNQR
+3460 LWLEVSTHARLLNQR
-3475 DLEVVRKRLT
+3475 DLEVVRKRLN

-3541 YCIVDERRKPGTTSP
+3541 YCIVDERRKPGTTGP

-3582 HSVHLDDL
+3582 RTVHLDDL

-3605 MTVAEIFMISTQQG
+3605 MTVAEIFMNSTQQG
-3619 TDTSCPVDSIAP
+3619 TDTSCPKDSIAS

-3636 TNYSP
+3636 ANDSP

-3670 NSQRATKR
+3670 NSQRATER

-3693 ILACHFMKVL
+3693 RFACHLMEVL
-3703 KKRICNLLQEREE
+3703 KRRICNLLQEREE
-3716 VSHKPKEWIFRKAL
+3716 MSHEPREWIFRRAL
-3730 SSEFV
+3730 SSEFI

-3749 EDIVANMFAQ
+3749 EDILANMFAQ
-3759 ILAVIDANNNLD
+3759 ILAVIDANNNLN
-3771 HISQETPFSDLWL
+3771 HISQETPISDLWL

-3840 HRVKGYPKDPTV
+3840 HRVKDYPKDPTV
-3852 DSAEMFQSSVL
+3852 DSAEMFQSSIL
-3863 NMPVPDGNN
+3863 NMPVPDGNS
-3872 PEMVQHYASDFV
+3872 PEMVQRYASDFV

-3904 TGAKRLCTSLA
+3904 TGAKRLCATLP
-3915 HDDVEFSLIWL
+3915 HDDMGFSLIWL

-3961 ATKMFVALDA
+3961 TTKMFVALDA
-3971 VSIILKQLQPT
+3971 TSIVLKQLQPT
-3982 EKELLPFNACLSWL
+3982 EKELLSFSACLTWL

-4008 ITSDDYQMRLYCNKE
+4008 ITSDDYQMRLYDNKE
-4023 ELLNRVL
+4023 ELLNSVL
-4030 HQWNCTN
+4030 RQWNCTN

-4091 KRCSNNAATVYL
+4091 KRCTNNAATVYL

-4131 QCIQEWNI
+4131 QCIREWNI
-4139 RQCKICKKSVP
+4139 RQCKICKNSVP
-4150 EDYMP
+4150 EDYVP
-4155 TASQITREAVA
+4155 AASQITREAVA
-4166 NHNKFRRK
+4166 SHNKFRRK

-4186 CFGDKIPPSAEII
+4186 CFGDKVPPSAEII
-4199 EQLIKF
+4199 ERLIKF
-4205 VACKPSNPEHQEIR
+4205 VACKPSHPEHQEIR

-4253 LDNVKEH
+4253 LDDVKEH

-4273 LNQSSCNDFYFMVVC
+4273 LNQSSRNDFYFMVVC

-4295 SSFQEDASQNSE
+4295 SSFQEDASRNSE
-4307 HLLSTAD
+4307 HVLSTAD
-4314 LSAPS
+4314 LSALS

-4333 QLRLA
+4333 KLRLA
-4338 IGNVAAVLG
+4338 IGNIAAMLG
-4347 RELPSDQNTWTSAE
+4347 RELPRAADQNPATSAE
-4361 NAEKQSQ
+4361 TAEKQSQ

-4393 CNFYGM
+4393 CNFYGL

-4404 ILQREQWILP
+4404 ILQQEPWILP

-4442 IKKSESEEAKQIT
+4442 SKNRDSEEAKQIT
-4455 AITKQMER
+4455 AIAKHMER
-4463 LLQAPLASEES
+4463 LLPASLPSEES
-4474 MENKLEKIMSDVSS
+4474 EENKLEKIMSDVSS
-4488 HENAALLEVVLH
+4488 QENAALLEVVLH

-4508 QNPLTELFKSICFQ
+4508 QHPLTELFKSICFQ
-4522 PSVVKGTYLPTMPGD
+4522 PSAVTGTYLPTMPDD
-4537 LLFDVMNWKNV
+4537 LLFDVMHWDNV
-4548 HFTKMWR
+4548 RFRKMWR
-4555 CRCGQHWPIQACG
+4555 CRCGQPWPIQECG

-4579 SEVGGTDHK
+4579 SKVGGTNHR
-4588 PVEGF
+4588 PVQGF
-4593 EEVDITKDKT
+4593 EEVDTTEDKT
-4603 ERGYVLGSPSSRNN
+4603 ERGYVLGNPSSRNN

-4625 ASVSIA
+4625 TSVCIA

-4645 DTQSILELMKVKP
+4645 DRQSILKLMKVKP
-4658 QDAEKFFCDHLEK
+4658 QNTEKFFCDHLEK

-4685 DATMTVHLFLRYILD
+4685 DGTMTVHLFLRHILD

-4706 MTITFMHEKAD
+4706 MAIKCMHEKED
-4717 RVQWESCLKAVTQ
+4717 RVQWENCLKAVTQ

-4737 QKLASAKQQI
+4737 PKLASARQQI
-4747 VEKGAHSSNVL
+4747 VREGAHSSNVL

-4770 HLPSCGLI
+4770 HLPTCGPI
-4778 NMPCMWKFEQRM
+4778 NMPCMWRFEQRM

-4799 QQENGADQF
+4799 QQENGAKQF
-4808 PVLLELLSKL
+4808 PVLLELLSKH
-4818 QHIRHVQHLPEILTL
+4818 QHIRHIRHLPEILTL
-4833 QRSLIHFFQNGNIHE
+4833 QRSLIHCFQNGDIHE
-4848 GERLSVRKF
+4848 GEGLSVRNF
-4857 LERDDLSDD
+4857 LERESLSGD
-4866 QRLTFERAMQTVR
+4866 QCLIFERAIQTVQ

-4902 TEINSD
+4902 KEISAD
-4908 TAILDL
+4908 TDILDL

-4919 SITSIVTKFLIQLQ
+4919 SITSIVTKFLIRLQ
-4933 NSCIDTAAQFTKE
+4933 NSCIDTAAKLTKE
-4946 KQRSVSAEEVKH
+4946 KQRSISAEEVKH
-4958 ASVLS
+4958 ATVLR

-4969 ITMALLNFQYVLEED
+4969 ITMALSNFQYVLEED
-4984 GTKTTHYNFLTLQGQ
+4984 GTKTTHYNFLTLQKQ

-5013 QTTPSITLNNVK
+5013 QTIPSIALNNVK
-5025 TLHSTKDNVKEQLCQ
+5025 TLHSTKANVREQVRQ
-5040 EPLSVSLMKRIM
+5040 EPLSVSLMKHIM
-5052 EEASSVNDISRALS
+5052 EEAGSVSDISRALS

-5078 GGDPERLL
+5078 GGNPERLL
-5086 TEYVRNELK
+5086 TEYVRNDLK
-5095 MEANA
+5095 MDANA

-5112 RLKHILSLWQIL
+5112 KLKHILSLWQIL

-5129 VLLVQMNQNP
+5129 ALLVQMNQNP

-5144 KGFHDELADR
+5144 KGYHDELADQ

-5174 LHEMITVTLESYEN
+5174 LHEMITVALESYKN

-5197 EYLKKEEKE
+5197 EYLENEKKEE
-5206 DNYIMNLT
+5206 NYIVNLT
-5214 NTVSPDLQ
+5214 SAVSRDLQ
-5222 LKNIISVWKSAVLI
+5222 LKNVISVWKTAVLI
-5236 NKTYAHSYSQE
+5236 NKTYARCSVQE

>member
-1 MKCAECNSKCL
+1 
-12 EGGTLC
+12 
-18 LKCQQALKG
+18 
-27 TNGSQCQ
+27 
-34 TEVPGAK
+34 
-41 SLELDTNE
+41 
-49 PNPLSSGL
+49 
-57 SEDAPAAQQVP
+57 
-68 GPGLQP
+68 
-74 PTDSAEAAIE
+74 
-84 ERKVGAT
+84 
-91 DRATGEAET
+91 
-100 EEQKEGKTPDSRGSG
+100 
-115 SLEPEINEGNEE
+115 
-127 NEGKPESPG
+127 
-136 LLKDDLFG
+136 
-144 QESGPGSQLQ
+144 
-154 AKTEEHKDTSSDSN
+154 
-168 LAESARDDDLLLQD
+168 
-182 YDFCAVVPDSAD
+182 
-194 GEDGEAPVAEINIQR
+194 
-209 AEQTAAFSCQEWR
+209 
-222 TSELNQDEAHPLSS
+222 
-236 GRELGP
+236 
-242 GSQLQCHAAGVTD
+242 
-255 ERLLLS
+255 
-261 PRQETRIQQ
+261 
-270 FSGHHQESPVK
+270 
-281 VERHNLTGSE
+281 
-291 SQPKEVKKT
+291 
-300 LGRKRLNQPH
+300 
-310 VASKSQKQVPGSAV
+310 
-324 REEPVELEV
+324 
-333 KPHRAEWRTSEPNQ
+333 
-347 DKAHPLSSGQE
+347 
-358 LGPGSQLQCH
+358 
-368 AAGVTDETQSPGST
+368 
-382 MREEPMELEEKP
+382 
-394 HKADRKGNEENSAS
+394 
-408 EASILSENPY
+408 
-418 FSSTSSSV
+418 
-426 EDMMT
+426 
-431 LEFVAILSEHFKV
+431 
-444 NGSFS
+444 
-449 KIIVAAYSH
+449 
-458 PRRYQEFARMEISFK
+458 
-473 NNYGFLIVGQAKI
+473 
-486 PVSDLQSR
+486 
-494 QPIYYKYGIIDIYND
+494 
-509 PRTVHL
+509 
-515 EHISKT
+515 
-521 VQKNEKAE
+521 
-529 FHRVLIVP
+529 
-537 DSAIKAG
+537 
-544 GVWTQFDDICQFS
+544 
-557 EKSWS
+557 
-562 GFLSRGKSKEKASES
+562 
-577 ILQFL
+577 
-582 EDKLYQELFHRKDFG
+582 
-597 DVERKLV
+597 
-604 CYKECLKT
+604 
-612 SNIGD
+612 
-617 AERKINDHETDFD
+617 
-630 GRKVYDDIRKF
+630 
-641 IENVLG
+641 
-647 NPKFQNPAISAMD
+647 MD

-667 TIFHHSIHISAE
+667 TVVHHNIHISAE
-679 AMSKIEQMAQNIDL
+679 TMRKIEQMAQNVDS
-693 QEGKFKNL
+693 QKDKFTNL
-701 KEPRKRE
+701 KEPRKRK
-708 CILALKHV
+708 CVLALKHV
-716 CIQSSKNSKSM
+716 CIQSSKDSKST

-732 LPLLYEIQRES
+732 LPLLYAAQMEP

-753 QDMQFLPFAQLR
+753 QDMRSLPFAQLR
-765 QDEEKQTKVL
+765 QEEEKQTKVL
-775 AMIKDHQIFIGSYAP
+775 AMIKAHQTFIGSCAP
-790 LAEKVIL
+790 LAEKVIK

-805 REPVPHIHVPLQLLL
+805 REPVPQIHVPLQLLL
-820 NNVDQRITNRLAEGR
+820 SSVYQRITSCLAEDHG
-835 EINESDVSVVLED
+835 INESYVSVVLED
-848 IARRTKAWLGTRRQT
+848 IARRTKAWLGTRCQT
-863 GNAEDALQPKEL
+863 GNAEDVLQPKEL
-875 EDVLQCLNLTF
+875 EDVLQCLNF
-886 TLVTKFL
+886 TLALVTIFL
-893 KHPKKIPFNSV
+893 KHPKKAPSNPV
-904 MMSLQ
+904 MTSLQ
-909 IFELFSGTEDL
+909 IFGLFSGTEDL
-920 LQTKRDFQDLNQ
+920 LQTKREFQDLKQ
-932 TQGLKEFLNVAE
+932 TRGLEEFMNVAE

-951 LKLSDQKKVFFDYI
+951 PKPSEQEKVFFDYI
-965 DKWQQLISAGL
+965 D
-976 FCDEWTCD
+976 
-984 WQKLIKSLFADW
+984 
-996 IERVNHKCLFDHYL
+996 VNHKHLFDHYL
-1010 VFIKISKFQDTELE
+1010 VFINISKFRDTELE

-1039 KSKKSMLKEILHKFS
+1039 KSKKSVLKEILHKFS
-1054 KTKKPILVQI
+1054 KMNKPIIAEIV
-1064 ISIIIENMWTEEL
+1064 SIIIENMWTEEL
-1077 NQIANANQFEKN
+1077 NQIENANRFEKN
-1089 TASVLIQ
+1089 TADVLVR

-1107 SAVQKLKPKV
+1107 SVVQKLKPKV
-1117 QNQINED
+1117 KNKINRG

-1137 FVGRSVFSGDIPFD
+1137 FVGHSVFSGDIPFN
-1151 MLPAILQHTQEF
+1151 MLPAILNQTQEF
-1163 AEMLTL
+1163 ADMLTL
-1169 IEPSYSRYI
+1169 IEPSFSRCI
-1178 KEVLDVRRNE
+1178 KEVLYVRENE
-1188 FEQLKKQTEQRR
+1188 FEQLKKQTEQRQ

-1205 CSCITNIIK
+1205 CCCIMDIIN
-1214 VDIGAMEQSVAFKQS
+1214 VDIGAMKQS
-1229 IKDQMLVK
+1229 IAIKQSMKDQMQVK
-1237 KYSIS
+1237 KYSIH
-1242 GQEKSEGLQSH
+1242 GEEKSEDLQSH
-1253 PLAKHNNM
+1253 PLAKHNDM

-1269 ESEFFRK
+1269 ESQFFRK
-1276 LWKLKAELAKNEF
+1276 LWILKAELAKDDF
-1289 PDKALLSLDEVQ
+1289 PDKALLSLDDAQ
-1301 ENIYIPAMI
+1301 EKIYIPAMVD
-1310 EFQNT
+1310 FQST

-1329 ERQFGKLL
+1329 KRQFGKLL
-1337 IDEQVLRKEFKIME
+1337 TDEKLLREEFKIME
-1351 KSEGGSGSK
+1351 KSEGGPGSK

-1368 VKINY
+1368 VKINS

-1395 LGGDFQL
+1395 LGGDFQI

-1410 DEDFKDKTLDYMTDD
+1410 DEDFKDKTLGYMTDD

-1433 SNIPESVLDFLK
+1433 SNIPEEVLGFLK

-1478 SAGENDM
+1478 SAGENDL

-1494 DAVSASVPIL
+1494 DAVSASVPII
-1504 FDLTPKS
+1504 FDLTPES
-1511 GFEAFSSALNPIRD
+1511 GFEAFSSALNPIKD

-1530 NKLPK
+1530 NELPK

-1541 HNREWLQMVHD
+1541 HHREWLQMVHD

-1597 IAEKAAKGHQT
+1597 VAEKAAQGDQT
-1608 DKTDSRTY
+1608 EKTDSRTY

-1660 QLLSIG
+1660 QLLSVG

-1707 LDGICKIMEHCL
+1707 LDGICKVMEHCL
-1719 EEWKKYLETQRNNY
+1719 VEWKKYLETQRNNY
-1733 CHINMFT
+1733 CHLNMFT

-1768 VFKHDVKVEDIG
+1768 VFKHDVKEEDIR

-1786 LETPAES
+1786 FETPAES

-1818 GLVESGYDD
+1818 GLVESGYDE

-1863 ELSKLYDEQ
+1863 DLSKLYDEQ
-1872 REAFLQTS
+1872 REAFLQKS

-1892 SAFQSLVKDELATS
+1892 SAFQSLAKDELATS

-1913 HDKVH
+1913 HAKVH

-1930 LVSDRYISLDVFGE
+1930 LVSDKYISLDVFGE

-1953 TAVIERTL
+1953 TAVIERHL

-1976 EEQMLL
+1976 EEQMLF
-1982 FLLSVYTHS
+1982 FLLSVYRHS

-2014 ELIVRRAFSPD
+2014 ELIVRRALCPD

-2046 KLESLFFHFAQSCSN
+2046 QLESLFFHFAQSCSI

-2070 DAKTHNSYVM
+2070 DAKAHNSYVM

-2107 VPSGVAPVAQVFEEP
+2107 VPSGMAPVAQVFEEP

-2128 IVFSERAGM
+2128 FVFSERAGM
-2137 GKSLFVANTT
+2137 GKSLFVTNTT
-2147 RKAKPRPENAG
+2147 RKAKTRPENAG

-2164 RLTESEIDFGFFLEE
+2164 RLTDSEIDFGFLLEE
-2179 LRSLEQKPTEAEP
+2179 LRSLEQKPTEAGP
-2192 RIFHIDVSPVVSKGL
+2192 RVFHIDVSPVVSKGL

-2230 RKSHLYL
+2230 RESHLYL

-2248 STRKQEMTSEMEKV
+2248 STRKQEMTSEMEKG
-2262 FLGLFPAVKCISPIE
+2262 FLGLLPAVKCISPVE
-2277 VLEMLTNN
+2277 VLEMLKNN

-2451 ADHHSMEF
+2451 ADNHSMEF

-2465 RSFDA
+2465 RSLDA
-2470 VDAHSQIVLEK
+2470 VDAHSQAVLEK
-2481 KVIDRHLYLTLEA
+2481 KVIDQDLYRTLKA

-2522 SSEDPDESYQL
+2522 SSQDPDESYQL

-2546 RFQCGIPVIIMGE
+2546 RFQCGIPVIVMGE

-2600 KVKEAIELAHYNE
+2600 KVKEAIELARINE
-2613 EAHNM
+2613 ETHNM

-2641 DQSVNGEPISTTRL
+2641 DQSVNGEPISATRL

-2665 RHTKETIEKLE
+2665 RHSKETIEKLE
-2676 NAGLGYRVRSEDTLE
+2676 KAGLGYRVRSEDTLE
-2691 KLGYIPLRQ
+2691 KLGFIPLRQ

-2730 IRQIVKSIVKEKL
+2730 IRQIVKSIVKDKL
-2743 PKENMDVF
+2743 PNENMDVF

-2760 FLREKRE
+2760 FLREKKE

-2775 DIERCMGVLLWF
+2775 DIERCVEVLLWF

-2800 KKSEAQNSKDYD
+2800 KKSKAQQSKDYD
-2812 PSIHALPKGC
+2812 SSIHEEEF
-2822 EKDQIS
+2822 EKDQIFA
-2828 VLNEAQRSLVLA
+2828 LNEAQRSLVLA

-2869 LQQEIVLCQEVFLD
+2869 LQLEMVLCQEVFLD
-2883 NLSVPK
+2883 NLSVPR

-2975 QFQRGQK
+2975 QFQKGQK

-3050 FRTDLNKD
+3050 FRTDLNKE
-3058 ELVKTAKGICTDEM
+3058 ELVKTAKGICADET
-3072 HVTKIEHLFPPLA
+3072 HVTKIEHLFPSLA

-3120 SIPQEEKLISKAI
+3120 RISQEEKQIAKAI
-3133 LRNFGGLKDLNS
+3133 LRNFAGLKNLNP
-3145 LELFGKYSPISL
+3145 LELFRKYSPISV

-3170 QENLDKKQMGFVSR
+3170 QENLDKKQMGFVAR

-3191 NHAAFQIIQMTKLMD
+3191 NHAAFQIIQITKLMD

-3290 RLIVIEEKNVVYTQF
+3290 RLIVIEEKNVVYAQF

-3324 HWQQKDLRMK
+3324 HQQQKDLRME
-3334 LEEWAKLFVTIK
+3334 LDEWAKLFVTIK

-3352 TRSADRAPQERDV
+3352 TRSADLAPQERDV

-3376 VVLQYSPSDLQGI
+3376 VVLQCSPSGLQGI

-3412 AILRLKYSLLE
+3412 SILRLKYSPLE

-3428 QDLYFGKQKHNG
+3428 LDLYFGKQKHNG

-3475 DLEVVRKRLT
+3475 DLEVVRKRLN

-3541 YCIVDERRKPGTTSP
+3541 YCIVDERRKSGTTGL

-3582 HSVHLDDL
+3582 HTVHLDDL

-3605 MTVAEIFMISTQQG
+3605 MTVAEIFMNSTQQE
-3619 TDTSCPVDSIAP
+3619 TDTSCPEDSGP

-3636 TNYSP
+3636 ANDSP

-3670 NSQRATKR
+3670 NSQRATER

-3683 DALFQSQSKN
+3683 DALFHSQSKN
-3693 ILACHFMKVL
+3693 ILACHFMEVL
-3703 KKRICNLLQEREE
+3703 KRRICNLLQEREE
-3716 VSHKPKEWIFRKAL
+3716 GSHNPKEWIFRRAL
-3730 SSEFV
+3730 SSEFI

-3749 EDIVANMFAQ
+3749 EDIVANIFAQ

-3771 HISQETPFSDLWL
+3771 HLSQETPVSDLWL

-3814 PSRSTQCCFPFSW
+3814 PSRSTLCCFPFSW

-3852 DSAEMFQSSVL
+3852 DSAEMFQSSIL
-3863 NMPVPDGNN
+3863 NMPVPDGNS

-3904 TGAKRLCTSLA
+3904 TGAKQLCTSLA
-3915 HDDVEFSLIWL
+3915 NDDVEFSLIWL

-3961 ATKMFVALDA
+3961 TTKMFVALDA
-3971 VSIILKQLQPT
+3971 VSIVLKQLQPT
-3982 EKELLPFNACLSWL
+3982 EKELLPFHACLSWL

-4008 ITSDDYQMRLYCNKE
+4008 ITSDDYQMRLYDNKE
-4023 ELLNRVL
+4023 KLLNSVL

-4042 IDHLLHDETNVDE
+4042 IDHLLHDETSVDE

-4075 EDHKPAKIF
+4075 KDHKPATIF

-4131 QCIQEWNI
+4131 QCIREWNI
-4139 RQCKICKKSVP
+4139 RQCKICKQSVP
-4150 EDYMP
+4150 EDYTP

-4166 NHNKFRRK
+4166 SHNKFRRK

-4186 CFGDKIPPSAEII
+4186 CFGEKIPPSAEII

-4205 VACKPSNPEHQEIR
+4205 VACKPSNPEHQEVR

-4260 LEGYLSRMEEVLS
+4260 LEEYLSRMEEVLS
-4273 LNQSSCNDFYFMVVC
+4273 LNESSRNDFYVMVVC
-4288 CFEDFMY
+4288 CFEDFVY

-4314 LSAPS
+4314 LSSPS

-4333 QLRLA
+4333 KLRLA

-4347 RELPSDQNTWTSAE
+4347 RELPSAADQNTWTSAE
-4361 NAEKQSQ
+4361 TAEKQSQ
-4368 LVNSMKNLVEKAQTP
+4368 LVNSMKKLVEKAQTP

-4393 CNFYGM
+4393 CNFYGL

-4431 MLVTLDRARGH
+4431 MLVTVGRARGH
-4442 IKKSESEEAKQIT
+4442 IKNTDSEEAKQLT
-4455 AITKQMER
+4455 AITKHMEK
-4463 LLQAPLASEES
+4463 LLRASLPSEES
-4474 MENKLEKIMSDVSS
+4474 AENKLEKIMSDVSS
-4488 HENAALLEVVLH
+4488 QENAALLEVVLH

-4508 QNPLTELFKSICFQ
+4508 QHPLTELFKSICFQ
-4522 PSVVKGTYLPTMPGD
+4522 PSAVMASYLPTMPSD
-4537 LLFDVMNWKNV
+4537 LLFDVTNWKN
-4548 HFTKMWR
+4548 TATADTLWR
-4555 CRCGQHWPIQACG
+4555 CQCGQYWSIEDCG
-4568 LPMEIMKCVCG
+4568 RPWVIIKCLCG
-4579 SEVGGTDHK
+4579 SEVGGALHN

-4593 EEVDITKDKT
+4593 EEVDTTKDKT

-4625 ASVSIA
+4625 TSICIA

-4645 DTQSILELMKVKP
+4645 DRQSILELMKVKP
-4658 QDAEKFFCDHLEK
+4658 QDAEKFFLDHLGK

-4685 DATMTVHLFLRYILD
+4685 DATMAVHLFLGYILD

-4706 MTITFMHEKAD
+4706 MTIKVMREKED

-4747 VEKGAHSSNVL
+4747 VEEGAHSSNVL

-4770 HLPSCGLI
+4770 QLPSCGLI
-4778 NMPCMWKFEQRM
+4778 NMPCMWRFEQRM

-4799 QQENGADQF
+4799 QQDNGANQLH
-4808 PVLLELLSKL
+4808 VLLELLSKH
-4818 QHIRHVQHLPEILTL
+4818 QHIRHIQHLPEILTL
-4833 QRSLIHFFQNGNIHE
+4833 QRSLIHFFQNGDIHE
-4848 GERLSVRKF
+4848 SVRLSVRKF
-4857 LERDDLSDD
+4857 LEQDDLSDD
-4866 QRLTFERAMQTVR
+4866 QRFAFERAIQTVQ

-4892 EISIP
+4892 EINIP

-4902 TEINSD
+4902 KEIDAD

-4933 NSCIDTAAQFTKE
+4933 NSCIDTAAQLTKE
-4946 KQRSVSAEEVKH
+4946 KQRSISAEEVKH

-4963 VTESDL
+4963 FTESDL
-4969 ITMALLNFQYVLEED
+4969 ITMALSNFQYVLEED
-4984 GTKTTHYNFLTLQGQ
+4984 GTKTTHYNFLTLQRQ

-5013 QTTPSITLNNVK
+5013 QTIPSITLNNVK
-5025 TLHSTKDNVKEQLCQ
+5025 TLHSTKENVKEQLCQ

-5078 GGDPERLL
+5078 GGDPECLL

-5095 MEANA
+5095 MEVNA

-5129 VLLVQMNQNP
+5129 ALLVQMNQNP

-5144 KGFHDELADR
+5144 KGYHDELADR
-5154 EREELTTAL
+5154 EREQLTTAL

-5188 SWGIVETFQ
+5188 SWGIVETFKA
-5197 EYLKKEEKE
+5197 YLEKEGKEE
-5206 DNYIMNLT
+5206 NYIVNLT
-5214 NTVSPDLQ
+5214 SAVSSDL
-5222 LKNIISVWKSAVLI
+5222 LLNNVISVWKTAVLI
-5236 NKTYAHSYSQE
+5236 SKTYARPYIQE